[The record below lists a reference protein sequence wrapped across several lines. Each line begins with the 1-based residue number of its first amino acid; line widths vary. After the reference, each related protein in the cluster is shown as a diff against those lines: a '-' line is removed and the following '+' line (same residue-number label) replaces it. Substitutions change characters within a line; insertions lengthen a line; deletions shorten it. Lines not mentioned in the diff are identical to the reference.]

1 MKENDIIL
9 NMLAN
14 PKFTLED
21 FQAVGLNSDNTGL
34 QSEDKY
40 LQSDKIKSISAFQDS
55 NGQFDKNKFHNFY
68 QSAGQFY
75 NQMSNDDYEKA
86 ILEQAQ
92 YSKDNIWVNPKKR
105 TIDYKPTLV
114 KRANPTLVTNSLEQ
128 MGQMGKR
135 TLSTSE
141 IAQTQAVVNPITG
154 EKSASPNDSF
164 FSNLF
169 NTLVLASYDNDIVD
183 PKTGE
188 VLHKKGDLKYNEDG
202 LPYYETLSGRDVH
215 DKQVL
220 NKMNTLTTD
229 GSVWNKFDFFD
240 SDDLDQKGVGSSLL
254 KNAALVGSMFIPYV
268 GPVIT
273 GLSVATQTAG
283 LLATLGKLV
292 AGNDSPTLNN
302 IQGWAKSVNRQ
313 SATEYAQQHTWCA
326 ENFINMI
333 GDTIGQLAEQRWIFK
348 AAPVLFEGKDA
359 WKVMSKEGYDA
370 LKKSKFAELQ
380 KASNLTT
387 DKLLQDAVSE
397 KNVPLLQQYM
407 TELNAINET
416 KAAKYVDDL
425 VRKANNIGSPLSKA
439 YMTGIT
445 VQDTYG
451 DAKAAGASDLEAA
464 LLTLGYAGGEAW
476 ILNTGL
482 GEWILPE
489 LHIDKFKNKAIAEA
503 LVKPVKD
510 AKKVLE
516 QTGDKQGFV
525 KNLLNIGRNVATNVY
540 AEKAMAKKS
549 AEVIGAHALGEAF
562 EETSEELLADAS
574 KAIFNVTRWLRGK
587 DALNFWDGDNAL
599 DRYTMSAL
607 GGLFGGGLTSAA
619 TNFSQ
624 VKSLAGMDNSAA
636 MQQLLYMANNNQLGD
651 FLKQVDKMTLGDKN
665 KSATKTIYDSEQ
677 GVIFA
682 EGTKDDNQDL
692 AAKQAIHNQVK
703 FIDNILTTNGAKI
716 STDSLLSKLAMEDQ
730 QDVLRNLKIGNLKN
744 TNVIGMYAQDYQ
756 NLQADLITAS
766 AQLKAIDDE
775 IGDEIGDVKS
785 AATPEQQKA
794 RTDKAAEIDGIRGR
808 LQEYLNGTISPDFIR
823 DAVFEIN
830 PLINDGFVITSLE
843 QYTKAKV
850 GKLPNQLS
858 DTELT
863 KLTKEF
869 KNYMNSDGKKY
880 THTAAAAYQNMMEL
894 GSPIVQQYQEIIK
907 QANAN
912 NNSQF
917 IQDFNQFITNYL
929 IKLDSIDTTDQ
940 EAYQTKAQLLNDSLA
955 YGALRQMAQP
965 YLSEDQRSRLQSIAD
980 STETDPN
987 IMAQLNQEA
996 NNILMETISTNI
1008 DNLVKPVLQQGF
1020 IHPEARKAL
1029 LQGLSKLKDLIVTK
1043 ADKDLM
1049 EAFPITDE
1057 VRKRHKES
1065 VEKTKQIDD
1074 LQEQIEKLPTTP
1086 ALEFIDKFKI
1096 GATNSQLKFT
1106 DHWQQTMDLLDNN
1119 KDDISEFGTD
1129 EVWEA
1134 NNQEALRL
1142 AKAFRSVLNGMK
1154 VDNADINNP
1163 TGYSRMLNL
1172 VYQKSAQKNY
1182 VPLAEIS
1189 TQEANMM
1196 LEDVNKIIARLE
1208 FADTLAKM
1216 NRGQKL
1222 KEQNKVAARKNQL
1235 LYNGTKRLI
1244 DTLSDSDW
1252 KDTSIADLK
1261 NTFNN
1266 ITVEVKDALEGDGV
1280 KQSKETRAA
1289 VDKYMMQL
1297 DNAIYDFFQAN
1308 KDSKGELSVEKIGK
1322 LLKKFAGN
1330 AGFFQK
1336 TNNILN
1342 ESTKSLSDN
1351 SYIWYLASRAAVKAS
1366 DFYGSYK
1373 KAVNDKVAP
1382 IASQELATYLG
1393 VAAIANMNTLNKFVD
1408 AYRNTV
1414 VQEFNNL
1421 SEKERTDL
1429 LNQFD
1434 NSGEAYSKD
1443 LLKYFG
1449 AHDVLPQYKN
1459 MIFIEGIAGSGKS
1472 KAVFRNVINTI
1483 NHIDPEYLKNA
1494 YYVHET
1500 SDSAQKTAEDLELQG
1515 QTFGRVDFLKHLSSE
1530 WKDIRDNSK
1539 DRKNYLYKDSYKF
1552 DPLTGKLEN
1561 TWKLN
1566 KIANAPKVIF
1576 IDEISHYNQ
1585 QEVSMIEQWAKEHG
1599 TIVLTAGDFDQ
1610 DTSIAFIDDVKYKGN
1625 PVSVTLNRN
1634 NFIRSPKLGVSLRTL
1649 NKQLTN
1655 CTKMMQL
1662 AIQNLN
1668 EGKDVDLNFTYL
1680 DNDPDHL
1687 GLFGVKIAK
1696 PVNVL
1701 KGLSKEELDRVVPTI
1716 DLMVSTSGD
1725 EKIGYI
1731 YHDTNTEL
1739 YKLLTTKYKD
1749 KIIPYKDSD
1758 AQGLEG
1764 KYYIV
1769 ENDIHSNVPD
1779 SVYLRSLYTGITRAS
1794 QGVLAIT
1801 PTTTKGIKTIGTS
1814 QDKKFQLETIGA
1826 EAIKHA
1832 SKERLEQLEDM
1843 VDDNDAITK
1852 LEAPTNTPTPTKP
1865 PVSGGLLPI
1874 LAPASVPP
1882 ASTKTSQA
1890 DANIKVEEFKKLIY
1904 NPDGTTN
1911 SIAKKLDQ
1919 EFDIIGV
1926 EAKEDNGNWIPTV
1939 NLKNGDDE
1947 FSIPLVDFNKEY
1959 TLQKKDDKTTVP
1971 LYTVGQTFLLQTGPT
1986 DTQITIDEVLS
1997 GEPLTYKVHDKEGKS
2012 FEITQ
2017 ESIQKLYKGE
2027 VPTEPITPEV
2037 TTITTG
2043 MENTSEEEYESAI
2056 SQSNIE
2062 DTVETPKSVG
2072 TLYTMNTYLPGMKND
2087 NGKAV
2092 FDDNTPESQTRHDAR
2107 IDGFIGLSR
2116 ILKTDDWKQLDDY
2129 FAYCR
2134 NVLFT
2139 NESNADIAKNLA
2151 NILGL
2156 TGNVNI
2162 RYALKSSAGRINSSD
2177 PRYYRYDQGENEECS
2192 YLHSDSNDA
2201 NDAMRK
2207 KVVAIIFDDSKP
2219 VLEIPVAS
2227 LNSPISLIYYTD
2239 PEGNL
2244 LHPELN
2250 KAYTE
2255 ALNKYEGN
2263 KNQSDLAVQE
2273 VINQFDKSGIDQD
2286 IVDLFKVYR
2295 FTGNGIFFFDK
2306 SFNLAKQSPTGIILT
2321 GEKGKL
2327 QQNGSYQTSNKFI
2340 DVAEL
2345 DRNPQ
2350 FRISRILTSRDGLV
2364 NGTHAVNPGHSF
2376 ILVGNS
2382 NEFADTTDLV
2392 NQYERQIADPNKPKK
2407 VSLYYVMPPKT
2418 TISAWL
2424 TNQHNLY
2431 LNTLGQGKQVYN
2443 IGNDFTAYRVLDC
2456 LDKQGLLDSIPSIG
2470 STAQGY
2476 KSGQDVLDSIKTIL
2490 SNVRAIESKWKG
2502 DLALDNS
2509 NQIEGRGEEEYYQML
2524 INQGMKESDARR
2536 VMSIKEVNQY
2546 LRQDSP
2552 LLFQEGRTNNKVLN
2566 TYLTCMVW
2574 NKTKAIGQK
2583 EVITYHPEVLD
2594 QIQQACENAEE
2605 PLKDIFY
2612 KTQYTDKT
2620 HGSFLEIQQRDNWQ
2634 LEGINGD
2641 AAFRI
2646 NARID
2651 TTNFTSDE
2659 LPIARIAEE
2668 IEQKAIRTKDGR
2680 EVKVWS
2686 MTPDAKQKYE
2696 AVYLDQKKLEN
2707 KPDLIDEFAPY
2718 IKRIGISEKEL
2729 AGIISMDKGDKSA
2742 IQKDI
2747 VMWFNSQDTH
2757 NFGFTYN
2764 GNVYLFNNSEYSLIS
2779 APTSLTTTDN
2789 LVLKGVDNNGAHDI
2803 TITFNVDG
2811 NGNITSIQGNVTTFK
2826 QVSAR
2831 RQIPDYMESMEEQ
2844 LKDKRSSWEI
2854 YRDDIQRED
2863 HGITY
2868 TTGISY
2874 QSTIE
2879 PSINLAVDSGILPKK
2894 YLKYLNKDRPRSI
2907 ALEDLQEIID
2917 IFKKKGINGPTDL
2930 LSYIKNDGITV
2941 SKEEWEEAQNGIRSH
2956 LMSNALG
2963 KNSSLL
2969 HDYSALLNANT
2980 RQHIINA
2987 RRTAVGYKNVAMRRN
3002 DTKLVEAWDRMI
3014 KIIDSLKSENIP
3026 TISLENGDTVTQNG
3040 KRYTI
3045 IDKENLIGEDEVTKE
3060 QVTLTTDN
3068 LIKEET
3074 QCIPVKFK
3082 MI

>member
-40 LQSDKIKSISAFQDS
+40 LQSDKIKSVSAFQDS

-105 TIDYKPTLV
+105 TVDYKPTLV

-169 NTLVLASYDNDIVD
+169 NTLVLASYDNDVVD

-220 NKMNTLTTD
+220 NKMNTLTAD

-240 SDDLDQKGVGSSLL
+240 SDDLDQKGIGSSLL

-292 AGNDSPTLNN
+292 AGNDNPTLNN

-370 LKKSKFAELQ
+370 LKKSKLAELQ
-380 KASNLTT
+380 KTSNLTT

-425 VRKANNIGSPLSKA
+425 VRKANSIGSPLSKA

-476 ILNTGL
+476 VLNTGL

-503 LVKPVKD
+503 LVKPVND
-510 AKKVLE
+510 AKKALE

-525 KNLLNIGRNVATNVY
+525 KKLLNIGRNIATNVY

-574 KAIFNVTRWLRGK
+574 KAILNITRWLRGK

-607 GGLFGGGLTSAA
+607 GGLLGGGITSAA

-624 VKSLAGMDNSAA
+624 VRSLAGMDNSAA

-692 AAKQAIHNQVK
+692 AAKQAIRNQVK

-730 QDVLRNLKIGNLKN
+730 QDVLKNLKIGNLKN

-756 NLQADLITAS
+756 KLQADLITAS
-766 AQLKAIDDE
+766 AQLKAID
-775 IGDEIGDVKS
+775 DEIGDVKS

-858 DTELT
+858 DTELA
-863 KLTKEF
+863 KLTEEF
-869 KNYMNSDGKKY
+869 KDYMNSDGKQY

-907 QANAN
+907 QANVN
-912 NNSQF
+912 NNAQF

-965 YLSEDQRSRLQSIAD
+965 YLSEDQRNRLQSIAD

-987 IMAQLNQEA
+987 VIAQLNQEA
-996 NNILMETISTNI
+996 NNILMETISTNV

-1029 LQGLSKLKDLIVTK
+1029 LQGLSKLKDLIATK
-1043 ADKDLM
+1043 ADNDFM
-1049 EAFPITDE
+1049 EVYPGHPDYEEAK
-1057 VRKRHKES
+1057 KRRKES
-1065 VEKTKQIDD
+1065 VENIHQIDD
-1074 LQEQIEKLPTTP
+1074 LQKKIEKLPTTP

-1096 GATNSQLKFT
+1096 GATNSQLKFS

-1119 KDDISEFGTD
+1119 KDDMSEFGTD

-1196 LEDVNKIIARLE
+1196 LEDVSKIIARLE
-1208 FADTLAKM
+1208 FADTLTKM

-1266 ITVEVKDALEGDGV
+1266 ITTEVKDALEGEGV

-1289 VDKYMMQL
+1289 VEKYMMQL

-1552 DPLTGKLEN
+1552 DPFTGKLEN

-1566 KIANAPKVIF
+1566 KIADAPKVIF

-1668 EGKDVDLNFTYL
+1668 DGKDVDLNFTYL
-1680 DNDPDHL
+1680 DNDPEHL

-1701 KGLSKEELDRVVPTI
+1701 KGLSKEELDRIVPTI

-1801 PTTTKGIKTIGTS
+1801 PTTTKGIRTIGTS
-1814 QDKKFQLETIGA
+1814 QDKRFQLETIGA

-1843 VDDNDAITK
+1843 VDDNNAITK

-1865 PVSGGLLPI
+1865 PVPGGLPPVP
-1874 LAPASVPP
+1874 APASVPP
-1882 ASTKTSQA
+1882 ANTITSQA
-1890 DANIKVEEFKKLIY
+1890 DANIEVENFKKLIY
-1904 NPDGTTN
+1904 NLDGTTN

-1919 EFDIIGV
+1919 EFDIMGV
-1926 EAKEDNGNWIPTV
+1926 EAKEDNGNWIPIV

-1947 FSIPLVDFNKEY
+1947 FGVPLVDFNKEY

-2027 VPTEPITPEV
+2027 IPTEPITPEV
-2037 TTITTG
+2037 ATITTG
-2043 MENTSEEEYESAI
+2043 MENSSEEEYESAI

-2092 FDDNTPESQTRHDAR
+2092 FDDDSPESQARHDAR
-2107 IDGFIGLSR
+2107 IDGFVGLSR
-2116 ILKTDDWKQLDDY
+2116 ILKTDDWKELDDY

-2134 NVLFT
+2134 NALFT
-2139 NESNADIAKNLA
+2139 SERNADAAKYLA

-2177 PRYYRYDQGENEECS
+2177 PRYYRYDQGENEKCE
-2192 YLHSDSNDA
+2192 YLHSDSKDA

-2207 KVVAIIFDDSKP
+2207 KVVAILFNDGKP

-2239 PEGNL
+2239 EEGNL
-2244 LHPELN
+2244 LHPDLN
-2250 KAYTE
+2250 KAYTD
-2255 ALNKYEGN
+2255 ALIKYQGN

-2273 VINQFDKSGIDQD
+2273 VINQFDKSGTDQD

-2295 FTGNGIFFFDK
+2295 FTGNGIFFFDE

-2327 QQNGSYQTSNKFI
+2327 QQNGSYRTSNKFI
-2340 DVAEL
+2340 NVSEL
-2345 DRNPQ
+2345 AKNPQ
-2350 FRISRILTSRDGLV
+2350 FRVSKILTSRDGLV

-2376 ILVGNS
+2376 ILVGNPK
-2382 NEFADTTDLV
+2382 EFAGTTDLV
-2392 NQYERQIADPNKPKK
+2392 NQYERQIADPKAPKK

-2418 TISAWL
+2418 TVSAWL

-2431 LNTLGQGKQVYN
+2431 LNTLGQNKQVYN

-2476 KSGQDVLDSIKTIL
+2476 KSGKDVLDSVKTIL
-2490 SNVRAIESKWKG
+2490 DNVRAIESKWRG
-2502 DLALDNS
+2502 GG
-2509 NQIEGRGEEEYYQML
+2509 EGEEEP
-2524 INQGMKESDARR
+2524 DARR

-2546 LRQDSP
+2546 LRQPSQ
-2552 LLFQEGRTNNKVLN
+2552 LIFQEGRTNKDILN
-2566 TYLTCMVW
+2566 AYITCMVW
-2574 NKTKAIGQK
+2574 NRTKAIGQK

-2612 KTQYTDKT
+2612 KTQYTNKA
-2620 HGSFLEIQQRDNWQ
+2620 HGSFLEIQQRANWQ

-2659 LPIARIAEE
+2659 LPIARIAGE

-2680 EVKVWS
+2680 EVRVWS

-2696 AVYLDQKKLEN
+2696 EVYLDQKKLEN
-2707 KPDLIDEFAPY
+2707 KPDPIDEYAPY
-2718 IKRIGISEKEL
+2718 ISRIGISKEEL
-2729 AGIISMDKGDKSA
+2729 ATIVAKGNRADIQQGI
-2742 IQKDI
+2742 
-2747 VMWFNSQDTH
+2747 VEWFNSQDAH

-2764 GNVYLFNNSEYSLIS
+2764 GNIYLFNNSEYSLIS
-2779 APTSLTTTDN
+2779 RPTSLVTTDN

-2811 NGNITSIQGNVTTFK
+2811 NGNITSMQGNVTTFK
-2826 QVSAR
+2826 QIKA
-2831 RQIPDYMESMEEQ
+2831 ESN
-2844 LKDKRSSWEI
+2844 K
-2854 YRDDIQRED
+2854 
-2863 HGITY
+2863 IT
-2868 TTGISY
+2868 I
-2874 QSTIE
+2874 
-2879 PSINLAVDSGILPKK
+2879 
-2894 YLKYLNKDRPRSI
+2894 
-2907 ALEDLQEIID
+2907 
-2917 IFKKKGINGPTDL
+2917 
-2930 LSYIKNDGITV
+2930 
-2941 SKEEWEEAQNGIRSH
+2941 SKEEWEEAQNGIRDSIPP
-2956 LMSNALG
+2956 LLA
-2963 KNSSLL
+2963 KNSVFLREYDKSITAQGKRDLKRNLGTAKKLL
-2969 HDYSALLNANT
+2969 ATVRKKGDK
-2980 RQHIINA
+2980 
-2987 RRTAVGYKNVAMRRN
+2987 VKE
-3002 DTKLVEAWDRMI
+3002 EAWSKMI
-3014 KIIDSLKSENIP
+3014 SYIESISSESTP

>member
-40 LQSDKIKSISAFQDS
+40 LQSDKIKSVSAFQDS

-105 TIDYKPTLV
+105 TVDYKPTLV

-169 NTLVLASYDNDIVD
+169 NTLVLASYDNDVVD
-183 PKTGE
+183 SKTGE

-240 SDDLDQKGVGSSLL
+240 SDDLDQKGIGSSLL

-348 AAPVLFEGKDA
+348 AAPVLFKGKNA

-370 LKKSKFAELQ
+370 LKKSKLAELQ
-380 KASNLTT
+380 KTSSLTT

-407 TELNAINET
+407 TELNTINET

-439 YMTGIT
+439 YMIGIT

-451 DAKAAGASDLEAA
+451 NAKAAGASDLEAA

-489 LHIDKFKNKAIAEA
+489 LHINKFKNKAIAEA
-503 LVKPVKD
+503 LVKPVND
-510 AKKVLE
+510 AKERLE

-525 KNLLNIGRNVATNVY
+525 KELLKIGRNVATNVY

-587 DALNFWDGDNAL
+587 DALNFWEGDNAL

-607 GGLFGGGLTSAA
+607 GGLFGGGITSAA

-624 VKSLAGMDNSAA
+624 VRSLAGMDNSAA
-636 MQQLLYMANNNQLGD
+636 MQQLLYMANNNQLGN

-692 AAKQAIHNQVK
+692 AAKQAIRNQVK

-744 TNVIGMYAQDYQ
+744 TNVIGTYAQDYL

-766 AQLKAIDDE
+766 AQLKAID
-775 IGDEIGDVKS
+775 DEIGDVKS

-858 DTELT
+858 DTELA
-863 KLTKEF
+863 KLTEEF
-869 KNYMNSDGKKY
+869 KNYMNSDGKQY

-894 GSPIVQQYQEIIK
+894 GSPIVQEYWRLLIKQQYQELIK
-907 QANAN
+907 QDNTN
-912 NNSQF
+912 NNTQF
-917 IQDFNQFITNYL
+917 IQDFNQFIANYL
-929 IKLDSIDTTDQ
+929 IKLDSIDTSDQ
-940 EAYQTKAQLLNDSLA
+940 EAYQTRAQLLNDSLA
-955 YGALRQMAQP
+955 YGVLRQMAQP
-965 YLSEDQRSRLQSIAD
+965 YLSEDQRNRLQSIAD

-987 IMAQLNQEA
+987 VIAQLNQEA

-1008 DNLVKPVLQQGF
+1008 NNLVEPVLQQGF

-1029 LQGLSKLKDLIVTK
+1029 SQGLSKLKDLIVTK
-1043 ADKDLM
+1043 ADNDFM
-1049 EAFPITDE
+1049 GVYPGHPDYEEAK
-1057 VRKRHKES
+1057 KRRKES
-1065 VEKTKQIDD
+1065 VENIHQIDD

-1086 ALEFIDKFKI
+1086 ALEFIDKFRI
-1096 GATNSQLKFT
+1096 GATNSQLKFS

-1119 KDDISEFGTD
+1119 KDDMSEFGTD

-1182 VPLAEIS
+1182 VHLAEID
-1189 TQEANMM
+1189 TQEANVM
-1196 LEDVNKIIARLE
+1196 LEDVSKIIARLE
-1208 FADTLAKM
+1208 FADTLTKM

-1266 ITVEVKDALEGDGV
+1266 ITTEVKDALEGEGV

-1289 VDKYMMQL
+1289 VEKYMMQL

-1351 SYIWYLASRAAVKAS
+1351 SYIWYLASRAAVRAS

-1483 NHIDPEYLKNA
+1483 NHINPEYLKNA

-1552 DPLTGKLEN
+1552 DPFTGKLEN

-1566 KIANAPKVIF
+1566 KIADAPKVIF

-1668 EGKDVDLNFTYL
+1668 DGKDVDLNFTYL
-1680 DNDPDHL
+1680 DNDPDHV

-1701 KGLSKEELDRVVPTI
+1701 KGLSKEELDRIVPTI

-1731 YHDTNTEL
+1731 YHNTNTEL

-1801 PTTTKGIKTIGTS
+1801 PTTTKGIRTIGTS
-1814 QDKKFQLETIGA
+1814 QDKRFQLETIGA

-1843 VDDNDAITK
+1843 VDDNNAITK

-1865 PVSGGLLPI
+1865 PVPGGLPPVP
-1874 LAPASVPP
+1874 APASVPP
-1882 ASTKTSQA
+1882 ANTITSQA
-1890 DANIKVEEFKKLIY
+1890 DANIEVENFKKLIY
-1904 NPDGTTN
+1904 NLDGTTN

-1919 EFDIIGV
+1919 EFDIMGV
-1926 EAKEDNGNWIPTV
+1926 EAKEDNGNWIPIV

-1947 FSIPLVDFNKEY
+1947 FGVPLVDFNKEY

-1997 GEPLTYKVHDKEGKS
+1997 GEPPTYKVHDKEGKS

-2037 TTITTG
+2037 TTIITG

-2092 FDDNTPESQTRHDAR
+2092 FDDDSPESQARHDAR
-2107 IDGFIGLSR
+2107 IDGFVGLSR
-2116 ILKTDDWKQLDDY
+2116 ILKTDDWKELDDY

-2134 NVLFT
+2134 SALFT
-2139 NESNADIAKNLA
+2139 SERNADAAKYLA

-2177 PRYYRYDQGENEECS
+2177 PHYYRYDQGENEKCE
-2192 YLHSDSNDA
+2192 YLHSDSKDA
-2201 NDAMRK
+2201 NDAMKK
-2207 KVVAIIFDDSKP
+2207 KVVAILFNDGKP

-2239 PEGNL
+2239 EEGNL
-2244 LHPELN
+2244 LHPDLN
-2250 KAYTE
+2250 KAYTD
-2255 ALNKYEGN
+2255 ALIKYQGN

-2273 VINQFDKSGIDQD
+2273 VINQFDKSGTDQD

-2295 FTGNGIFFFDK
+2295 FTGNGIFFFDE

-2327 QQNGSYQTSNKFI
+2327 QQNGSYRTSNKFI
-2340 DVAEL
+2340 DVSEL
-2345 DRNPQ
+2345 AKNPQ
-2350 FRISRILTSRDGLV
+2350 FRVSKILTSRDGLV

-2376 ILVGNS
+2376 ILVGNPK
-2382 NEFADTTDLV
+2382 EFAGTTDLV
-2392 NQYERQIADPNKPKK
+2392 NQYERQIADPKAPKK

-2418 TISAWL
+2418 TVSAWL

-2476 KSGQDVLDSIKTIL
+2476 KSGKDVLDSVKTIL
-2490 SNVRAIESKWKG
+2490 DNVRAIESKW
-2502 DLALDNS
+2502 
-2509 NQIEGRGEEEYYQML
+2509 RGEEEP
-2524 INQGMKESDARR
+2524 DARR

-2546 LRQDSP
+2546 LRQPSQ
-2552 LLFQEGRTNNKVLN
+2552 LIFQEGRTNKDILN
-2566 TYLTCMVW
+2566 AYITCMVW
-2574 NKTKAIGQK
+2574 NRTKAIGQK

-2612 KTQYTDKT
+2612 KTQYTNKA
-2620 HGSFLEIQQRDNWQ
+2620 HGSFLEIQQRANWQ

-2659 LPIARIAEE
+2659 LPIARIAGE
-2668 IEQKAIRTKDGR
+2668 IEQKTIRTKDGR

-2707 KPDLIDEFAPY
+2707 KPDLIDAPY
-2718 IKRIGISEKEL
+2718 INRIGISKEEL
-2729 AGIISMDKGDKSA
+2729 SA
-2742 IQKDI
+2742 IAAKGNRADI
-2747 VMWFNSQDTH
+2747 QQGIVEWFNSQNPH

-2764 GNVYLFNNSEYSLIS
+2764 GDVYLFNNSEYSLTS
-2779 APTSLTTTDN
+2779 KPTSLATTDN
-2789 LVLKGVDNNGAHDI
+2789 LVLKGVDNNGEHDI

-2811 NGNITSIQGNVTTFK
+2811 KGNITSMQGNVTTFK
-2826 QVSAR
+2826 QIKA
-2831 RQIPDYMESMEEQ
+2831 ESN
-2844 LKDKRSSWEI
+2844 
-2854 YRDDIQRED
+2854 
-2863 HGITY
+2863 GV
-2868 TTGISY
+2868 
-2874 QSTIE
+2874 TI
-2879 PSINLAVDSGILPKK
+2879 
-2894 YLKYLNKDRPRSI
+2894 
-2907 ALEDLQEIID
+2907 
-2917 IFKKKGINGPTDL
+2917 
-2930 LSYIKNDGITV
+2930 
-2941 SKEEWEEAQNGIRSH
+2941 SKEEWEEAQNGIRDSIPP
-2956 LMSNALG
+2956 LLA
-2963 KNSSLL
+2963 KNSVFLREYDKSITAQGKRDLKRNLGTAKKLL
-2969 HDYSALLNANT
+2969 ATVRKKGDK
-2980 RQHIINA
+2980 
-2987 RRTAVGYKNVAMRRN
+2987 VKE
-3002 DTKLVEAWDRMI
+3002 EAWSKMI
-3014 KIIDSLKSENIP
+3014 SYIESISSESTP

-3045 IDKENLIGEDEVTKE
+3045 IDKENLIGEDEATKE

>member
-40 LQSDKIKSISAFQDS
+40 LQSDKIKSVSAFQDS

-105 TIDYKPTLV
+105 TVDYKPTLV

-169 NTLVLASYDNDIVD
+169 NTLVLASYDNDVVD

-240 SDDLDQKGVGSSLL
+240 SDDLDQKGIGSSLL

-333 GDTIGQLAEQRWIFK
+333 GDTVGQLAEQRWIFK

-380 KASNLTT
+380 KTSNLTT

-510 AKKVLE
+510 AKKALE

-525 KNLLNIGRNVATNVY
+525 KKLLNIGRNVATNVY

-607 GGLFGGGLTSAA
+607 GGLFGGGITSAA

-692 AAKQAIHNQVK
+692 AAKQAIRNQVK

-744 TNVIGMYAQDYQ
+744 TNVIGTYAQDYQ

-766 AQLKAIDDE
+766 AQLKAID
-775 IGDEIGDVKS
+775 DEIGDVKS

-858 DTELT
+858 DTELA
-863 KLTKEF
+863 KLTEEF
-869 KNYMNSDGKKY
+869 KDYMNGDGKQY

-894 GSPIVQQYQEIIK
+894 GSPIVQQYQELIK
-907 QANAN
+907 QANTN
-912 NNSQF
+912 NNAQF
-917 IQDFNQFITNYL
+917 IQDFNQFVTNYL

-940 EAYQTKAQLLNDSLA
+940 EAYQTRAQLLNDSLA
-955 YGALRQMAQP
+955 YGTLRQMAQP
-965 YLSEDQRSRLQSIAD
+965 YLSEDQRNRLQSIAD

-987 IMAQLNQEA
+987 IIAQLNQEA
-996 NNILMETISTNI
+996 NNILMETISTNV

-1043 ADKDLM
+1043 ADNDFR
-1049 EAFPITDE
+1049 EAPPGDE
-1057 VRKRHKES
+1057 EARKRYKES
-1065 VEKTKQIDD
+1065 VENTNQINK
-1074 LQEQIEKLPTTP
+1074 LQKKIEELPTTP

-1096 GATNSQLKFT
+1096 GATNSQLKFS

-1196 LEDVNKIIARLE
+1196 LEDVSKIIARLE
-1208 FADTLAKM
+1208 FADTLTKM

-1289 VDKYMMQL
+1289 VEKYMMQL

-1373 KAVNDKVAP
+1373 KAVNGKVAP

-1414 VQEFNNL
+1414 IQEFNNL

-1500 SDSAQKTAEDLELQG
+1500 SDSAQKAAEDLELQG

-1566 KIANAPKVIF
+1566 KIADAPKVIF

-1610 DTSIAFIDDVKYKGN
+1610 DTSVAFIDDVKYKGN

-1668 EGKDVDLNFTYL
+1668 EGKDVNLNFTYL
-1680 DNDPDHL
+1680 DDDPEHL
-1687 GLFGVKIAK
+1687 GLFGVKIAQ

-1701 KGLSKEELDRVVPTI
+1701 KGLNKEELDRIIPTI

-1801 PTTTKGIKTIGTS
+1801 PTTTKGIRTIGTS
-1814 QDKKFQLETIGA
+1814 QDKRFQLETIGA

-1843 VDDNDAITK
+1843 VDDNNAITK

-1865 PVSGGLLPI
+1865 PVPGGLPPI
-1874 LAPASVPP
+1874 PAPASVPP
-1882 ASTKTSQA
+1882 ASTTTSQA
-1890 DANIKVEEFKKLIY
+1890 DANIEVEEFKKLIY

-1919 EFDIIGV
+1919 EFDIISV

-1947 FSIPLVDFNKEY
+1947 FGVPLVDFNKEY
-1959 TLQKKDDKTTVP
+1959 TLQTKDDKKTVP
-1971 LYTVGQTFLLQTGPT
+1971 LYKEGQTFLINDGSK
-1986 DTQITIDEVLS
+1986 DKQITIDEVLS
-1997 GEPLTYKVHDKEGKS
+1997 GEPLMYKIHDKDGKS
-2012 FEITQ
+2012 AEVTQ
-2017 ESIQKLYKGE
+2017 EALQRLYKGE
-2027 VPTEPITPEV
+2027 IPTEPITPEV

-2092 FDDNTPESQTRHDAR
+2092 FDDDTPESQARHDAR
-2107 IDGFIGLSR
+2107 IDGFVGLSR
-2116 ILKTDDWKQLDDY
+2116 ILNTDNWKELDDY

-2134 NVLFT
+2134 NALFT
-2139 NESNADIAKNLA
+2139 NENNADVVKYLA

-2177 PRYYRYDQGENEECS
+2177 PRYYRYDQGENEKCQ
-2192 YLHSDSNDA
+2192 YLHSDSKDA

-2207 KVVAIIFDDSKP
+2207 KVVAILFNDGKP

-2239 PEGNL
+2239 EEGNL
-2244 LHPELN
+2244 LHPDLN
-2250 KAYTE
+2250 KAYTD
-2255 ALNKYEGN
+2255 ALIKYEGN

-2340 DVAEL
+2340 DVSEL
-2345 DRNPQ
+2345 AKNPQ
-2350 FRISRILTSRDGLV
+2350 FRVSKILTSRDGLV

-2376 ILVGNS
+2376 ILVGNPK
-2382 NEFADTTDLV
+2382 EFAGTTDLV
-2392 NQYERQIADPNKPKK
+2392 NQYERQIADPKAPKR

-2418 TISAWL
+2418 TVSAWL

-2431 LNTLGQGKQVYN
+2431 LNTLGQNKQVYN
-2443 IGNDFTAYRVLDC
+2443 IGNDFTGYRVLDC

-2476 KSGQDVLDSIKTIL
+2476 KSGKDVLDSVKTIL
-2490 SNVRAIESKWKG
+2490 ANVRAIESKWRG

-2524 INQGMKESDARR
+2524 INQGMKEPDARR

-2546 LRQDSP
+2546 LRQLP
-2552 LLFQEGRTNNKVLN
+2552 RLTFQEGRTNKDILN
-2566 TYLTCMVW
+2566 AYLTCMVW
-2574 NKTKAIGQK
+2574 NRTKANGQK
-2583 EVITYHPEVLD
+2583 EVITYHKEVFD

-2612 KTQYTDKT
+2612 KTQYTDKA

-2659 LPIARIAEE
+2659 LPIARIAGE

-2707 KPDLIDEFAPY
+2707 KPDPIDEY
-2718 IKRIGISEKEL
+2718 TLYMNRIGISKEEL
-2729 AGIISMDKGDKSA
+2729 AAIVAKGNRASIQQGI
-2742 IQKDI
+2742 
-2747 VMWFNSQDTH
+2747 VEWFNSQDAH

-2764 GNVYLFNNSEYSLIS
+2764 GNVYLFNNSEYSLTS
-2779 APTSLTTTDN
+2779 RPTSLATTDN
-2789 LVLKGVDNNGAHDI
+2789 LVLKGVDNNGEHDI

-2811 NGNITSIQGNVTTFK
+2811 NGNITSMQGNVTTFK
-2826 QVSAR
+2826 QIKA
-2831 RQIPDYMESMEEQ
+2831 ESN
-2844 LKDKRSSWEI
+2844 
-2854 YRDDIQRED
+2854 
-2863 HGITY
+2863 GV
-2868 TTGISY
+2868 
-2874 QSTIE
+2874 TI
-2879 PSINLAVDSGILPKK
+2879 
-2894 YLKYLNKDRPRSI
+2894 
-2907 ALEDLQEIID
+2907 
-2917 IFKKKGINGPTDL
+2917 
-2930 LSYIKNDGITV
+2930 
-2941 SKEEWEEAQNGIRSH
+2941 SKEEWEEAQNGIRDSIPP
-2956 LMSNALG
+2956 LLA
-2963 KNSSLL
+2963 KNSVFLREYDKSISAQGKRDLKRSLGT
-2969 HDYSALLNANT
+2969 AKKLLAT
-2980 RQHIINA
+2980 VRKKGDK
-2987 RRTAVGYKNVAMRRN
+2987 VKE
-3002 DTKLVEAWDRMI
+3002 EAWSKMI
-3014 KIIDSLKSENIP
+3014 SYIESISSESTP

-3045 IDKENLIGEDEVTKE
+3045 IDKENLIGEDEVTEE

-3074 QCIPVKFK
+3074 QCIPVKFN

>member
-105 TIDYKPTLV
+105 TVDYKPTLV
-114 KRANPTLVTNSLEQ
+114 KKANPTLVTNSLEQ

-169 NTLVLASYDNDIVD
+169 NTLVLASYDNDVVD

-240 SDDLDQKGVGSSLL
+240 SDDLDQKGIGSSLL

-348 AAPVLFEGKDA
+348 AAPVLFEGKNA

-370 LKKSKFAELQ
+370 LKKSKLAELQ
-380 KASNLTT
+380 KTSNLTT

-425 VRKANNIGSPLSKA
+425 VKKANSIGSPLSKA

-525 KNLLNIGRNVATNVY
+525 KKLLNIGRNVATNVY
-540 AEKAMAKKS
+540 AEKALAKKS

-607 GGLFGGGLTSAA
+607 GGLFGGGITSAA

-744 TNVIGMYAQDYQ
+744 TNVIGTYAQDYQ
-756 NLQADLITAS
+756 NLQADLIKAS
-766 AQLKAIDDE
+766 AELKAID
-775 IGDEIGDVKS
+775 DEIGDVKS

-863 KLTKEF
+863 KLTEEF
-869 KNYMNSDGKKY
+869 KNYMNSDGKQY

-907 QANAN
+907 QANVN

-955 YGALRQMAQP
+955 YGALKQMAQP

-987 IMAQLNQEA
+987 IIAQLNQEA
-996 NNILMETISTNI
+996 NNILMETISTNV

-1020 IHPEARKAL
+1020 VHPEARKAL

-1043 ADKDLM
+1043 ADNDFM
-1049 EAFPITDE
+1049 EVYPGHPDYEEAK
-1057 VRKRHKES
+1057 KRRKES
-1065 VEKTKQIDD
+1065 VENIHQIDD

-1106 DHWQQTMDLLDNN
+1106 DHWQQTIDLLDNN

-1289 VDKYMMQL
+1289 VEKYMMQL

-1500 SDSAQKTAEDLELQG
+1500 SDSAQKAAKDLELQG

-1566 KIANAPKVIF
+1566 KIADAPKVIF

-1668 EGKDVDLNFTYL
+1668 DGKDVDLNFTYL
-1680 DNDPDHL
+1680 DNDPDHV
-1687 GLFGVKIAK
+1687 GLFGVKIAQ

-1701 KGLSKEELDRVVPTI
+1701 KGLSKEELDRIVPTI

-1749 KIIPYKDSD
+1749 KVIPYKDSD

-1801 PTTTKGIKTIGTS
+1801 PTTTKSIKTIGTS

-1843 VDDNDAITK
+1843 VNDNDAITK

-1865 PVSGGLLPI
+1865 PVTGGLLPI

-1882 ASTKTSQA
+1882 ASTTTSQA

-1919 EFDIIGV
+1919 EFDIMGV

-1939 NLKNGDDE
+1939 KLKNGDDE
-1947 FSIPLVDFNKEY
+1947 FSVSLVDFNKEY
-1959 TLQKKDDKTTVP
+1959 TLQKKNDKTTVP

-2037 TTITTG
+2037 NTITTG

-2062 DTVETPKSVG
+2062 GTVETPKSVG

-2092 FDDNTPESQTRHDAR
+2092 FDDNTPESQARHDAR

-2116 ILKTDDWKQLDDY
+2116 ILKTDNWKELDDY
-2129 FAYCR
+2129 FAHCR

-2139 NESNADIAKNLA
+2139 NESNADVAKDLA
-2151 NILGL
+2151 NVLGL

-2207 KVVAIIFDDSKP
+2207 KVVAIIFNDGKP

-2239 PEGNL
+2239 SEGNL
-2244 LHPELN
+2244 LHYDMY
-2250 KAYTE
+2250 KVYTN
-2255 ALNKYEGN
+2255 ALIKYAN
-2263 KNQSDLAVQE
+2263 DKNQSDLAVQE

-2345 DRNPQ
+2345 AKNPQ
-2350 FRISRILTSRDGLV
+2350 FRVSKILTSRDGLV

-2382 NEFADTTDLV
+2382 NEFAGTTDLV
-2392 NQYERQIADPNKPKK
+2392 NQYEKQIADPNEPKK

-2418 TISAWL
+2418 TVSTWL

-2431 LNTLGQGKQVYN
+2431 LNTLGQNKQVYN
-2443 IGNDFTAYRVLDC
+2443 IGNDFTGYRVLDC

-2476 KSGQDVLDSIKTIL
+2476 KSGKDVLDSIKTIL
-2490 SNVRAIESKWKG
+2490 SNIRAIESKWKG

-2509 NQIEGRGEEEYYQML
+2509 NQIEGKGEEEYYQML
-2524 INQGMKESDARR
+2524 INQGMKELDARR

-2546 LRQDSP
+2546 LRQPSS
-2552 LLFQEGRTNNKVLN
+2552 LLFQEGRTNNQVLN
-2566 TYLTCMVW
+2566 AYLTCMVW

-2659 LPIARIAEE
+2659 LPIARIAGE

-2696 AVYLDQKKLEN
+2696 TVYLDQKKLEN
-2707 KPDLIDEFAPY
+2707 KPDLINEFAPY
-2718 IKRIGISEKEL
+2718 IQKIGISEKEL
-2729 AGIISMDKGDKSA
+2729 ASMISLDKGDKSA
-2742 IQKDI
+2742 IQRDI
-2747 VMWFNSQDTH
+2747 VRWFNSQDAH

-2764 GNVYLFNNSEYSLIS
+2764 GNVYLFNNSEYLLTSR
-2779 APTSLTTTDN
+2779 PTNLTSTDN
-2789 LVLKGVDNNGAHDI
+2789 LVLKGLANNGTHDI

-2811 NGNITSIQGNVTTFK
+2811 KGNITSIQGNVTTFK
-2826 QVSAR
+2826 WVKA
-2831 RQIPDYMESMEEQ
+2831 ES
-2844 LKDKRSSWEI
+2844 
-2854 YRDDIQRED
+2854 
-2863 HGITY
+2863 
-2868 TTGISY
+2868 
-2874 QSTIE
+2874 
-2879 PSINLAVDSGILPKK
+2879 
-2894 YLKYLNKDRPRSI
+2894 NK
-2907 ALEDLQEIID
+2907 
-2917 IFKKKGINGPTDL
+2917 
-2930 LSYIKNDGITV
+2930 ITV
-2941 SKEEWEEAQNGIRSH
+2941 SKKEWEEAQNGIRDSIPP
-2956 LMSNALG
+2956 LLA
-2963 KNSSLL
+2963 KNSVFLRDYDKSISAQGKRDLKRSLG
-2969 HDYSALLNANT
+2969 
-2980 RQHIINA
+2980 
-2987 RRTAVGYKNVAMRRN
+2987 TAKKVLATVKKKGDKV
-3002 DTKLVEAWDRMI
+3002 KEEAWSKMI
-3014 KIIDSLKSENIP
+3014 SYIESITSPSTP

>member
-40 LQSDKIKSISAFQDS
+40 LQSDKIKSVSAFQDS

-92 YSKDNIWVNPKKR
+92 YSKDNIWVNPRKR
-105 TIDYKPTLV
+105 TVDYKPTLV

-169 NTLVLASYDNDIVD
+169 NTLVLASYDNDVVD

-188 VLHKKGDLKYNEDG
+188 VLHKKGDLKYNDDG

-240 SDDLDQKGVGSSLL
+240 SDDLDQKGIGSSLL

-333 GDTIGQLAEQRWIFK
+333 GDTVGQLAEQRWIFK

-370 LKKSKFAELQ
+370 LKKSKLAELQ
-380 KASNLTT
+380 KTSNLTT
-387 DKLLQDAVSE
+387 EQLIKDALSPE
-397 KNVPLLQQYM
+397 NTIHLEQYAA
-407 TELNAINET
+407 ELNAINET

-510 AKKVLE
+510 AKKALE

-525 KNLLNIGRNVATNVY
+525 KKLLNIGRNVATNVY
-540 AEKAMAKKS
+540 AEKAIAKKS

-607 GGLFGGGLTSAA
+607 GGLFGGGITSAA

-624 VKSLAGMDNSAA
+624 VRSLAGMDNSAA

-692 AAKQAIHNQVK
+692 AAKQAIRNQVK

-744 TNVIGMYAQDYQ
+744 TNVIGTYAQDYQ

-766 AQLKAIDDE
+766 AQLKAID
-775 IGDEIGDVKS
+775 DEIGDVKS

-863 KLTKEF
+863 KLTEEF
-869 KNYMNSDGKKY
+869 KDYMNGDGKQY

-894 GSPIVQQYQEIIK
+894 GSPIVQQYQELIK
-907 QANAN
+907 QANTN
-912 NNSQF
+912 NNAQF

-929 IKLDSIDTTDQ
+929 IKLDSIDTSDQ

-965 YLSEDQRSRLQSIAD
+965 YLSEDQRNRLQSIAD

-987 IMAQLNQEA
+987 IIAQLNQEA
-996 NNILMETISTNI
+996 NNILMETISTNV

-1029 LQGLSKLKDLIVTK
+1029 LQGLSKLKDLIATK
-1043 ADKDLM
+1043 AYKDLM
-1049 EAFPITDE
+1049 EASPGDAE
-1057 VRKRHKES
+1057 ARKRYKES
-1065 VEKTKQIDD
+1065 VKNTNQIND
-1074 LQEQIEKLPTTP
+1074 LQKQIEKLSTTP

-1096 GATNSQLKFT
+1096 GATNSQLKFS

-1119 KDDISEFGTD
+1119 KDDMSEFGTD

-1208 FADTLAKM
+1208 FADTLTKM

-1266 ITVEVKDALEGDGV
+1266 ITTEVKDTLESDGV

-1289 VDKYMMQL
+1289 VEKYMMQL

-1308 KDSKGELSVEKIGK
+1308 KDPKGELSTEKIGK

-1414 VQEFNNL
+1414 IQEFNNL

-1434 NSGEAYSKD
+1434 DSGEAYSKD

-1515 QTFGRVDFLKHLSSE
+1515 QTFGRADFLKHLSSE
-1530 WKDIRDNSK
+1530 WKDIRDNSR

-1566 KIANAPKVIF
+1566 KIADAPKVIF

-1668 EGKDVDLNFTYL
+1668 EGKDVNLNFTYL
-1680 DNDPDHL
+1680 DDDPEHL
-1687 GLFGVKIAK
+1687 GLFGVKIAQ

-1801 PTTTKGIKTIGTS
+1801 PTTTRSIKTIGTS

-1843 VDDNDAITK
+1843 VDDNNAITK

-1865 PVSGGLLPI
+1865 PVPGGLPPI
-1874 LAPASVPP
+1874 PAPANVPP
-1882 ASTKTSQA
+1882 ASTTTSQA
-1890 DANIKVEEFKKLIY
+1890 DANIEVEKFKKLIY

-1911 SIAKKLDQ
+1911 SIAKKLDK
-1919 EFDIIGV
+1919 EFDIMGV

-1947 FSIPLVDFNKEY
+1947 FSVPLVDFNKKY
-1959 TLQKKDDKTTVP
+1959 TLQTKDDKKTVP
-1971 LYTVGQTFLLQTGPT
+1971 LYKEGQTFLISDGSK
-1986 DTQITIDEVLS
+1986 DKQITIDEVLS
-1997 GEPLTYKVHDKEGKS
+1997 GEPLMYKIHDKDGNASEV
-2012 FEITQ
+2012 TQ
-2017 ESIQKLYKGE
+2017 EYLQRQYKGE
-2027 VPTEPITPEV
+2027 VPTEPIIPE
-2037 TTITTG
+2037 TNTITTG

-2072 TLYTMNTYLPGMKND
+2072 TLYTMNTYLPGMEND

-2092 FDDNTPESQTRHDAR
+2092 FDDDTPESQARHDAR
-2107 IDGFIGLSR
+2107 IDGFVGLSR
-2116 ILKTDDWKQLDDY
+2116 ILNTDDWKELDDY

-2134 NVLFT
+2134 NALFT
-2139 NESNADIAKNLA
+2139 NESNADVAKYLA

-2156 TGNVNI
+2156 TDNVNI

-2177 PRYYRYDQGENEECS
+2177 PRYYRYDQGENEKCQ
-2192 YLHSDSNDA
+2192 YLHSDSKDA
-2201 NDAMRK
+2201 NNATRK
-2207 KVVAIIFDDSKP
+2207 KVVAILFNGGKP

-2239 PEGNL
+2239 EEGNL
-2244 LHPELN
+2244 LHPDLN
-2250 KAYTE
+2250 KAYTD
-2255 ALNKYEGN
+2255 ALIKYQGN
-2263 KNQSDLAVQE
+2263 KNQSDLAIQE
-2273 VINQFDKSGIDQD
+2273 VINQFDKKGIDQD

-2295 FTGNGIFFFDK
+2295 FTGNGIFFFDE

-2327 QQNGSYQTSNKFI
+2327 QQNGSYRTSNKFI
-2340 DVAEL
+2340 DVSEL
-2345 DRNPQ
+2345 AKNPQ
-2350 FRISRILTSRDGLV
+2350 FRVSKILTSRDGLV

-2376 ILVGNS
+2376 ILVGNPK
-2382 NEFADTTDLV
+2382 EFAGTTDLV
-2392 NQYERQIADPNKPKK
+2392 NQYERQITDPKEPKK

-2418 TISAWL
+2418 TVSAWL

-2431 LNTLGQGKQVYN
+2431 LNTLGQNKQVYN
-2443 IGNDFTAYRVLDC
+2443 IGNDFTGYRVLDC
-2456 LDKQGLLDSIPSIG
+2456 LDKQGLLDSIESVG

-2476 KSGQDVLDSIKTIL
+2476 KSGKDVLDSVKAIL
-2490 SNVRAIESKWKG
+2490 DNVRAIENKWKG

-2524 INQGMKESDARR
+2524 INQGMKEPDARR

-2546 LRQDSP
+2546 LRQPSS
-2552 LLFQEGRTNNKVLN
+2552 LLFQEGRTNNQVLN
-2566 TYLTCMVW
+2566 AYLTCMVW
-2574 NKTKAIGQK
+2574 NRTKAIGQK

-2594 QIQQACENAEE
+2594 QIQQACENAEV

-2612 KTQYTDKT
+2612 KTQYTDKA

-2641 AAFRI
+2641 TAFRI

-2659 LPIARIAEE
+2659 LPIARIAGE

-2707 KPDLIDEFAPY
+2707 KPDPIDEYAPY
-2718 IKRIGISEKEL
+2718 INRIGISIEEL
-2729 AGIISMDKGDKSA
+2729 AAIIAKGNRANIQQGI
-2742 IQKDI
+2742 
-2747 VMWFNSQDTH
+2747 VEWFNSQDAH

-2764 GNVYLFNNSEYSLIS
+2764 GNVYLFNNSEYSLTS
-2779 APTSLTTTDN
+2779 RPTSLATTDN
-2789 LVLKGVDNNGAHDI
+2789 LVLKGVDNNGEHDI

-2811 NGNITSIQGNVTTFK
+2811 KGNITSMQGNVTTFK
-2826 QVSAR
+2826 QIKA
-2831 RQIPDYMESMEEQ
+2831 ESN
-2844 LKDKRSSWEI
+2844 
-2854 YRDDIQRED
+2854 
-2863 HGITY
+2863 GV
-2868 TTGISY
+2868 
-2874 QSTIE
+2874 TI
-2879 PSINLAVDSGILPKK
+2879 
-2894 YLKYLNKDRPRSI
+2894 
-2907 ALEDLQEIID
+2907 
-2917 IFKKKGINGPTDL
+2917 
-2930 LSYIKNDGITV
+2930 
-2941 SKEEWEEAQNGIRSH
+2941 SKEEWEEAQNGIRDSIPP
-2956 LMSNALG
+2956 LLA
-2963 KNSSLL
+2963 KNSVFLREYDKSISAQGKRDLKRSLGT
-2969 HDYSALLNANT
+2969 AKKLLAT
-2980 RQHIINA
+2980 
-2987 RRTAVGYKNVAMRRN
+2987 VKKKGDKV
-3002 DTKLVEAWDRMI
+3002 KEEAWSKMI
-3014 KIIDSLKSENIP
+3014 SYIESISSESTP
-3026 TISLENGDTVTQNG
+3026 TISLENEDTVIWNG

>member
-40 LQSDKIKSISAFQDS
+40 LQSDKIKSVSAFQDS

-105 TIDYKPTLV
+105 TVDYKPTLV
-114 KRANPTLVTNSLEQ
+114 KKANPTLVTNSLEQ

-169 NTLVLASYDNDIVD
+169 NTLVLASYDNDVVD

-202 LPYYETLSGRDVH
+202 LPYYETLSGRDVY

-240 SDDLDQKGVGSSLL
+240 SDDLDQKGIGSSLL

-333 GDTIGQLAEQRWIFK
+333 GDTVGQLAEQRWIFK

-359 WKVMSKEGYDA
+359 WKVMSKKGYDA

-397 KNVPLLQQYM
+397 KNIPLLQQYM

-510 AKKVLE
+510 AKRVLE

-525 KNLLNIGRNVATNVY
+525 KKLLNIGRNIATNVY
-540 AEKAMAKKS
+540 AEKALAKKS

-587 DALNFWDGDNAL
+587 DSLNFWDGDNAL

-607 GGLFGGGLTSAA
+607 GGLFGGGITSAA

-624 VKSLAGMDNSAA
+624 VRSLAGMDNSAA

-677 GVIFA
+677 GAIFA

-692 AAKQAIHNQVK
+692 AAKQAIRNQVK

-766 AQLKAIDDE
+766 AQLKAID
-775 IGDEIGDVKS
+775 DEIGDVKS

-863 KLTKEF
+863 KLTEEF
-869 KNYMNSDGKKY
+869 KNYMNSDGKEY

-907 QANAN
+907 QANTN
-912 NNSQF
+912 NNAQF
-917 IQDFNQFITNYL
+917 IQDFNQFISDYL
-929 IKLDSIDTTDQ
+929 IKLDSIDTADQ

-965 YLSEDQRSRLQSIAD
+965 YLSEDQRNRLQSIAD

-987 IMAQLNQEA
+987 VIAQLNQEA
-996 NNILMETISTNI
+996 NNILMETISTNV

-1043 ADKDLM
+1043 ADNDFM
-1049 EAFPITDE
+1049 EVYPGHPDYEEAK
-1057 VRKRHKES
+1057 KRRKES

-1106 DHWQQTMDLLDNN
+1106 DHWQQTIDLLDNN
-1119 KDDISEFGTD
+1119 KDDMSEFGTD

-1208 FADTLAKM
+1208 FADTLTKM

-1261 NTFNN
+1261 NAFNN

-1289 VDKYMMQL
+1289 VEKYMMQL

-1308 KDSKGELSVEKIGK
+1308 KDSKGELSAEKIGK

-1459 MIFIEGIAGSGKS
+1459 IIFIEGIAGSGKS

-1500 SDSAQKTAEDLELQG
+1500 SDSAQKAAEDLELQG
-1515 QTFGRVDFLKHLSSE
+1515 QTFGRVDFLKYLSSE

-1566 KIANAPKVIF
+1566 KIADAPKVIF

-1599 TIVLTAGDFDQ
+1599 TVVLTAGDFDQ

-1668 EGKDVDLNFTYL
+1668 DGKDIDLNFTYL
-1680 DNDPDHL
+1680 DNDPDHV

-1801 PTTTKGIKTIGTS
+1801 PTTTKGIRTIGTS
-1814 QDKKFQLETIGA
+1814 QDKRFQLETIGA

-1852 LEAPTNTPTPTKP
+1852 LEAPTNTPTPTKSQ
-1865 PVSGGLLPI
+1865 VSGGLLPI
-1874 LAPASVPP
+1874 LAPASVSL
-1882 ASTKTSQA
+1882 ANTKTSQA

-1947 FSIPLVDFNKEY
+1947 FSVPLVDFNKEY

-1971 LYTVGQTFLLQTGPT
+1971 LYTVGQTFLINDGSN
-1986 DTQITIDEVLS
+1986 DKKITIDEVLS
-1997 GEPLTYKVHDKEGKS
+1997 GEPLTYKVHDNEGKS

-2037 TTITTG
+2037 NTITTG
-2043 MENTSEEEYESAI
+2043 MENVSEEEYESAI
-2056 SQSNIE
+2056 SQSNI
-2062 DTVETPKSVG
+2062 DGTVESPKSVG

-2092 FDDNTPESQTRHDAR
+2092 FDDDTPESQTRHDAR

-2139 NESNADIAKNLA
+2139 NESNADIAKDLA
-2151 NILGL
+2151 NVLGL

-2192 YLHSDSNDA
+2192 YLHSDSKDA

-2207 KVVAIIFDDSKP
+2207 KVVAIVFNDGKP

-2239 PEGNL
+2239 SEGNL

-2340 DVAEL
+2340 DVSEL
-2345 DRNPQ
+2345 AKNPQ
-2350 FRISRILTSRDGLV
+2350 FMVSRILTSRDGLV

-2382 NEFADTTDLV
+2382 NEFAGTTDLV
-2392 NQYERQIADPNKPKK
+2392 NQYERQIADPNEPKK

-2418 TISAWL
+2418 TVSAWL

-2431 LNTLGQGKQVYN
+2431 LNTLGQNKQVYN
-2443 IGNDFTAYRVLDC
+2443 IGNDFTGYRVLDC

-2476 KSGQDVLDSIKTIL
+2476 KSGQDVVDSIKTIL

-2524 INQGMKESDARR
+2524 INQGMKESDAKR

-2546 LRQDSP
+2546 LRQPSS
-2552 LLFQEGRTNNKVLN
+2552 LLFQEGRTNNQVLN
-2566 TYLTCMVW
+2566 AYLTCMVW
-2574 NKTKAIGQK
+2574 NRLRDINQN
-2583 EVITYHPEVLD
+2583 EVIVYLDIALD

-2612 KTQYTDKT
+2612 KTQYTDKA

-2659 LPIARIAEE
+2659 LPIARIAGE

-2707 KPDLIDEFAPY
+2707 KPDLIDEYAPY
-2718 IKRIGISEKEL
+2718 ISRIGISEKEL
-2729 AGIISMDKGDKSA
+2729 ANIIAKGNRADIQQGI
-2742 IQKDI
+2742 
-2747 VMWFNSQDTH
+2747 VEWFNSQDAH

-2779 APTSLTTTDN
+2779 RPTSLATTDN
-2789 LVLKGVDNNGAHDI
+2789 LVLKGVDNNGEHDI

-2811 NGNITSIQGNVTTFK
+2811 NGNITSMQGNVTTFK
-2826 QVSAR
+2826 QIKA
-2831 RQIPDYMESMEEQ
+2831 ESN
-2844 LKDKRSSWEI
+2844 K
-2854 YRDDIQRED
+2854 
-2863 HGITY
+2863 IT
-2868 TTGISY
+2868 I
-2874 QSTIE
+2874 
-2879 PSINLAVDSGILPKK
+2879 
-2894 YLKYLNKDRPRSI
+2894 
-2907 ALEDLQEIID
+2907 
-2917 IFKKKGINGPTDL
+2917 
-2930 LSYIKNDGITV
+2930 
-2941 SKEEWEEAQNGIRSH
+2941 SKEEWEEAQDGIRDSIPP
-2956 LMSNALG
+2956 LLA
-2963 KNSSLL
+2963 KNSVFLRDYDKSISAQGKKDLKRSLGT
-2969 HDYSALLNANT
+2969 AKKLLST
-2980 RQHIINA
+2980 
-2987 RRTAVGYKNVAMRRN
+2987 VKKKGDKV
-3002 DTKLVEAWDRMI
+3002 KEEAWSKMI
-3014 KIIDSLKSENIP
+3014 SYIESIISESTP
-3026 TISLENGDTVTQNG
+3026 TISLENGDTVIQNG

-3045 IDKENLIGEDEVTKE
+3045 IDKENLIGEDKVTKE

>member
-40 LQSDKIKSISAFQDS
+40 LQSDKIKSVSAFQDS

-105 TIDYKPTLV
+105 TVDYKPTLV

-169 NTLVLASYDNDIVD
+169 NTLVLASYDNDVVD

-240 SDDLDQKGVGSSLL
+240 SDDLDQKGIGSSLL

-292 AGNDSPTLNN
+292 AGNDNPTLNN

-348 AAPVLFEGKDA
+348 AAPILFEGKDA

-370 LKKSKFAELQ
+370 LKKSKLAELQ
-380 KASNLTT
+380 KTSSLTT

-439 YMTGIT
+439 YMIGIT

-451 DAKAAGASDLEAA
+451 NAKAAGASDLEAA

-503 LVKPVKD
+503 LVKPVND
-510 AKKVLE
+510 AKERLE

-525 KNLLNIGRNVATNVY
+525 KELLKIGRNVATNVY

-574 KAIFNVTRWLRGK
+574 KAILNITRWLRGK

-607 GGLFGGGLTSAA
+607 GGLLGGGITSAA

-624 VKSLAGMDNSAA
+624 VRSLAGMDNSAA

-692 AAKQAIHNQVK
+692 AAKQAIRNQVK

-744 TNVIGMYAQDYQ
+744 TNVIGTYAQDYL

-766 AQLKAIDDE
+766 AQLKAID
-775 IGDEIGDVKS
+775 DEIGDVKS

-858 DTELT
+858 DTELA
-863 KLTKEF
+863 KLTEEF
-869 KNYMNSDGKKY
+869 KNYMNSDGKQY

-894 GSPIVQQYQEIIK
+894 GSPIVQQYQELIK
-907 QANAN
+907 QANTN
-912 NNSQF
+912 NNAQF

-929 IKLDSIDTTDQ
+929 IKLDSIDTSDQ
-940 EAYQTKAQLLNDSLA
+940 EAYQTRAQLLNDSLA
-955 YGALRQMAQP
+955 YGVLRQMAQP
-965 YLSEDQRSRLQSIAD
+965 YLSEDQRNRLQSIAD

-987 IMAQLNQEA
+987 VIAQLNQEA
-996 NNILMETISTNI
+996 NNILIETISTNV

-1029 LQGLSKLKDLIVTK
+1029 SQGLSKLKDLIVTK
-1043 ADKDLM
+1043 ADNDFM
-1049 EAFPITDE
+1049 GVYPGHPDYEEAK
-1057 VRKRHKES
+1057 KRRKES
-1065 VEKTKQIDD
+1065 VENIHQIDD

-1096 GATNSQLKFT
+1096 GATNSQLKFS

-1119 KDDISEFGTD
+1119 KDDMSEFGTD

-1196 LEDVNKIIARLE
+1196 LEDVSKIIARLE
-1208 FADTLAKM
+1208 FADTLTKM

-1266 ITVEVKDALEGDGV
+1266 ITTEVKDALEGDGV
-1280 KQSKETRAA
+1280 KQSKETRA
-1289 VDKYMMQL
+1289 VVEKYIMQL

-1483 NHIDPEYLKNA
+1483 NHINPEYLKNA

-1500 SDSAQKTAEDLELQG
+1500 SDSAQKAAEDLELQG

-1552 DPLTGKLEN
+1552 DPSTGKLEN

-1566 KIANAPKVIF
+1566 KIADAPKVIF

-1668 EGKDVDLNFTYL
+1668 DGKDVDLNFTYL
-1680 DNDPDHL
+1680 DNDPEHL

-1701 KGLSKEELDRVVPTI
+1701 KGLSKEELDRIVPTI

-1814 QDKKFQLETIGA
+1814 QDKRFQLETIGA

-1843 VDDNDAITK
+1843 VDDNNAITK

-1865 PVSGGLLPI
+1865 QVSGGLLPI

-1882 ASTKTSQA
+1882 ANTATSQA
-1890 DANIKVEEFKKLIY
+1890 DANIEVENFKKLIY
-1904 NPDGTTN
+1904 NLDGTTN

-1919 EFDIIGV
+1919 EFDIISV

-1939 NLKNGDDE
+1939 KLKNGDDE
-1947 FSIPLVDFNKEY
+1947 FGVPLVDFNKEY

-2027 VPTEPITPEV
+2027 VPTEPITPQI

-2092 FDDNTPESQTRHDAR
+2092 FDDDSPESQARHDAR
-2107 IDGFIGLSR
+2107 IDGFVGLSR
-2116 ILKTDDWKQLDDY
+2116 ILKTDDWKELDDY

-2134 NVLFT
+2134 NALFT
-2139 NESNADIAKNLA
+2139 SERNADAAKYLA

-2177 PRYYRYDQGENEECS
+2177 PRYYRYDQGENEKCE
-2192 YLHSDSNDA
+2192 YLHSDSKDA

-2207 KVVAIIFDDSKP
+2207 KVVAILFNDGKP

-2239 PEGNL
+2239 EEGNL
-2244 LHPELN
+2244 LHPDLN
-2250 KAYTE
+2250 KAYTD
-2255 ALNKYEGN
+2255 ALIKYQGN

-2273 VINQFDKSGIDQD
+2273 VINQFDKSGTDQD

-2295 FTGNGIFFFDK
+2295 FTGNGIFFFDE

-2327 QQNGSYQTSNKFI
+2327 QQNGSYRTSNKFI
-2340 DVAEL
+2340 DVSEL
-2345 DRNPQ
+2345 AKNPQ
-2350 FRISRILTSRDGLV
+2350 FRVSKILTSRDGLV

-2376 ILVGNS
+2376 ILVGNPK
-2382 NEFADTTDLV
+2382 EFAGTTDLV
-2392 NQYERQIADPNKPKK
+2392 NQYERQIADPKAPKK

-2418 TISAWL
+2418 TVSAWL

-2476 KSGQDVLDSIKTIL
+2476 KSGKDVLDSVKTIL
-2490 SNVRAIESKWKG
+2490 DNVRAIESKWRG
-2502 DLALDNS
+2502 
-2509 NQIEGRGEEEYYQML
+2509 EGEGEEEP
-2524 INQGMKESDARR
+2524 DARR

-2546 LRQDSP
+2546 LRQPSQ
-2552 LLFQEGRTNNKVLN
+2552 LIFQEGRTNKDILN
-2566 TYLTCMVW
+2566 AYITCMVW
-2574 NKTKAIGQK
+2574 NRTKAIGQK

-2612 KTQYTDKT
+2612 KTQYTNKA
-2620 HGSFLEIQQRDNWQ
+2620 HGSFLEIQQRANWQ

-2659 LPIARIAEE
+2659 LPIARIAGE
-2668 IEQKAIRTKDGR
+2668 IEQKTIRTKDGR

-2707 KPDLIDEFAPY
+2707 KPDLIDEYAPY
-2718 IKRIGISEKEL
+2718 INRIGISKEEL
-2729 AGIISMDKGDKSA
+2729 SA
-2742 IQKDI
+2742 IAAKGNRADI
-2747 VMWFNSQDTH
+2747 QQGIVEWFNSQNPH

-2764 GNVYLFNNSEYSLIS
+2764 GDVYLFNNSEYSLTS
-2779 APTSLTTTDN
+2779 KPTSLATTDN
-2789 LVLKGVDNNGAHDI
+2789 LVLKGVDNNGEHDI

-2811 NGNITSIQGNVTTFK
+2811 KGNITSMQGNVTTFK
-2826 QVSAR
+2826 QIKA
-2831 RQIPDYMESMEEQ
+2831 ESN
-2844 LKDKRSSWEI
+2844 
-2854 YRDDIQRED
+2854 
-2863 HGITY
+2863 GV
-2868 TTGISY
+2868 
-2874 QSTIE
+2874 TI
-2879 PSINLAVDSGILPKK
+2879 
-2894 YLKYLNKDRPRSI
+2894 
-2907 ALEDLQEIID
+2907 
-2917 IFKKKGINGPTDL
+2917 
-2930 LSYIKNDGITV
+2930 
-2941 SKEEWEEAQNGIRSH
+2941 SKEEWEEAQNGIRDSIPP
-2956 LMSNALG
+2956 LLA
-2963 KNSSLL
+2963 KNSVFLREYDKSITAQGKRDLKRNLGTAKKLL
-2969 HDYSALLNANT
+2969 ATVRKKGDK
-2980 RQHIINA
+2980 
-2987 RRTAVGYKNVAMRRN
+2987 VKE
-3002 DTKLVEAWDRMI
+3002 EAWSKMI
-3014 KIIDSLKSENIP
+3014 SYIESISSESTP

>member
-40 LQSDKIKSISAFQDS
+40 LQSDKIKSVSAFQDS

-105 TIDYKPTLV
+105 TVDYKPTLV
-114 KRANPTLVTNSLEQ
+114 KKANPTLVTNSLEQ

-169 NTLVLASYDNDIVD
+169 NTLVLASYDNDVVD

-240 SDDLDQKGVGSSLL
+240 SDDLDQKGIGSSLL

-348 AAPVLFEGKDA
+348 AAPVLFEGKNA

-370 LKKSKFAELQ
+370 LKKSKLAELQ
-380 KASNLTT
+380 KTSNLTT

-425 VRKANNIGSPLSKA
+425 VKKANSIGSPLSKA

-510 AKKVLE
+510 AKKALE

-525 KNLLNIGRNVATNVY
+525 KKLLNIGRNVATNVY
-540 AEKAMAKKS
+540 AEKALAKKS

-607 GGLFGGGLTSAA
+607 GGLFGGGITSAA

-692 AAKQAIHNQVK
+692 AAKQAIRNQVK

-756 NLQADLITAS
+756 KLQADLIKAS
-766 AQLKAIDDE
+766 AELKAID
-775 IGDEIGDVKS
+775 DEIGDVKS

-863 KLTKEF
+863 KLTEEF
-869 KNYMNSDGKKY
+869 KNYMNSDGKQY

-907 QANAN
+907 QANVN

-955 YGALRQMAQP
+955 YGALKQMAQP
-965 YLSEDQRSRLQSIAD
+965 YLSEAQRNRLQSISD
-980 STETDPN
+980 NTETDPN
-987 IMAQLNQEA
+987 IIAQLNQEA
-996 NNILMETISTNI
+996 NNILMETISTNV

-1020 IHPEARKAL
+1020 VHPEARKAL

-1043 ADKDLM
+1043 ADNDFM
-1049 EAFPITDE
+1049 EVYPGHPDYEEAK
-1057 VRKRHKES
+1057 KRRKES
-1065 VEKTKQIDD
+1065 VENIHQIDD

-1096 GATNSQLKFT
+1096 GATNSQLKFS
-1106 DHWQQTMDLLDNN
+1106 DHWQQTIDLLDNN
-1119 KDDISEFGTD
+1119 KDDMSEFGTD
-1129 EVWEA
+1129 EVWED

-1261 NTFNN
+1261 NAFNN
-1266 ITVEVKDALEGDGV
+1266 ITVEVKDALEGDEV

-1289 VDKYMMQL
+1289 VEKYMMQL

-1351 SYIWYLASRAAVKAS
+1351 SYIWYLASRAAVRAS

-1500 SDSAQKTAEDLELQG
+1500 SDSAQKAAEDLELQG

-1566 KIANAPKVIF
+1566 KIADAPKVIF

-1668 EGKDVDLNFTYL
+1668 DGKDVDLNFTYL
-1680 DNDPDHL
+1680 DNDPDHV
-1687 GLFGVKIAK
+1687 GLFGVKIAQ

-1701 KGLSKEELDRVVPTI
+1701 KGLSKEELDRIVPTI

-1749 KIIPYKDSD
+1749 KVIPYKDSD

-1801 PTTTKGIKTIGTS
+1801 PTTTKSIKTIGTS

-1843 VDDNDAITK
+1843 VNDNDAITK

-1865 PVSGGLLPI
+1865 QVSGGLLPI

-1882 ASTKTSQA
+1882 ASTTTSQA

-1947 FSIPLVDFNKEY
+1947 FSVPLVDFNKEY

-1971 LYTVGQTFLLQTGPT
+1971 LYTVGQTFLINDGSN
-1986 DTQITIDEVLS
+1986 DKKITIDEVLQ
-1997 GEPLTYKVHDKEGKS
+1997 GEPLMYKIYDEDGKAS
-2012 FEITQ
+2012 EVTQ
-2017 ESIQKLYKGE
+2017 EYLQRQYKGE

-2037 TTITTG
+2037 NTITTG

-2087 NGKAV
+2087 NGKAI
-2092 FDDNTPESQTRHDAR
+2092 FDDNTPESQARHDAR

-2116 ILKTDDWKQLDDY
+2116 MLKTDDWKELDDY
-2129 FAYCR
+2129 FAHCR

-2139 NESNADIAKNLA
+2139 NESNADIAKDLA
-2151 NILGL
+2151 NVLGL

-2177 PRYYRYDQGENEECS
+2177 PRYYRYDQGENEECN

-2207 KVVAIIFDDSKP
+2207 KVVAIIFNDGKP

-2239 PEGNL
+2239 SEGNL
-2244 LHPELN
+2244 LHPDLN
-2250 KAYTE
+2250 KIYTN
-2255 ALNKYEGN
+2255 ALIKYAN
-2263 KNQSDLAVQE
+2263 DKNQSDLAVQE

-2295 FTGNGIFFFDK
+2295 FTGNGIFFFDE

-2345 DRNPQ
+2345 AKNPQ
-2350 FRISRILTSRDGLV
+2350 FRVSKILTSRDGLV
-2364 NGTHAVNPGHSF
+2364 NGIHAVNPGHSF

-2382 NEFADTTDLV
+2382 NEFTGTTDLV
-2392 NQYERQIADPNKPKK
+2392 NQYERQIADPNEPKK

-2418 TISAWL
+2418 TVSTWL

-2431 LNTLGQGKQVYN
+2431 LNTLGQNKQVYN
-2443 IGNDFTAYRVLDC
+2443 IGNDFTGYRVLDC
-2456 LDKQGLLDSIPSIG
+2456 LEKQGLLDSIPSIG

-2502 DLALDNS
+2502 NLALDNS

-2524 INQGMKESDARR
+2524 ISQGMKEPDARR

-2546 LRQDSP
+2546 LRQPSS
-2552 LLFQEGRTNNKVLN
+2552 LLFQEGRTNNQVLN
-2566 TYLTCMVW
+2566 AYLTCMVW
-2574 NKTKAIGQK
+2574 NRTKANGQK

-2659 LPIARIAEE
+2659 LPIARIAGE

-2707 KPDLIDEFAPY
+2707 KPDPIDEYASY
-2718 IKRIGISEKEL
+2718 ISRIGISEKEL
-2729 AGIISMDKGDKSA
+2729 SNIIALNHGDKSA

-2747 VMWFNSQDTH
+2747 VKWFNSQDAH

-2764 GNVYLFNNSEYSLIS
+2764 GNVYLFNNSEYSLTS
-2779 APTSLTTTDN
+2779 RPTNLTTTDN
-2789 LVLKGVDNNGAHDI
+2789 LVLKGVDNNGTHDI
-2803 TITFNVDG
+2803 TITFSVDG
-2811 NGNITSIQGNVTTFK
+2811 NGNIISMQGNVTTFK
-2826 QVSAR
+2826 QVKA
-2831 RQIPDYMESMEEQ
+2831 ES
-2844 LKDKRSSWEI
+2844 
-2854 YRDDIQRED
+2854 
-2863 HGITY
+2863 
-2868 TTGISY
+2868 
-2874 QSTIE
+2874 
-2879 PSINLAVDSGILPKK
+2879 
-2894 YLKYLNKDRPRSI
+2894 NK
-2907 ALEDLQEIID
+2907 
-2917 IFKKKGINGPTDL
+2917 
-2930 LSYIKNDGITV
+2930 ITV
-2941 SKEEWEEAQNGIRSH
+2941 SEKEWKEAQDGIRSH
-2956 LMSNALG
+2956 LTSNALG

-2987 RRTAVGYKNVAMRRN
+2987 LRTAVGYKSVAMRRK

-3074 QCIPVKFK
+3074 QCIPVKFTLK
-3082 MI
+3082 

>member
-40 LQSDKIKSISAFQDS
+40 LQSDKIKSVSAFQDS

-105 TIDYKPTLV
+105 TVDYKPTLV

-141 IAQTQAVVNPITG
+141 IAQTQAVVNPITS

-169 NTLVLASYDNDIVD
+169 NTLVLASYDNDVVD

-348 AAPVLFEGKDA
+348 AAPVLFEGKNA

-370 LKKSKFAELQ
+370 LKKSKLAELQ

-425 VRKANNIGSPLSKA
+425 VKKANNIGSPLSKA

-503 LVKPVKD
+503 LVKPVND

-525 KNLLNIGRNVATNVY
+525 KKLLNIGRNVATNVY

-624 VKSLAGMDNSAA
+624 VRSLAGMDNSAA

-756 NLQADLITAS
+756 KLQADLIKAS
-766 AQLKAIDDE
+766 AELKAID
-775 IGDEIGDVKS
+775 DEIGDVKS

-863 KLTKEF
+863 KLTEEF
-869 KNYMNSDGKKY
+869 KNYMNSDGKEY

-907 QANAN
+907 QANTN
-912 NNSQF
+912 NNFQF

-965 YLSEDQRSRLQSIAD
+965 YLSEDQRNRLQSIAD

-987 IMAQLNQEA
+987 IIAQLNQEA

-1106 DHWQQTMDLLDNN
+1106 DHWQQTIDLLDNN
-1119 KDDISEFGTD
+1119 KDDMSEFGTD

-1208 FADTLAKM
+1208 FADTLTKM

-1289 VDKYMMQL
+1289 VEKYMMQL

-1483 NHIDPEYLKNA
+1483 NNIDPEYLKNA

-1566 KIANAPKVIF
+1566 KIADAPKVIF

-1701 KGLSKEELDRVVPTI
+1701 KGLSKEELDRIVPTI

-1801 PTTTKGIKTIGTS
+1801 PTTTKSIKTIGTS

-1882 ASTKTSQA
+1882 ASTTTNQA

-1904 NPDGTTN
+1904 NSDGTTN

-1947 FSIPLVDFNKEY
+1947 FSVPLVDFNKEY

-1971 LYTVGQTFLLQTGPT
+1971 LYTKGQTFLINDGSN
-1986 DTQITIDEVLS
+1986 DKKITIDEVLQ
-1997 GEPLTYKVHDKEGKS
+1997 GEPLMYKIHDEDGKAS
-2012 FEITQ
+2012 EVTQ
-2017 ESIQKLYKGE
+2017 EYLQRQYKGE
-2027 VPTEPITPEV
+2027 IPTEPITPEV

-2092 FDDNTPESQTRHDAR
+2092 FDDNTPESQARHDAR

-2139 NESNADIAKNLA
+2139 NESNADVAKNLA
-2151 NILGL
+2151 NILEL

-2192 YLHSDSNDA
+2192 YLHSDSKDA

-2207 KVVAIIFDDSKP
+2207 KVVAIIFDDGKP

-2239 PEGNL
+2239 SEGNL

-2327 QQNGSYQTSNKFI
+2327 QQNSSYQTSNKFI
-2340 DVAEL
+2340 DIAEL

-2364 NGTHAVNPGHSF
+2364 NGTHTVNPGHSF

-2382 NEFADTTDLV
+2382 SEFADTTDLV
-2392 NQYERQIADPNKPKK
+2392 NQYERQIADPNEPKK
-2407 VSLYYVMPPKT
+2407 VSLYYVIPPKT
-2418 TISAWL
+2418 TVSAWL

-2431 LNTLGQGKQVYN
+2431 LNTLGQNKQVYN
-2443 IGNDFTAYRVLDC
+2443 IGNDFTGYRVLDC

-2490 SNVRAIESKWKG
+2490 SNVRAIESKWKSN
-2502 DLALDNS
+2502 LALDNS

-2574 NKTKAIGQK
+2574 NKTKANGQK
-2583 EVITYHPEVLD
+2583 EVITYHKKVLD
-2594 QIQQACENAEE
+2594 QISEACENAEE

-2612 KTQYTDKT
+2612 KTQYTDKA

-2659 LPIARIAEE
+2659 LPIARIAGE

-2707 KPDLIDEFAPY
+2707 KPDLIDEYAPY
-2718 IKRIGISEKEL
+2718 ISRIGISEKEL
-2729 AGIISMDKGDKSA
+2729 ANIIALNHGDKSA

-2747 VMWFNSQDTH
+2747 VTWFNSQDAH

-2779 APTSLTTTDN
+2779 RPTSLATTDN
-2789 LVLKGVDNNGAHDI
+2789 LVLKGVDNNGEHDV

-2826 QVSAR
+2826 QIKA
-2831 RQIPDYMESMEEQ
+2831 ESN
-2844 LKDKRSSWEI
+2844 K
-2854 YRDDIQRED
+2854 
-2863 HGITY
+2863 IT
-2868 TTGISY
+2868 IS
-2874 QSTIE
+2874 
-2879 PSINLAVDSGILPKK
+2879 KK
-2894 YLKYLNKDRPRSI
+2894 
-2907 ALEDLQEIID
+2907 
-2917 IFKKKGINGPTDL
+2917 
-2930 LSYIKNDGITV
+2930 
-2941 SKEEWEEAQNGIRSH
+2941 EWEEAQNGIRGSFIKKEEQ
-2956 LMSNALG
+2956 G
-2963 KNSSLL
+2963 SLFL
-2969 HDYSALLNANT
+2969 KDYSFITDSENRLGLKRSLGTGGLKLNAAK
-2980 RQHIINA
+2980 RNA
-2987 RRTAVGYKNVAMRRN
+2987 KRAKDPEEKAKYN
-3002 DTKLVEAWDRMI
+3002 KLVEAWEKVI
-3014 KIIDSLKSENIP
+3014 SIVESITSIP

-3040 KRYTI
+3040 KRYII
-3045 IDKENLIGEDEVTKE
+3045 IDKENLIGKDEVTGE

>member
-40 LQSDKIKSISAFQDS
+40 LQSDKIKSVSAFQDS

-105 TIDYKPTLV
+105 TVDYKPTLV
-114 KRANPTLVTNSLEQ
+114 KKANPTLVTNSLEQ

-169 NTLVLASYDNDIVD
+169 NTLVLASYDNDVVD

-240 SDDLDQKGVGSSLL
+240 SDDLDQKGIGSSLL

-333 GDTIGQLAEQRWIFK
+333 GDTVGQLAEQRWIFK

-359 WKVMSKEGYDA
+359 WKVMSKKGYDA

-525 KNLLNIGRNVATNVY
+525 KKLINIGRNVATNVY
-540 AEKAMAKKS
+540 AEKALAKKS

-587 DALNFWDGDNAL
+587 DTLNFWDGDNAL

-607 GGLFGGGLTSAA
+607 GGLFGGGITSAA

-692 AAKQAIHNQVK
+692 AAKQAIRNQVK

-775 IGDEIGDVKS
+775 IGDVKS

-830 PLINDGFVITSLE
+830 PLINDSFVITSLE

-858 DTELT
+858 DTELA
-863 KLTKEF
+863 KLTEEF
-869 KNYMNSDGKKY
+869 KDYMNSDGKKY

-894 GSPIVQQYQEIIK
+894 GSPIIQQYQEIIK
-907 QANAN
+907 QANVN
-912 NNSQF
+912 NNAQF
-917 IQDFNQFITNYL
+917 IQDFNQFITDYL

-965 YLSEDQRSRLQSIAD
+965 YLSEDQRNRLQSIAD
-980 STETDPN
+980 NTETDPN
-987 IMAQLNQEA
+987 IIAQLNQEA
-996 NNILMETISTNI
+996 NNILMETISTNV

-1043 ADKDLM
+1043 ADNDFM
-1049 EAFPITDE
+1049 EVYPGHPDYEEAK
-1057 VRKRHKES
+1057 KRRKES
-1065 VEKTKQIDD
+1065 VENIHQIDD
-1074 LQEQIEKLPTTP
+1074 LQDQIEKLPTTP

-1119 KDDISEFGTD
+1119 KDDMSEFGTD

-1196 LEDVNKIIARLE
+1196 LEDVSKIIARLE

-1289 VDKYMMQL
+1289 VEKYMMQL

-1500 SDSAQKTAEDLELQG
+1500 SDSAQKAAEDLGLQG

-1566 KIANAPKVIF
+1566 KIADAPKVIF

-1668 EGKDVDLNFTYL
+1668 DGKDVDLNFTYL
-1680 DNDPDHL
+1680 DNDPDHV

-1701 KGLSKEELDRVVPTI
+1701 KGLSKEELDRIVPTI

-1801 PTTTKGIKTIGTS
+1801 PTTTKGIRTIGTS
-1814 QDKKFQLETIGA
+1814 QDKRFQLEIIGA

-1865 PVSGGLLPI
+1865 PVPGGLPPI
-1874 LAPASVPP
+1874 PAPASVPP
-1882 ASTKTSQA
+1882 ASTTTSQA
-1890 DANIKVEEFKKLIY
+1890 DANIEVENFKKLIY

-1919 EFDIIGV
+1919 EFDIMGV

-1947 FSIPLVDFNKEY
+1947 FSVSLVDFNKEY
-1959 TLQKKDDKTTVP
+1959 TLQKKDDKTTVS
-1971 LYTVGQTFLLQTGPT
+1971 LYTVGQTFLINDGSK
-1986 DTQITIDEVLS
+1986 DIKVTIDEVLS

-2062 DTVETPKSVG
+2062 STVETPKSVG

-2092 FDDNTPESQTRHDAR
+2092 FDDDSPESQARYNAR
-2107 IDGFIGLSR
+2107 IDGFVGLSR
-2116 ILKTDDWKQLDDY
+2116 ILKTDDWNDLDRT

-2134 NVLFT
+2134 NALFT
-2139 NESNADIAKNLA
+2139 NESNAGVVKDLVQA
-2151 NILGL
+2151 LGL

-2177 PRYYRYDQGENEECS
+2177 PRYYRYDQGENEKCE

-2207 KVVAIIFDDSKP
+2207 KVVAIIFNDGKP

-2239 PEGNL
+2239 SEGNL

-2250 KAYTE
+2250 KTYTE
-2255 ALNKYEGN
+2255 ALNKYEGE

-2340 DVAEL
+2340 DVSEL
-2345 DRNPQ
+2345 AKNPQ
-2350 FRISRILTSRDGLV
+2350 FRVSKILTSRDGLV

-2382 NEFADTTDLV
+2382 NEFTGTTDLV
-2392 NQYERQIADPNKPKK
+2392 NQYEKQIADPNEPKK

-2418 TISAWL
+2418 TVSAWL

-2431 LNTLGQGKQVYN
+2431 LNNFGQNKQVYN
-2443 IGNDFTAYRVLDC
+2443 IGNDFTGYRVLDC

-2476 KSGQDVLDSIKTIL
+2476 KSGQDVLDSINTIL
-2490 SNVRAIESKWKG
+2490 SNVRAIESKWNG

-2524 INQGMKESDARR
+2524 INQGMKEPDARR

-2546 LRQDSP
+2546 LRQPSS
-2552 LLFQEGRTNNKVLN
+2552 LLFQEGRTNNQVLN
-2566 TYLTCMVW
+2566 AYLTCMVW
-2574 NKTKAIGQK
+2574 NRTKAIGQK
-2583 EVITYHPEVLD
+2583 EVITYHPEVLN

-2612 KTQYTDKT
+2612 KTQYTDKA

-2634 LEGINGD
+2634 LEGINGN

-2659 LPIARIAEE
+2659 LPIARIAGE

-2686 MTPDAKQKYE
+2686 MTPDAKQEYE

-2707 KPDLIDEFAPY
+2707 KPDPIDEYAPY
-2718 IKRIGISEKEL
+2718 ISRIGISEKEL
-2729 AGIISMDKGDKSA
+2729 AAIIAKGNKADIQQGI
-2742 IQKDI
+2742 
-2747 VMWFNSQDTH
+2747 VEWFNSQDSH

-2764 GNVYLFNNSEYSLIS
+2764 GNIYLFNNSEYSLIS
-2779 APTSLTTTDN
+2779 RPTNLTTTDN
-2789 LVLKGVDNNGAHDI
+2789 LVLKGVDNNGEHDI

-2811 NGNITSIQGNVTTFK
+2811 NGNITSMQGNVTTFK
-2826 QVSAR
+2826 QIKA
-2831 RQIPDYMESMEEQ
+2831 ES
-2844 LKDKRSSWEI
+2844 
-2854 YRDDIQRED
+2854 
-2863 HGITY
+2863 
-2868 TTGISY
+2868 
-2874 QSTIE
+2874 
-2879 PSINLAVDSGILPKK
+2879 
-2894 YLKYLNKDRPRSI
+2894 NKV
-2907 ALEDLQEIID
+2907 A
-2917 IFKKKGINGPTDL
+2917 
-2930 LSYIKNDGITV
+2930 V
-2941 SKEEWEEAQNGIRSH
+2941 SKEEWEAAQNGIRDSIPP
-2956 LMSNALG
+2956 LLA
-2963 KNSSLL
+2963 KNSVFLREYDKSITAQGKRDLKRNLGTAKKLL
-2969 HDYSALLNANT
+2969 A
-2980 RQHIINA
+2980 
-2987 RRTAVGYKNVAMRRN
+2987 TAKKKRDKVKE
-3002 DTKLVEAWDRMI
+3002 EAWSKMI
-3014 KIIDSLKSENIP
+3014 SYIESIISESTP

>member
-40 LQSDKIKSISAFQDS
+40 LQSDKIKSVSAFQDS

-105 TIDYKPTLV
+105 TVDYKPTLV

-169 NTLVLASYDNDIVD
+169 NTLVLASYDNDVVD

-380 KASNLTT
+380 KKSNLTA

-525 KNLLNIGRNVATNVY
+525 KKLLNIGKNVATNVY

-562 EETSEELLADAS
+562 EETSEELLADAF
-574 KAIFNVTRWLRGK
+574 KAILNVTRWLRGK

-607 GGLFGGGLTSAA
+607 GGLFGGGITSAA

-756 NLQADLITAS
+756 KLQADLITAS
-766 AQLKAIDDE
+766 AQLKAID
-775 IGDEIGDVKS
+775 DEIGDVKS

-863 KLTKEF
+863 KLTEEF
-869 KNYMNSDGKKY
+869 KNYMNSDGKQY

-965 YLSEDQRSRLQSIAD
+965 YLSEDQRNRLQSIAD

-987 IMAQLNQEA
+987 IIAQLNQEA
-996 NNILMETISTNI
+996 NNILMETISTNV

-1043 ADKDLM
+1043 ADNDFM
-1049 EAFPITDE
+1049 EVYPGHPDYEEAK
-1057 VRKRHKES
+1057 KRRKES
-1065 VEKTKQIDD
+1065 VENIHQIDD

-1106 DHWQQTMDLLDNN
+1106 DHWQQTIDLLDNN
-1119 KDDISEFGTD
+1119 KDDMSEFGTD

-1280 KQSKETRAA
+1280 KWSKETRAA
-1289 VDKYMMQL
+1289 VEKYMMQL

-1351 SYIWYLASRAAVKAS
+1351 SYIWYLASRASVRAS

-1500 SDSAQKTAEDLELQG
+1500 SDSAQKAAKDLELQG

-1566 KIANAPKVIF
+1566 KIADAPKVIF

-1668 EGKDVDLNFTYL
+1668 DGKDVDLNFTYL
-1680 DNDPDHL
+1680 DNDSEHL
-1687 GLFGVKIAK
+1687 GLFGVKIAQ

-1852 LEAPTNTPTPTKP
+1852 LEAPTNTPTPTKSQ
-1865 PVSGGLLPI
+1865 VSGGLLPI
-1874 LAPASVPP
+1874 LAPASVSL
-1882 ASTKTSQA
+1882 ANTKTSQA

-1947 FSIPLVDFNKEY
+1947 FSVPLVDFNKEY

-1971 LYTVGQTFLLQTGPT
+1971 LYTVGQTFLINDGSN
-1986 DTQITIDEVLS
+1986 DKKITIDEVLS
-1997 GEPLTYKVHDKEGKS
+1997 GEPLTYKVHDNEGKS

-2056 SQSNIE
+2056 SQSNI
-2062 DTVETPKSVG
+2062 DGTVETPKSVG

-2092 FDDNTPESQTRHDAR
+2092 FDDDTSESQARHDAR

-2139 NESNADIAKNLA
+2139 NESNADIAKDLA
-2151 NILGL
+2151 NVLGL

-2192 YLHSDSNDA
+2192 YLHSDSKDA

-2207 KVVAIIFDDSKP
+2207 KVVAIIFDDGKP

-2345 DRNPQ
+2345 AKNPQ
-2350 FRISRILTSRDGLV
+2350 FRVSKILTSRDGLV

-2382 NEFADTTDLV
+2382 NEFTGTTDLV
-2392 NQYERQIADPNKPKK
+2392 NQYERQIADPNEPKK

-2418 TISAWL
+2418 TVSAWL

-2431 LNTLGQGKQVYN
+2431 LNTLGQNKQVYN
-2443 IGNDFTAYRVLDC
+2443 IGNDFTGYRVLDC

-2502 DLALDNS
+2502 DLALNNS

-2524 INQGMKESDARR
+2524 INQGMKEPDARR

-2546 LRQDSP
+2546 LRQPSS
-2552 LLFQEGRTNNKVLN
+2552 LLFQEGRTNNQVLN
-2566 TYLTCMVW
+2566 AYLTCMVW
-2574 NKTKAIGQK
+2574 NRTKTIGQK

-2594 QIQQACENAEE
+2594 QIQQECENAEE

-2641 AAFRI
+2641 VAFRI

-2686 MTPDAKQKYE
+2686 MTLDAKQKYE

-2707 KPDLIDEFAPY
+2707 KPDPIDEYAPY
-2718 IKRIGISEKEL
+2718 ISRIGISKKEL
-2729 AGIISMDKGDKSA
+2729 ANIIALNHGDKSA
-2742 IQKDI
+2742 IQRDI
-2747 VMWFNSQDTH
+2747 VTWFNSQDTH

-2779 APTSLTTTDN
+2779 APTSLDTTDN
-2789 LVLKGVDNNGAHDI
+2789 LVLKGVDNNGTHDI

-2826 QVSAR
+2826 QVKA
-2831 RQIPDYMESMEEQ
+2831 ES
-2844 LKDKRSSWEI
+2844 
-2854 YRDDIQRED
+2854 
-2863 HGITY
+2863 
-2868 TTGISY
+2868 
-2874 QSTIE
+2874 
-2879 PSINLAVDSGILPKK
+2879 
-2894 YLKYLNKDRPRSI
+2894 NK
-2907 ALEDLQEIID
+2907 
-2917 IFKKKGINGPTDL
+2917 
-2930 LSYIKNDGITV
+2930 ITV
-2941 SKEEWEEAQNGIRSH
+2941 SEKEWKEAQDGIRSH

-2987 RRTAVGYKNVAMRRN
+2987 LRTAVGYKSVAMRRN

-3014 KIIDSLKSENIP
+3014 KIINSLKSENIP

-3074 QCIPVKFK
+3074 QCIPVKFTLK
-3082 MI
+3082 

>member
-169 NTLVLASYDNDIVD
+169 NTLVLASYDNDVVD

-359 WKVMSKEGYDA
+359 WKVMSKEGYNA

-503 LVKPVKD
+503 LVKPVND
-510 AKKVLE
+510 AKKTLE

-525 KNLLNIGRNVATNVY
+525 KKLLNIGRNVATNVY

-607 GGLFGGGLTSAA
+607 GGLFGGGITSAV

-692 AAKQAIHNQVK
+692 AAKQAIRNQVK

-744 TNVIGMYAQDYQ
+744 TNVIGMYAQDYL

-766 AQLKAIDDE
+766 AQLKAID
-775 IGDEIGDVKS
+775 DEIGDVKS

-863 KLTKEF
+863 KLTEEF
-869 KNYMNSDGKKY
+869 KNYMNSDGKEY

-907 QANAN
+907 QANTN
-912 NNSQF
+912 NNAQF

-965 YLSEDQRSRLQSIAD
+965 YLSEDQRNRLQSIAD

-987 IMAQLNQEA
+987 IIAQLNQEA
-996 NNILMETISTNI
+996 NNILMETISTNV

-1065 VEKTKQIDD
+1065 VEKTNQIDD

-1106 DHWQQTMDLLDNN
+1106 DHWQQTIDLLDNN
-1119 KDDISEFGTD
+1119 KDDMSEFGTD

-1208 FADTLAKM
+1208 FADTLTKM

-1261 NTFNN
+1261 NAFNN

-1289 VDKYMMQL
+1289 VEKYMMQL

-1566 KIANAPKVIF
+1566 KIADAPKVIF

-1687 GLFGVKIAK
+1687 GLFGVKIAQ

-1701 KGLSKEELDRVVPTI
+1701 KGLSKEELDRIVPTI

-1801 PTTTKGIKTIGTS
+1801 PTTTKGIRTIGTS
-1814 QDKKFQLETIGA
+1814 QDKRFQLETIGA

-1865 PVSGGLLPI
+1865 SVTGGLLPI
-1874 LAPASVPP
+1874 LAPTSVLS
-1882 ASTKTSQA
+1882 ASTTTSQA

-2056 SQSNIE
+2056 SQSNIG

-2092 FDDNTPESQTRHDAR
+2092 FDDDTPESQARYNAR

-2116 ILKTDDWKQLDDY
+2116 ILKTDDWKELDDY

-2134 NVLFT
+2134 NALFT
-2139 NESNADIAKNLA
+2139 NESNADIAKDLA
-2151 NILGL
+2151 NILEL

-2177 PRYYRYDQGENEECS
+2177 PRYYRYDQGENEKCE
-2192 YLHSDSNDA
+2192 YLHSDSDDA

-2207 KVVAIIFDDSKP
+2207 KVVAIIFDNGKP

-2239 PEGNL
+2239 SEGNL

-2295 FTGNGIFFFDK
+2295 FTGNGIFFFDE

-2350 FRISRILTSRDGLV
+2350 FRISKILTSRDGLV
-2364 NGTHAVNPGHSF
+2364 NGIHAVNPGHSF
-2376 ILVGNS
+2376 ILVGNPK
-2382 NEFADTTDLV
+2382 EFTGTTDLV
-2392 NQYERQIADPNKPKK
+2392 NQYERQIADPKEPKK

-2418 TISAWL
+2418 TVSAWL

-2476 KSGQDVLDSIKTIL
+2476 KSGQGVLDSVKTIL
-2490 SNVRAIESKWKG
+2490 DNVRAIESK
-2502 DLALDNS
+2502 
-2509 NQIEGRGEEEYYQML
+2509 QRGEEEP
-2524 INQGMKESDARR
+2524 DARR

-2546 LRQDSP
+2546 LRQPSQ
-2552 LLFQEGRTNNKVLN
+2552 LIFQEGRTNKDILN
-2566 TYLTCMVW
+2566 AYITCMVW
-2574 NKTKAIGQK
+2574 NRTKAIGQK

-2612 KTQYTDKT
+2612 KTQYTNKA

-2634 LEGINGD
+2634 LEGISGD

-2659 LPIARIAEE
+2659 LPIARIAGE

-2729 AGIISMDKGDKSA
+2729 ADIISIDKGDKSA
-2742 IQKDI
+2742 IQRDI
-2747 VMWFNSQDTH
+2747 VTWFNLKDAH
-2757 NFGFTYN
+2757 NFGFIYN
-2764 GNVYLFNNSEYSLIS
+2764 GNTYFFTNSEYRL
-2779 APTSLTTTDN
+2779 ATRPTSLNTTDN
-2789 LVLKGVDNNGAHDI
+2789 LVLKGVDNNGEHDI

-2811 NGNITSIQGNVTTFK
+2811 NGNITSMQGNVTTFK
-2826 QVSAR
+2826 QVKA
-2831 RQIPDYMESMEEQ
+2831 ES
-2844 LKDKRSSWEI
+2844 
-2854 YRDDIQRED
+2854 
-2863 HGITY
+2863 
-2868 TTGISY
+2868 
-2874 QSTIE
+2874 
-2879 PSINLAVDSGILPKK
+2879 
-2894 YLKYLNKDRPRSI
+2894 NK
-2907 ALEDLQEIID
+2907 
-2917 IFKKKGINGPTDL
+2917 
-2930 LSYIKNDGITV
+2930 ITV
-2941 SKEEWEEAQNGIRSH
+2941 SEKEWKEAQDGIRSH
-2956 LMSNALG
+2956 LMSNVLG

-2987 RRTAVGYKNVAMRRN
+2987 RRTAVSYHSVAMRCN

>member
-105 TIDYKPTLV
+105 TVDYKPTLV

-154 EKSASPNDSF
+154 KKSASPNDSF

-169 NTLVLASYDNDIVD
+169 NTLVLASYDNDVVD

-348 AAPVLFEGKDA
+348 AAPVLFEGKNA

-370 LKKSKFAELQ
+370 LKKSKLAELQ
-380 KASNLTT
+380 KTSNLTT

-510 AKKVLE
+510 AKKALE

-525 KNLLNIGRNVATNVY
+525 KKLLNIGKNVATNVY
-540 AEKAMAKKS
+540 AEKALAKKS

-692 AAKQAIHNQVK
+692 AAKQAIRNQVK

-756 NLQADLITAS
+756 KLQADLITAS

-775 IGDEIGDVKS
+775 IGNEIGDVKS

-863 KLTKEF
+863 KLTEEF
-869 KNYMNSDGKKY
+869 KNYMNSDGKQY

-907 QANAN
+907 QANTN
-912 NNSQF
+912 NNAQF

-955 YGALRQMAQP
+955 YGALKQMAQP
-965 YLSEDQRSRLQSIAD
+965 YLSEDQRNRLQSITD
-980 STETDPN
+980 NTETDPN
-987 IMAQLNQEA
+987 IIAQLNQEA
-996 NNILMETISTNI
+996 NNILMETISTNV

-1020 IHPEARKAL
+1020 VHPEARKAL

-1043 ADKDLM
+1043 ADNDFM
-1049 EAFPITDE
+1049 EVYPGHPDYEEAK
-1057 VRKRHKES
+1057 KRRKES
-1065 VEKTKQIDD
+1065 VENIHQIDN

-1106 DHWQQTMDLLDNN
+1106 DHWQQTIDLLDNN
-1119 KDDISEFGTD
+1119 KDDMSEFGTD

-1261 NTFNN
+1261 NAFNN

-1289 VDKYMMQL
+1289 VEKYMMQL

-1308 KDSKGELSVEKIGK
+1308 KDSKGELSIEKIGK

-1351 SYIWYLASRAAVKAS
+1351 SYIWYLASRAAVRAS

-1566 KIANAPKVIF
+1566 KIADAPKVIF

-1610 DTSIAFIDDVKYKGN
+1610 DTSIAFVDDVKYKGN

-1668 EGKDVDLNFTYL
+1668 DGKDVDLNFTYL

-1801 PTTTKGIKTIGTS
+1801 PTTTKSIKTIGTS

-1852 LEAPTNTPTPTKP
+1852 LEAPTNTPTPTKSS
-1865 PVSGGLLPI
+1865 VTGGLLPI

-1919 EFDIIGV
+1919 EFDIMGV

-1947 FSIPLVDFNKEY
+1947 FSIPLIDFNKEY

-2027 VPTEPITPEV
+2027 VPTEPITPKV

-2062 DTVETPKSVG
+2062 GTIETPKSAG

-2207 KVVAIIFDDSKP
+2207 KVVAIIFNDGKP

-2239 PEGNL
+2239 SEGNL
-2244 LHPELN
+2244 LHYDMY
-2250 KAYTE
+2250 KIYTN
-2255 ALNKYEGN
+2255 ALIKYAN
-2263 KNQSDLAVQE
+2263 DKNQSDLAVQE

-2345 DRNPQ
+2345 AKNPQ
-2350 FRISRILTSRDGLV
+2350 FRVSKILTSRDGLV

-2382 NEFADTTDLV
+2382 NEFAGTTDLV
-2392 NQYERQIADPNKPKK
+2392 NQYERQIADPNEPKK

-2418 TISAWL
+2418 TVSTWL

-2431 LNTLGQGKQVYN
+2431 LNTLGQNKQVYN
-2443 IGNDFTAYRVLDC
+2443 IGNDFTGYRVLDC
-2456 LDKQGLLDSIPSIG
+2456 LEKQGLLDSIPSIG

-2476 KSGQDVLDSIKTIL
+2476 KSGKDVLDSVKTIL

-2524 INQGMKESDARR
+2524 ISQGMKEPDARR

-2552 LLFQEGRTNNKVLN
+2552 LLFQEGRTNNKILN

-2659 LPIARIAEE
+2659 LPIARIAGE

-2707 KPDLIDEFAPY
+2707 KPDPIDEYAPY
-2718 IKRIGISEKEL
+2718 ISRIGISEKEL
-2729 AGIISMDKGDKSA
+2729 ANIIALNHGDKSA
-2742 IQKDI
+2742 TQRDI
-2747 VMWFNSQDTH
+2747 VTWFNSQDTH

-2811 NGNITSIQGNVTTFK
+2811 NGNITSMQGNVTTFK
-2826 QVSAR
+2826 QIKA
-2831 RQIPDYMESMEEQ
+2831 ESN
-2844 LKDKRSSWEI
+2844 K
-2854 YRDDIQRED
+2854 
-2863 HGITY
+2863 IT
-2868 TTGISY
+2868 I
-2874 QSTIE
+2874 
-2879 PSINLAVDSGILPKK
+2879 
-2894 YLKYLNKDRPRSI
+2894 
-2907 ALEDLQEIID
+2907 
-2917 IFKKKGINGPTDL
+2917 
-2930 LSYIKNDGITV
+2930 
-2941 SKEEWEEAQNGIRSH
+2941 SKEEWEEAQDGIRGSFTK
-2956 LMSNALG
+2956 
-2963 KNSSLL
+2963 KNEQSSLFL
-2969 HDYSALLNANT
+2969 KDYSFISDSENRLGLKRSLGTGRLKLNAAK
-2980 RQHIINA
+2980 RNA
-2987 RRTAVGYKNVAMRRN
+2987 ERAKDPEEKAKYN
-3002 DTKLVEAWDRMI
+3002 KLVEAWEKVI
-3014 KIIDSLKSENIP
+3014 SIVESITSLSIP

-3060 QVTLTTDN
+3060 QVTLTIDN

>member
-14 PKFTLED
+14 PEFTLED

-40 LQSDKIKSISAFQDS
+40 LQSDKIKSVSAFQDS

-68 QSAGQFY
+68 QSAGEFY

-105 TIDYKPTLV
+105 TVDYKPTLV
-114 KRANPTLVTNSLEQ
+114 KKANPTLVTNSLEQ

-141 IAQTQAVVNPITG
+141 IAQTQAIVNPITG

-169 NTLVLASYDNDIVD
+169 NTLVLASYDNDVVD

-240 SDDLDQKGVGSSLL
+240 SDDLDQKGIGSSLL

-348 AAPVLFEGKDA
+348 AAPVLFEGKNA

-370 LKKSKFAELQ
+370 LKKSKLAELQ
-380 KASNLTT
+380 KTSNLTT

-425 VRKANNIGSPLSKA
+425 VKKANSIGSPLSKA

-525 KNLLNIGRNVATNVY
+525 KKLLNIGRNVATNVY
-540 AEKAMAKKS
+540 AEKALAKKS

-607 GGLFGGGLTSAA
+607 GGLFGGGITSAA

-692 AAKQAIHNQVK
+692 AAKQAIRNQVK

-756 NLQADLITAS
+756 KLQADLIKAS
-766 AQLKAIDDE
+766 AKLKAIDN
-775 IGDEIGDVKS
+775 EIGDVKS

-863 KLTKEF
+863 KLTEEF
-869 KNYMNSDGKKY
+869 KNYMNSDGKQY

-907 QANAN
+907 QANIN

-955 YGALRQMAQP
+955 YGALKQMAQP
-965 YLSEDQRSRLQSIAD
+965 YLSEDQRNRLQSIAD
-980 STETDPN
+980 NTETDPN
-987 IMAQLNQEA
+987 IIAQLNQEA
-996 NNILMETISTNI
+996 NNILMETISTNV

-1020 IHPEARKAL
+1020 VHPEARKAL

-1043 ADKDLM
+1043 ADNDFM
-1049 EAFPITDE
+1049 EVYPGHPDYEEAK
-1057 VRKRHKES
+1057 KRRKES
-1065 VEKTKQIDD
+1065 VENIHQIDD
-1074 LQEQIEKLPTTP
+1074 LQKQIEKLPTTP

-1106 DHWQQTMDLLDNN
+1106 DHWQQTIDLLDNN
-1119 KDDISEFGTD
+1119 KDDMSEFGTD
-1129 EVWEA
+1129 EVWED

-1163 TGYSRMLNL
+1163 TGYSRILNL

-1289 VDKYMMQL
+1289 VEKYMMQL

-1351 SYIWYLASRAAVKAS
+1351 SYIWYLASRASVRAS

-1373 KAVNDKVAP
+1373 KVVNDKVAP

-1393 VAAIANMNTLNKFVD
+1393 VTAIANMNTLNKFVD

-1500 SDSAQKTAEDLELQG
+1500 SDSAQKAAKDLELQG

-1566 KIANAPKVIF
+1566 KIADAPKVIF

-1585 QEVSMIEQWAKEHG
+1585 QEVSMIEQWAKEYG

-1668 EGKDVDLNFTYL
+1668 DGKDVDLNFTYL
-1680 DNDPDHL
+1680 DNDPDHV

-1701 KGLSKEELDRVVPTI
+1701 KGLSKEELDRIVPTI

-1749 KIIPYKDSD
+1749 KVIPYKDSD

-1801 PTTTKGIKTIGTS
+1801 PTTTKSIKTIGTS

-1832 SKERLEQLEDM
+1832 SKERLEQLEDI
-1843 VDDNDAITK
+1843 VNDNDAITK
-1852 LEAPTNTPTPTKP
+1852 LEAPTNTPTPTKSS
-1865 PVSGGLLPI
+1865 VSGGLLPI
-1874 LAPASVPP
+1874 LAPANVPP

-1919 EFDIIGV
+1919 EFDIMGV

-1939 NLKNGDDE
+1939 KLKNGDDE
-1947 FSIPLVDFNKEY
+1947 FSVSLVDFNKEY

-1971 LYTVGQTFLLQTGPT
+1971 LYTVGQTFLINDGSR
-1986 DTQITIDEVLS
+1986 DKQITIDEVLS

-2037 TTITTG
+2037 NTITTG

-2062 DTVETPKSVG
+2062 DTVETPKSAG

-2092 FDDNTPESQTRHDAR
+2092 FDDDTPESQARYNAR

-2151 NILGL
+2151 NVLGL

-2207 KVVAIIFDDSKP
+2207 KVVAIIFDNGKP

-2239 PEGNL
+2239 SEGNL
-2244 LHPELN
+2244 LHPDLN
-2250 KAYTE
+2250 KIYTN
-2255 ALNKYEGN
+2255 ALIKYAN
-2263 KNQSDLAVQE
+2263 DKNQSDLAVQE

-2295 FTGNGIFFFDK
+2295 FTGNGIFFFDE

-2345 DRNPQ
+2345 AKNPQ
-2350 FRISRILTSRDGLV
+2350 FRVSKILTSRDGLV

-2382 NEFADTTDLV
+2382 NEFAGTTDLV
-2392 NQYERQIADPNKPKK
+2392 NQYERQIADPNEPKK

-2418 TISAWL
+2418 TVSAWL

-2431 LNTLGQGKQVYN
+2431 LNTLGQNKQVYN
-2443 IGNDFTAYRVLDC
+2443 IGNDFTGYRVLDC

-2476 KSGQDVLDSIKTIL
+2476 KSGKDVLDSIKTIL
-2490 SNVRAIESKWKG
+2490 SNIRAIESKWKG

-2509 NQIEGRGEEEYYQML
+2509 NQIEGKGEEEYYQML
-2524 INQGMKESDARR
+2524 INQGMKEPDARR

-2546 LRQDSP
+2546 LRQPSS
-2552 LLFQEGRTNNKVLN
+2552 LLFQEGRTNNQVLN
-2566 TYLTCMVW
+2566 AYLTCMVW
-2574 NKTKAIGQK
+2574 NRLRDLNQK
-2583 EVITYHPEVLD
+2583 EVIVYLDIALD

-2659 LPIARIAEE
+2659 LPIARIAGE
-2668 IEQKAIRTKDGR
+2668 IEQKAIRTKNGR

-2707 KPDLIDEFAPY
+2707 KPDSIDEFAPY

-2729 AGIISMDKGDKSA
+2729 SNIIALNHGDKST
-2742 IQKDI
+2742 IQRDI
-2747 VMWFNSQDTH
+2747 VTWFNLKDAH
-2757 NFGFTYN
+2757 NFGFIYN
-2764 GNVYLFNNSEYSLIS
+2764 GNTYFFTNSEYRL
-2779 APTSLTTTDN
+2779 AARPTSLDTTDN
-2789 LVLKGVDNNGAHDI
+2789 LDLVGVANNGTHNI

-2811 NGNITSIQGNVTTFK
+2811 KGNIISMQGNVTTFK
-2826 QVSAR
+2826 QIKA
-2831 RQIPDYMESMEEQ
+2831 ES
-2844 LKDKRSSWEI
+2844 
-2854 YRDDIQRED
+2854 
-2863 HGITY
+2863 
-2868 TTGISY
+2868 
-2874 QSTIE
+2874 
-2879 PSINLAVDSGILPKK
+2879 
-2894 YLKYLNKDRPRSI
+2894 NK
-2907 ALEDLQEIID
+2907 
-2917 IFKKKGINGPTDL
+2917 
-2930 LSYIKNDGITV
+2930 ITV
-2941 SKEEWEEAQNGIRSH
+2941 SKEEWEEAQNGIRDSIPP
-2956 LMSNALG
+2956 LLA
-2963 KNSSLL
+2963 KNSVFLRDYDKSISAQGKKDLKRSLGT
-2969 HDYSALLNANT
+2969 AKKLLVT
-2980 RQHIINA
+2980 
-2987 RRTAVGYKNVAMRRN
+2987 VKKKGDKV
-3002 DTKLVEAWDRMI
+3002 KEEAWSKMI
-3014 KIIDSLKSENIP
+3014 SYIESIISESTP

>member
-14 PKFTLED
+14 PQFTLED

-40 LQSDKIKSISAFQDS
+40 LQSDKIKSVSAFQDS

-105 TIDYKPTLV
+105 TVDYKPTLV

-169 NTLVLASYDNDIVD
+169 NTLVLASYDNDVVD

-240 SDDLDQKGVGSSLL
+240 SDDLEQKGIGSSLL

-292 AGNDSPTLNN
+292 ARNDSPTLNN

-370 LKKSKFAELQ
+370 LKKSKLAELQ
-380 KASNLTT
+380 KTSNLTT

-397 KNVPLLQQYM
+397 QNVPLLQKYM

-425 VRKANNIGSPLSKA
+425 VRKANSIGSPLSKA

-503 LVKPVKD
+503 LVKPVED

-525 KNLLNIGRNVATNVY
+525 KKLINIGRNVATNVY

-587 DALNFWDGDNAL
+587 DTLNFWDGDNAL

-607 GGLFGGGLTSAA
+607 GGLFGGGITSAA

-624 VKSLAGMDNSAA
+624 VRSLAGMDNSAA

-692 AAKQAIHNQVK
+692 AAKQAIRNQVK

-756 NLQADLITAS
+756 KLQAKLIKAS
-766 AQLKAIDDE
+766 AELKAID
-775 IGDEIGDVKS
+775 DEIGDVKS

-863 KLTKEF
+863 KLAEEF

-907 QANAN
+907 QANVN
-912 NNSQF
+912 NNAQF

-965 YLSEDQRSRLQSIAD
+965 YLSEDQRNRLQSIAD

-987 IMAQLNQEA
+987 IIAQLNQEA

-1008 DNLVKPVLQQGF
+1008 DDLVKPVLQQGF

-1043 ADKDLM
+1043 ADNDFM
-1049 EAFPITDE
+1049 EVYPGHPDYEEAK
-1057 VRKRHKES
+1057 KRRKES
-1065 VEKTKQIDD
+1065 IENIHQIED
-1074 LQEQIEKLPTTP
+1074 LQDQIEKLPTTP
-1086 ALEFIDKFKI
+1086 ALQFIDKFKI

-1119 KDDISEFGTD
+1119 KDDMSEFGTD

-1208 FADTLAKM
+1208 FADTLTKM

-1289 VDKYMMQL
+1289 VEKYMMQL

-1500 SDSAQKTAEDLELQG
+1500 SDSAQKAAEDLELQG

-1539 DRKNYLYKDSYKF
+1539 DGKNYLYKDSYKF
-1552 DPLTGKLEN
+1552 DPLTGRLEN

-1566 KIANAPKVIF
+1566 KIADAPKVIF

-1599 TIVLTAGDFDQ
+1599 TVVLTAGDFDQ
-1610 DTSIAFIDDVKYKGN
+1610 DTSIAFVDDVKYKGN

-1668 EGKDVDLNFTYL
+1668 DGKDVDLNFTYL
-1680 DNDPDHL
+1680 DNDPDHV
-1687 GLFGVKIAK
+1687 GLFGVKIAQ

-1769 ENDIHSNVPD
+1769 ENNIHSNVPD

-1801 PTTTKGIKTIGTS
+1801 PTTTKGIRTIGTS
-1814 QDKKFQLETIGA
+1814 QDKRFQLETIGA

-1843 VDDNDAITK
+1843 VDDNNAITK

-1865 PVSGGLLPI
+1865 PVTGGLLPI
-1874 LAPASVPP
+1874 LAPVNVPP
-1882 ASTKTSQA
+1882 ASTTTSQA
-1890 DANIKVEEFKKLIY
+1890 DANIEVEEFKKLIY

-1919 EFDIIGV
+1919 EFDIMGV

-1947 FSIPLVDFNKEY
+1947 FSVPLVDFNKEY

-1971 LYTVGQTFLLQTGPT
+1971 LYTVGQTFLINDGSNNKE
-1986 DTQITIDEVLS
+1986 ITIDEILS
-1997 GEPLTYKVHDKEGKS
+1997 GEPLTYRVHDKEGKS

-2017 ESIQKLYKGE
+2017 EALQRQYKGE
-2027 VPTEPITPEV
+2027 VPTESITPEV

-2062 DTVETPKSVG
+2062 STVETPKSVG

-2087 NGKAV
+2087 NGRAV
-2092 FDDNTPESQTRHDAR
+2092 FDDDSPESQARYNAR

-2116 ILKTDDWKQLDDY
+2116 ILNTDNWDTLDRT

-2134 NVLFT
+2134 NALFT
-2139 NESNADIAKNLA
+2139 NESNADIAKDLVQV
-2151 NILGL
+2151 LGL

-2177 PRYYRYDQGENEECS
+2177 PRYYRYDQGENEKCE
-2192 YLHSDSNDA
+2192 YLHSDSKDA

-2207 KVVAIIFDDSKP
+2207 KVVAIVFNDGKP

-2239 PEGNL
+2239 AEGNL

-2250 KAYTE
+2250 KAYTD
-2255 ALNKYEGN
+2255 ALNKYAN
-2263 KNQSDLAVQE
+2263 DKNQSDLAVQE

-2295 FTGNGIFFFDK
+2295 FTGNGIFFFDE

-2321 GEKGKL
+2321 EEKGKV

-2340 DVAEL
+2340 DISEL
-2345 DRNPQ
+2345 AKNPQ
-2350 FRISRILTSRDGLV
+2350 FRVSRILTSRDGLV
-2364 NGTHAVNPGHSF
+2364 NGIHAINPGHSF

-2382 NEFADTTDLV
+2382 NEFTGTTDLV
-2392 NQYERQIADPNKPKK
+2392 NQYEKQIADSNEPKK
-2407 VSLYYVMPPKT
+2407 VSLYYVMPPRT
-2418 TISAWL
+2418 TVSTWL

-2431 LNTLGQGKQVYN
+2431 LNNFGQNKQVYN
-2443 IGNDFTAYRVLDC
+2443 IGNDFTGYRVLDC

-2476 KSGQDVLDSIKTIL
+2476 KSGQDVLDSVKTIL

-2524 INQGMKESDARR
+2524 INQGMKEPDARR

-2546 LRQDSP
+2546 LRQPSS
-2552 LLFQEGRTNNKVLN
+2552 LLFQEGRTNNQVLN
-2566 TYLTCMVW
+2566 AYLTCMVW
-2574 NKTKAIGQK
+2574 NRTKAIGQK
-2583 EVITYHPEVLD
+2583 EVVTYHPEVLN

-2605 PLKDIFY
+2605 PLEDIFY
-2612 KTQYTDKT
+2612 KTQYTDKAQ
-2620 HGSFLEIQQRDNWQ
+2620 GSFLEVQQRDNWQ
-2634 LEGINGD
+2634 LDGINGD

-2659 LPIARIAEE
+2659 LPIARIVGE

-2686 MTPDAKQKYE
+2686 MTPDAKQRYE
-2696 AVYLDQKKLEN
+2696 VVYLDQKKLEN
-2707 KPDLIDEFAPY
+2707 KPDPIDEYAPY
-2718 IKRIGISEKEL
+2718 ISRIGISEKEL
-2729 AGIISMDKGDKSA
+2729 SNIIVLNHGDKSA

-2747 VMWFNSQDTH
+2747 VKWFNSQDAH
-2757 NFGFTYN
+2757 NFGFIYN
-2764 GNVYLFNNSEYSLIS
+2764 GNTYFFTNSEYRLG
-2779 APTSLTTTDN
+2779 ARPTSLDTTDN
-2789 LVLKGVDNNGAHDI
+2789 LDLVGVANNGAHNI

-2826 QVSAR
+2826 QVKA
-2831 RQIPDYMESMEEQ
+2831 ES
-2844 LKDKRSSWEI
+2844 
-2854 YRDDIQRED
+2854 
-2863 HGITY
+2863 
-2868 TTGISY
+2868 
-2874 QSTIE
+2874 
-2879 PSINLAVDSGILPKK
+2879 
-2894 YLKYLNKDRPRSI
+2894 NK
-2907 ALEDLQEIID
+2907 
-2917 IFKKKGINGPTDL
+2917 
-2930 LSYIKNDGITV
+2930 ITV
-2941 SKEEWEEAQNGIRSH
+2941 SKEEWEEAQNGIRDSIPP
-2956 LMSNALG
+2956 LLA
-2963 KNSSLL
+2963 KNSVFLRDYDKSMSAQGKKDLKRSLGT
-2969 HDYSALLNANT
+2969 AKKLLA
-2980 RQHIINA
+2980 I
-2987 RRTAVGYKNVAMRRN
+2987 VKKKGDKV
-3002 DTKLVEAWDRMI
+3002 KEEAWNKMI
-3014 KIIDSLKSENIP
+3014 SYIESISSESTP

-3045 IDKENLIGEDEVTKE
+3045 VDKENLIGEDEVTGE

>member
-40 LQSDKIKSISAFQDS
+40 LQSDKIKSVSAFQDS

-169 NTLVLASYDNDIVD
+169 NTLVLASYDNDVVD

-370 LKKSKFAELQ
+370 LKKSKLAELQ

-525 KNLLNIGRNVATNVY
+525 KKLLNIGRNVATNVY

-651 FLKQVDKMTLGDKN
+651 FLKQVNKMTLGDKN

-756 NLQADLITAS
+756 KLQADLITAS
-766 AQLKAIDDE
+766 AQLKAID
-775 IGDEIGDVKS
+775 DEIGDVKS

-863 KLTKEF
+863 KLTEEF

-880 THTAAAAYQNMMEL
+880 THTAATAYQNMMEL

-907 QANAN
+907 QANTN

-965 YLSEDQRSRLQSIAD
+965 YLSEDQRNRLQSIAD

-987 IMAQLNQEA
+987 IIAQLNQEA
-996 NNILMETISTNI
+996 DNILMETISTNV

-1043 ADKDLM
+1043 ADNDFM
-1049 EAFPITDE
+1049 EVYPGHPNYEEAK
-1057 VRKRHKES
+1057 KRRKES
-1065 VEKTKQIDD
+1065 VENIHQIDD

-1208 FADTLAKM
+1208 FADTLTKM

-1289 VDKYMMQL
+1289 VEKYMMQL

-1680 DNDPDHL
+1680 DNDPEHL

-1749 KIIPYKDSD
+1749 KVIPYKDSD

-1814 QDKKFQLETIGA
+1814 QDKRFQLETIGA

-1882 ASTKTSQA
+1882 ASTTTSQA

-1926 EAKEDNGNWIPTV
+1926 EAKEDNGNWISTV

-1947 FSIPLVDFNKEY
+1947 FSVPLVDFNKEY
-1959 TLQKKDDKTTVP
+1959 TLQKKDNKTTVP

-2092 FDDNTPESQTRHDAR
+2092 FDDDSPESQARHDAR
-2107 IDGFIGLSR
+2107 IDGFVGLSR
-2116 ILKTDDWKQLDDY
+2116 ILNTDDWKELDDY

-2134 NVLFT
+2134 NALFT
-2139 NESNADIAKNLA
+2139 NESNADIAKDLA

-2156 TGNVNI
+2156 TGNINI

-2192 YLHSDSNDA
+2192 YLHSDSDDA

-2207 KVVAIIFDDSKP
+2207 KVVAIIFDNGKP

-2239 PEGNL
+2239 SEGNL

-2250 KAYTE
+2250 KTYIE
-2255 ALNKYEGN
+2255 ALNKYEGE

-2345 DRNPQ
+2345 DKNPQ

-2382 NEFADTTDLV
+2382 SEFADTTDLV
-2392 NQYERQIADPNKPKK
+2392 NQYERQIADPKVSKK

-2418 TISAWL
+2418 TVSAWL

-2476 KSGQDVLDSIKTIL
+2476 KSGQGVLDSVKTIL
-2490 SNVRAIESKWKG
+2490 NNVRAIESKWKG
-2502 DLALDNS
+2502 
-2509 NQIEGRGEEEYYQML
+2509 EGEGKEEP
-2524 INQGMKESDARR
+2524 DTRR

-2546 LRQDSP
+2546 LRQPSQ
-2552 LLFQEGRTNNKVLN
+2552 LIFQEGRTNKDILN
-2566 TYLTCMVW
+2566 AYITCMVW
-2574 NKTKAIGQK
+2574 NRTKANGQK
-2583 EVITYHPEVLD
+2583 ETITYHKEVLD
-2594 QIQQACENAEE
+2594 QIEQACENAEE
-2605 PLKDIFY
+2605 PLKYIFY
-2612 KTQYTDKT
+2612 KTQYTNKA

-2659 LPIARIAEE
+2659 LPIARIAGE

-2707 KPDLIDEFAPY
+2707 KPDPIDEYAPY

-2729 AGIISMDKGDKSA
+2729 ANIIALSHGDKST
-2742 IQKDI
+2742 IQKVI
-2747 VMWFNSQDTH
+2747 VRWFNSQNAH
-2757 NFGFTYN
+2757 NFGFIYN
-2764 GNVYLFNNSEYSLIS
+2764 GNTYFFTNSEYRLAARPASLD
-2779 APTSLTTTDN
+2779 TTDN
-2789 LVLKGVDNNGAHDI
+2789 LVLKGVDNDGEHDI

-2811 NGNITSIQGNVTTFK
+2811 KGNITSMQGNVTTFK
-2826 QVSAR
+2826 QIKA
-2831 RQIPDYMESMEEQ
+2831 ES
-2844 LKDKRSSWEI
+2844 
-2854 YRDDIQRED
+2854 
-2863 HGITY
+2863 
-2868 TTGISY
+2868 
-2874 QSTIE
+2874 
-2879 PSINLAVDSGILPKK
+2879 
-2894 YLKYLNKDRPRSI
+2894 NK
-2907 ALEDLQEIID
+2907 
-2917 IFKKKGINGPTDL
+2917 
-2930 LSYIKNDGITV
+2930 ITV
-2941 SKEEWEEAQNGIRSH
+2941 SKEEWEEAQNGIRDSIPP
-2956 LMSNALG
+2956 LLA
-2963 KNSSLL
+2963 KNSVFLREYDKSISAQGKKDLKRNLGTAKKLL
-2969 HDYSALLNANT
+2969 ATVKKKGDK
-2980 RQHIINA
+2980 
-2987 RRTAVGYKNVAMRRN
+2987 VKE
-3002 DTKLVEAWDRMI
+3002 EAWSKMI
-3014 KIIDSLKSENIP
+3014 SCIESMISESTP

>member
-40 LQSDKIKSISAFQDS
+40 LQSDKIKSVSAFQDS

-92 YSKDNIWVNPKKR
+92 YSKNNIWVNPKKR
-105 TIDYKPTLV
+105 TVDYKPTLV

-128 MGQMGKR
+128 MGQMRKR

-169 NTLVLASYDNDIVD
+169 NTLVLASYDNDVVD
-183 PKTGE
+183 PKTGK

-240 SDDLDQKGVGSSLL
+240 SDDLDQKGIGSSLL

-397 KNVPLLQQYM
+397 KNILLLQQYM

-425 VRKANNIGSPLSKA
+425 VKKANSIGSPLSKA

-503 LVKPVKD
+503 LVKPVND
-510 AKKVLE
+510 AKKTLE

-525 KNLLNIGRNVATNVY
+525 KELLKIGRNVATNVY

-587 DALNFWDGDNAL
+587 DALNFWEGDNAL

-607 GGLFGGGLTSAA
+607 GGLFGGGITSAA

-624 VKSLAGMDNSAA
+624 VRSLARMDNSAA

-692 AAKQAIHNQVK
+692 AAKQAIRNQVK

-730 QDVLRNLKIGNLKN
+730 QDVLKNLKIGNLKN
-744 TNVIGMYAQDYQ
+744 TNVIGTYAQDYL

-766 AQLKAIDDE
+766 AQLKAID
-775 IGDEIGDVKS
+775 DEIGDVKS

-858 DTELT
+858 DTELA
-863 KLTKEF
+863 KLTEEF
-869 KNYMNSDGKKY
+869 KNYMNRDGKQY

-894 GSPIVQQYQEIIK
+894 GSPIIQQYQELIK
-907 QANAN
+907 QANTN
-912 NNSQF
+912 NNAQF
-917 IQDFNQFITNYL
+917 IQDFNQFVTNYL

-940 EAYQTKAQLLNDSLA
+940 EAYQTRAQLLNDSLA
-955 YGALRQMAQP
+955 YGTLMQMAQP
-965 YLSEDQRSRLQSIAD
+965 YLSEDQRNRLQSIAD

-987 IMAQLNQEA
+987 VIAQLNQEA
-996 NNILMETISTNI
+996 NNILMETISTNV

-1029 LQGLSKLKDLIVTK
+1029 SQGLSKLKDLIVTK
-1043 ADKDLM
+1043 ADNDFMKVYPGHPDYE
-1049 EAFPITDE
+1049 EAK
-1057 VRKRHKES
+1057 KRRKES
-1065 VEKTKQIDD
+1065 VENIHQIDD
-1074 LQEQIEKLPTTP
+1074 LQDQIEKLPTTP

-1096 GATNSQLKFT
+1096 GATNSQLKFS

-1196 LEDVNKIIARLE
+1196 LEDVSKIIARLE
-1208 FADTLAKM
+1208 FADTLTKM

-1289 VDKYMMQL
+1289 VEKYMMQL

-1373 KAVNDKVAP
+1373 KAVNDRVAP

-1566 KIANAPKVIF
+1566 KIADAPKVIF

-1668 EGKDVDLNFTYL
+1668 DGKDVDLNFTYL
-1680 DNDPDHL
+1680 DNDPEHL
-1687 GLFGVKIAK
+1687 GLFGVKIAQ

-1779 SVYLRSLYTGITRAS
+1779 SVYLKSLYTGITRAS

-1801 PTTTKGIKTIGTS
+1801 PTTTKGIRTIGTS
-1814 QDKKFQLETIGA
+1814 QDKRFQLETIGA

-1843 VDDNDAITK
+1843 VGDNDAITK
-1852 LEAPTNTPTPTKP
+1852 LEKPTNTPTPVKP

-1874 LAPASVPP
+1874 LAPASVSP
-1882 ASTKTSQA
+1882 ANTTTSQA
-1890 DANIKVEEFKKLIY
+1890 DANIEVEKFKKLIY

-1911 SIAKKLDQ
+1911 SIAKKEDQ
-1919 EFDIIGV
+1919 EYEIISV

-1947 FSIPLVDFNKEY
+1947 FSISLTDFNKEY
-1959 TLQKKDDKTTVP
+1959 TLQKKDDNSVVP
-1971 LYTVGQTFLLQTGPT
+1971 IYSIGQSFIINDGSA
-1986 DTQITIDEVLS
+1986 DTQITIDEILS
-1997 GEPLTYKVHDKEGKS
+1997 GDPLTYKVLDKEGKS
-2012 FEITQ
+2012 YDYTQ
-2017 ESIQKLYKGE
+2017 EELQQMYKGE
-2027 VPTEPITPEV
+2027 VPTEPLTPAT

-2043 MENTSEEEYESAI
+2043 MENDPEEEYESAI
-2056 SQSNIE
+2056 TQSNME

-2072 TLYTMNTYLPGMKND
+2072 TLYTMNTYLPGMKNV
-2087 NGKAV
+2087 NGNAV
-2092 FDDNTPESQTRHDAR
+2092 FDDDTPESQKRRDAR
-2107 IDGFIGLSR
+2107 IDGFVGLSR
-2116 ILKTDDWKQLDDY
+2116 ILKTDEWETLDKY

-2139 NESNADIAKNLA
+2139 NENNAEVVKDLA
-2151 NILGL
+2151 DTLGL
-2156 TGNVNI
+2156 TENVNI

-2177 PRYYRYDQGENEECS
+2177 PRYYRYDQGENEKCQ
-2192 YLHSDSNDA
+2192 YLHSDSEDA

-2207 KVVAIIFDDSKP
+2207 KIVAILFNGEKP

-2239 PEGNL
+2239 EEGNL
-2244 LHPELN
+2244 LHPDLN
-2250 KAYTE
+2250 RAYTN
-2255 ALNKYEGN
+2255 ALNTYKNEKN
-2263 KNQSDLAVQE
+2263 KSDLAVQE
-2273 VINQFDKSGIDQD
+2273 VIKLFDGSGTDQD

-2295 FTGNGIFFFDK
+2295 FTGNGIFFFDEQ
-2306 SFNLAKQSPTGIILT
+2306 FNLAKQSPTGIILT

-2345 DRNPQ
+2345 AKNPQ
-2350 FRISRILTSRDGLV
+2350 FKISRILTSRDGLV
-2364 NGTHAVNPGHSF
+2364 NGVHAVNPGHSF
-2376 ILVGNS
+2376 VLVGNS
-2382 NEFADTTDLV
+2382 KDFTTTDELV
-2392 NQYERQIADPNKPKK
+2392 RQYEKQVLDKNEPKK
-2407 VSLYYVMPPKT
+2407 VSLYYVIPPKT
-2418 TISAWL
+2418 TVSKWIE
-2424 TNQHNLY
+2424 NQHNLY
-2431 LNTLGQGKQVYN
+2431 LNTLGESHTVYN
-2443 IGNDFTAYRVLDC
+2443 IGNDFTGYRILDC
-2456 LDKQGLLDSIPSIG
+2456 LDKEGLLDSIQSVG

-2476 KSGQDVLDSIKTIL
+2476 RTGPDVLKSVKNIL
-2490 SNVRAIESKWKG
+2490 DDVRAIESKWKEG
-2502 DLALDNS
+2502 WKGKSTLDNS
-2509 NQIEGRGEEEYYQML
+2509 NQIDDKGEREYYDEL
-2524 INQGMKESDARR
+2524 KNSGMEEPDIRR
-2536 VMSIKEVNQY
+2536 ALSIREVNQY
-2546 LRQDSP
+2546 LKQRSS
-2552 LLFQEGRTNNKVLN
+2552 LFSQEGRTNNQILN
-2566 TYLTCMVW
+2566 AYLTCMVW
-2574 NKTKAIGQK
+2574 NRTKAIDQSV
-2583 EVITYHPEVLD
+2583 VITYKEDVLN
-2594 QIQQACENAEE
+2594 QIQKACNTAKE
-2605 PLKDIFY
+2605 PIKDIFY
-2612 KTQYTDKT
+2612 KTQYTNIE
-2620 HGSFLEIQQRDNWQ
+2620 HGSFIEVQQDNWQ
-2634 LEGINGD
+2634 IEGVPGD

-2651 TTNFTSDE
+2651 TTNFVSSE
-2659 LPIARIAEE
+2659 LPIARIAGE
-2668 IEQKAIRTKDGR
+2668 IEQKTINTKDGR
-2680 EVKVWS
+2680 EVKVWG
-2686 MTPDAKQKYE
+2686 MTQTAKDEYE
-2696 AVYLDQKKLEN
+2696 TVYLGDKKLEDQ
-2707 KPDLIDEFAPY
+2707 PDLIKEFAPY
-2718 IKRIGISEKEL
+2718 MPKIKMSENDL
-2729 AGIISMDKGDKSA
+2729 TSIIAGSNGDKSA
-2742 IQKDI
+2742 IQEGI
-2747 VMWFNSQDTH
+2747 VKWFNSQDTH
-2757 NFGFTYN
+2757 NFGFVYN
-2764 GNVYLFNNSEYSLIS
+2764 GDVYLFNNSEYSLVDR
-2779 APTSLTTTDN
+2779 PTTLSSTDD
-2789 LVLKGVDNNGAHDI
+2789 LVLKATNNNGEHDI
-2803 TITFNVDG
+2803 TITFDVDG
-2811 NGNITSIQGNVTTFK
+2811 KGNIASMKGNVTTFK
-2826 QVSAR
+2826 QVGVTSNGTTVTKDDWEKAQKGIEGAIYTPFPKNSVFSQKWDVLTSPQGR
-2831 RQIPDYMESMEEQ
+2831 KR
-2844 LKDKRSSWEI
+2844 LKDNLETAIAYKGRAKRE
-2854 YRDDIQRED
+2854 
-2863 HGITY
+2863 
-2868 TTGISY
+2868 
-2874 QSTIE
+2874 
-2879 PSINLAVDSGILPKK
+2879 
-2894 YLKYLNKDRPRSI
+2894 
-2907 ALEDLQEIID
+2907 
-2917 IFKKKGINGPTDL
+2917 
-2930 LSYIKNDGITV
+2930 
-2941 SKEEWEEAQNGIRSH
+2941 
-2956 LMSNALG
+2956 G
-2963 KNSSLL
+2963 KQ
-2969 HDYSALLNANT
+2969 D
-2980 RQHIINA
+2980 
-2987 RRTAVGYKNVAMRRN
+2987 K
-3002 DTKLVEAWDRMI
+3002 VEAWEKMI
-3014 KIIDSLKSENIP
+3014 SLINSITPSSTP
-3026 TISLENGDTVTQNG
+3026 TTSLENGDTVIQNG

-3074 QCIPVKFK
+3074 QCTSIEFK
-3082 MI
+3082 NII

>member
-169 NTLVLASYDNDIVD
+169 NTLVLASYDNDVVD

-407 TELNAINET
+407 TELNAINKT

-425 VRKANNIGSPLSKA
+425 VRKANSIGSPLSKA

-489 LHIDKFKNKAIAEA
+489 LHIDKFKYKAIAEA

-525 KNLLNIGRNVATNVY
+525 KKLLNIGRNVATNVY

-744 TNVIGMYAQDYQ
+744 TNVIGTYAQDYQ

-766 AQLKAIDDE
+766 AQLKAID
-775 IGDEIGDVKS
+775 DEIGDVKS

-863 KLTKEF
+863 KLTEEF
-869 KNYMNSDGKKY
+869 KNYMNSDGKQY

-965 YLSEDQRSRLQSIAD
+965 YLSEDQRNRLQSIAD

-1043 ADKDLM
+1043 ADNDFM
-1049 EAFPITDE
+1049 EVYPGHPDYEEAK
-1057 VRKRHKES
+1057 KRRKES
-1065 VEKTKQIDD
+1065 VENIHQIDD

-1106 DHWQQTMDLLDNN
+1106 DHWQQTIDLLDNN
-1119 KDDISEFGTD
+1119 KDDMSEFGTD

-1261 NTFNN
+1261 NAFNN

-1289 VDKYMMQL
+1289 VEKYMMQL

-1351 SYIWYLASRAAVKAS
+1351 SYIWYLASRASVRAS

-1566 KIANAPKVIF
+1566 KIADAPKVIF

-1680 DNDPDHL
+1680 DNDPEHL
-1687 GLFGVKIAK
+1687 GLFGVKIAQ

-1814 QDKKFQLETIGA
+1814 QDKRFQLETIGA

-1843 VDDNDAITK
+1843 VGDNDAITK

-1882 ASTKTSQA
+1882 ASTTTSQA
-1890 DANIKVEEFKKLIY
+1890 DANIEVEEFKKLIY

-1926 EAKEDNGNWIPTV
+1926 EAKEDNSNWIPTV

-2092 FDDNTPESQTRHDAR
+2092 FDDDTPESQARHDAR

-2139 NESNADIAKNLA
+2139 NESNADIAKNLS

-2192 YLHSDSNDA
+2192 YLHSDSKDA

-2207 KVVAIIFDDSKP
+2207 KVVAIIFNDGKP

-2239 PEGNL
+2239 SEGNL
-2244 LHPELN
+2244 LHYDMY
-2250 KAYTE
+2250 KTYTN
-2255 ALNKYEGN
+2255 ALIKYAN
-2263 KNQSDLAVQE
+2263 DKNQSDLAVQE

-2345 DRNPQ
+2345 AKNPQ
-2350 FRISRILTSRDGLV
+2350 FRVSKILTSRDGLV

-2382 NEFADTTDLV
+2382 NEFAGTTDLV
-2392 NQYERQIADPNKPKK
+2392 NQYERQIADPNEPKK

-2418 TISAWL
+2418 TVSTWL

-2431 LNTLGQGKQVYN
+2431 LNTLGQNKQVYN
-2443 IGNDFTAYRVLDC
+2443 IGNDFTGYRVLDC

-2476 KSGQDVLDSIKTIL
+2476 KSGQDVLDSVKTIL

-2574 NKTKAIGQK
+2574 NRTKANGQK

-2594 QIQQACENAEE
+2594 QIEQACKNAEE

-2686 MTPDAKQKYE
+2686 MTLDAKQKYE

-2707 KPDLIDEFAPY
+2707 KPDPIDEYAPY
-2718 IKRIGISEKEL
+2718 ISRIGISEKEL
-2729 AGIISMDKGDKSA
+2729 ANIIALNHGDKSA

-2826 QVSAR
+2826 QIKA
-2831 RQIPDYMESMEEQ
+2831 ES
-2844 LKDKRSSWEI
+2844 
-2854 YRDDIQRED
+2854 
-2863 HGITY
+2863 
-2868 TTGISY
+2868 
-2874 QSTIE
+2874 
-2879 PSINLAVDSGILPKK
+2879 
-2894 YLKYLNKDRPRSI
+2894 NK
-2907 ALEDLQEIID
+2907 
-2917 IFKKKGINGPTDL
+2917 
-2930 LSYIKNDGITV
+2930 ITV
-2941 SKEEWEEAQNGIRSH
+2941 SKEEWEEAQNGIRDSIPP
-2956 LMSNALG
+2956 LLA
-2963 KNSSLL
+2963 KNSVFLREYDKSISAQGKRDLKRSLGT
-2969 HDYSALLNANT
+2969 AKKLLAT
-2980 RQHIINA
+2980 VRKKGDK
-2987 RRTAVGYKNVAMRRN
+2987 VKE
-3002 DTKLVEAWDRMI
+3002 EAWSKMI
-3014 KIIDSLKSENIP
+3014 SYIESISSESTP

>member
-21 FQAVGLNSDNTGL
+21 FQAVGLNSNNTGL

-40 LQSDKIKSISAFQDS
+40 LQSDKIKSVSAFQDS

-105 TIDYKPTLV
+105 TVDYKPTLV

-169 NTLVLASYDNDIVD
+169 NTLVLASYDNDVVD

-240 SDDLDQKGVGSSLL
+240 SDDLDQKGIGSSLL

-302 IQGWAKSVNRQ
+302 IYGWAKSVNRQ

-348 AAPVLFEGKDA
+348 AAPVLFEGKNA

-370 LKKSKFAELQ
+370 LKKSKLAELQ
-380 KASNLTT
+380 KTSNLTT

-425 VRKANNIGSPLSKA
+425 VKKANSIGSPLSKA

-510 AKKVLE
+510 AKKALE

-525 KNLLNIGRNVATNVY
+525 KKLLNIGRNVATNVY
-540 AEKAMAKKS
+540 AEKALAKKS

-607 GGLFGGGLTSAA
+607 GGLFGGGITSAA

-692 AAKQAIHNQVK
+692 AAKQAIRNQVK

-756 NLQADLITAS
+756 KLQADLITAS
-766 AQLKAIDDE
+766 AQLKAID
-775 IGDEIGDVKS
+775 DEIGDVKS

-863 KLTKEF
+863 KLTEEF
-869 KNYMNSDGKKY
+869 KNYMNSDGKQY

-907 QANAN
+907 QANVN

-965 YLSEDQRSRLQSIAD
+965 YLSEDQRNRLQSIAD
-980 STETDPN
+980 NTETDPN
-987 IMAQLNQEA
+987 IIAQLNQEA
-996 NNILMETISTNI
+996 NNILMETISTNV

-1043 ADKDLM
+1043 ADNDFM
-1049 EAFPITDE
+1049 EVYPGHPDYEEAK
-1057 VRKRHKES
+1057 KRRKES
-1065 VEKTKQIDD
+1065 VENIHQIDD
-1074 LQEQIEKLPTTP
+1074 LQKQIEKLPTTP

-1106 DHWQQTMDLLDNN
+1106 DHWQQTIDLLDNN
-1119 KDDISEFGTD
+1119 KDDMSEFGTD

-1261 NTFNN
+1261 NAFNN

-1289 VDKYMMQL
+1289 VEKYMMQL

-1351 SYIWYLASRAAVKAS
+1351 SYIWYLASRASVRAS

-1500 SDSAQKTAEDLELQG
+1500 SDSAQKAAEDLELQG

-1566 KIANAPKVIF
+1566 KIADAPKVIF

-1668 EGKDVDLNFTYL
+1668 DGKDVDLNFTYL
-1680 DNDPDHL
+1680 DNDQDHV
-1687 GLFGVKIAK
+1687 GLFGVKIAQ

-1701 KGLSKEELDRVVPTI
+1701 KGLSKEELDRIVPTI

-1749 KIIPYKDSD
+1749 KVIPYKDSD

-1801 PTTTKGIKTIGTS
+1801 PTTTKSIKTIGTS

-1843 VDDNDAITK
+1843 VNDNDAITK
-1852 LEAPTNTPTPTKP
+1852 LEAPTNTPTPTKS

-1874 LAPASVPP
+1874 LAPANVPP
-1882 ASTKTSQA
+1882 ASTTTSQA

-1919 EFDIIGV
+1919 EFDIMGV

-1939 NLKNGDDE
+1939 KLKNGDDE
-1947 FSIPLVDFNKEY
+1947 FSVPLVDFNKEY
-1959 TLQKKDDKTTVP
+1959 TLQKKDDKTTIP

-2062 DTVETPKSVG
+2062 GTVETPKSVG

-2092 FDDNTPESQTRHDAR
+2092 FDDNTPESQARHDAR

-2129 FAYCR
+2129 FAHCR

-2139 NESNADIAKNLA
+2139 NESNTDIAKDLA

-2207 KVVAIIFDDSKP
+2207 KVVAIIFDDGKP

-2239 PEGNL
+2239 SEGNL
-2244 LHPELN
+2244 LHYDMY
-2250 KAYTE
+2250 KIYTN
-2255 ALNKYEGN
+2255 ALIKYAN
-2263 KNQSDLAVQE
+2263 DKNQSDLAVQE
-2273 VINQFDKSGIDQD
+2273 VINYFDKSGIDQD

-2295 FTGNGIFFFDK
+2295 FTGNGIFFFDE

-2327 QQNGSYQTSNKFI
+2327 QQNGKYQTSNKFI

-2382 NEFADTTDLV
+2382 NEFAGTTDLV
-2392 NQYERQIADPNKPKK
+2392 NQYERQIADPNEPKK

-2418 TISAWL
+2418 TVSTWL

-2431 LNTLGQGKQVYN
+2431 LNTLGQNKQVYN
-2443 IGNDFTAYRVLDC
+2443 IGNDFTGCRVLDC

-2476 KSGQDVLDSIKTIL
+2476 KSGKDVLDSIKTIL

-2509 NQIEGRGEEEYYQML
+2509 NQIEGKGEEEYYQML
-2524 INQGMKESDARR
+2524 INQGMKEPDARR

-2546 LRQDSP
+2546 LRQPSS
-2552 LLFQEGRTNNKVLN
+2552 LLFQEGRTNNQVLN
-2566 TYLTCMVW
+2566 AYLTCMVW
-2574 NKTKAIGQK
+2574 NRTRANGQK
-2583 EVITYHPEVLD
+2583 ETIIYHKEVLD
-2594 QIQQACENAEE
+2594 QIEQACKNAEE

-2659 LPIARIAEE
+2659 LPIARIAGE

-2686 MTPDAKQKYE
+2686 MTLDAKQKYE

-2707 KPDLIDEFAPY
+2707 KPDPIDEFAPY

-2729 AGIISMDKGDKSA
+2729 AGIISIDKGDKSA
-2742 IQKDI
+2742 IQRDI
-2747 VMWFNSQDTH
+2747 VTWFNLKDDH
-2757 NFGFTYN
+2757 NFGFIYN
-2764 GNVYLFNNSEYSLIS
+2764 GNTYFFTNSEYRL
-2779 APTSLTTTDN
+2779 AARPTSLTTTDN
-2789 LVLKGVDNNGAHDI
+2789 LVLVGLANNGTHNI

-2811 NGNITSIQGNVTTFK
+2811 NGNIISMQGNVTTFK
-2826 QVSAR
+2826 QVKA
-2831 RQIPDYMESMEEQ
+2831 ESN
-2844 LKDKRSSWEI
+2844 
-2854 YRDDIQRED
+2854 
-2863 HGITY
+2863 GV
-2868 TTGISY
+2868 
-2874 QSTIE
+2874 TI
-2879 PSINLAVDSGILPKK
+2879 
-2894 YLKYLNKDRPRSI
+2894 
-2907 ALEDLQEIID
+2907 
-2917 IFKKKGINGPTDL
+2917 
-2930 LSYIKNDGITV
+2930 
-2941 SKEEWEEAQNGIRSH
+2941 SKEEWEEAQNGIRDSIPP
-2956 LMSNALG
+2956 LLA
-2963 KNSSLL
+2963 KNSVFLREYDKSISAQGKRDLKRNLGTAKKLL
-2969 HDYSALLNANT
+2969 ATVKKKGDK
-2980 RQHIINA
+2980 
-2987 RRTAVGYKNVAMRRN
+2987 VKE
-3002 DTKLVEAWDRMI
+3002 EAWSKMI
-3014 KIIDSLKSENIP
+3014 SYIESMISESTP

-3060 QVTLTTDN
+3060 QATLTTDN

>member
-40 LQSDKIKSISAFQDS
+40 LQSDKIKSVSAFQDS

-154 EKSASPNDSF
+154 KKSASPNDSF

-169 NTLVLASYDNDIVD
+169 NTLVLASYDNDVVD

-188 VLHKKGDLKYNEDG
+188 VLHKKGDLKYNDDG

-240 SDDLDQKGVGSSLL
+240 SDDLDQKGIGSSLL

-292 AGNDSPTLNN
+292 TGNDSPTLNN

-333 GDTIGQLAEQRWIFK
+333 GDTVGQLAEQRWIFK
-348 AAPVLFEGKDA
+348 AAPVLFEGKNA

-370 LKKSKFAELQ
+370 LKKSKLAELQ
-380 KASNLTT
+380 KTSNLTT

-425 VRKANNIGSPLSKA
+425 VRKANSIGSPLSKA

-503 LVKPVKD
+503 LVKPVED

-516 QTGDKQGFV
+516 QTGDKRGFV
-525 KNLLNIGRNVATNVY
+525 KKLLNIGRNVATNVY

-599 DRYTMSAL
+599 DRYAMSAL
-607 GGLFGGGLTSAA
+607 GGLFGGGITSAA

-624 VKSLAGMDNSAA
+624 VRSLAGMDNSAA

-692 AAKQAIHNQVK
+692 AAKQAIRNQVK

-730 QDVLRNLKIGNLKN
+730 QDVLKNLKIGNLKN
-744 TNVIGMYAQDYQ
+744 TNVIGTYAQDYQ
-756 NLQADLITAS
+756 NLQADLIKAS
-766 AQLKAIDDE
+766 AQLKAID
-775 IGDEIGDVKS
+775 DEIGDVKS

-858 DTELT
+858 DTELA
-863 KLTKEF
+863 KLTEEF
-869 KNYMNSDGKKY
+869 KNYMNSDGKQY

-894 GSPIVQQYQEIIK
+894 GSPIVQQYQELIK
-907 QANAN
+907 QANTN
-912 NNSQF
+912 NNAQF
-917 IQDFNQFITNYL
+917 IQDFNQFVTNYL

-955 YGALRQMAQP
+955 YGALKQMAQP
-965 YLSEDQRSRLQSIAD
+965 YLSEDQRNRLQSIAD

-987 IMAQLNQEA
+987 VIAQLNQEA

-1008 DNLVKPVLQQGF
+1008 ENLVKPVLQQGF

-1029 LQGLSKLKDLIVTK
+1029 LQGVSKLKDLIVTK

-1065 VEKTKQIDD
+1065 VENIHQIDD
-1074 LQEQIEKLPTTP
+1074 LQDQIEKLPTTP

-1096 GATNSQLKFT
+1096 GATNSQLKFS
-1106 DHWQQTMDLLDNN
+1106 DHWQQTIDLLDNN

-1196 LEDVNKIIARLE
+1196 LEDVSKIIARLE
-1208 FADTLAKM
+1208 FADTLTKM

-1289 VDKYMMQL
+1289 VEKYMMQL

-1414 VQEFNNL
+1414 IQEFNNL

-1434 NSGEAYSKD
+1434 DSGEAYSKD

-1566 KIANAPKVIF
+1566 KIADAPKVIF

-1668 EGKDVDLNFTYL
+1668 EGKDVNLNFTYL
-1680 DNDPDHL
+1680 DDDPEHL
-1687 GLFGVKIAK
+1687 GLFGVKIAQ

-1701 KGLSKEELDRVVPTI
+1701 KGLSKEELDRVIPTI

-1749 KIIPYKDSD
+1749 KIIPFKDSD

-1801 PTTTKGIKTIGTS
+1801 PTNTKGIRTIGTTK
-1814 QDKKFQLETIGA
+1814 DKRFQLETIGA

-1843 VDDNDAITK
+1843 VSDNDAITK
-1852 LEAPTNTPTPTKP
+1852 LEKPTNTPTPVKP
-1865 PVSGGLLPI
+1865 PVPGGLPPI
-1874 LAPASVPP
+1874 PAPANVPP
-1882 ASTKTSQA
+1882 ANTTTSQA
-1890 DANIKVEEFKKLIY
+1890 DANIEVEEFKKLIY

-1919 EFDIIGV
+1919 EFDIMGV
-1926 EAKEDNGNWIPTV
+1926 EAKEDNGNWVPTV

-1947 FSIPLVDFNKEY
+1947 FSVPLVDFNKEY
-1959 TLQKKDDKTTVP
+1959 TLQTKDDKKTVQ
-1971 LYTVGQTFLLQTGPT
+1971 LYKEGQTFLINDGSK
-1986 DTQITIDEVLS
+1986 DKQITIDEVLS
-1997 GEPLTYKVHDKEGKS
+1997 GEPLMYKIHDKDGKS
-2012 FEITQ
+2012 AQVTQ
-2017 ESIQKLYKGE
+2017 EALQRLYKGE
-2027 VPTEPITPEV
+2027 IPTEPITPETKV
-2037 TTITTG
+2037 ITTG
-2043 MENTSEEEYESAI
+2043 LENTSEKEYGSAI

-2092 FDDNTPESQTRHDAR
+2092 FDDDSPESQARHDAR
-2107 IDGFIGLSR
+2107 IDGFVGLSR
-2116 ILKTDDWKQLDDY
+2116 ILNTDDWKNLDDY

-2134 NVLFT
+2134 NALFT
-2139 NESNADIAKNLA
+2139 NESNADVAKYLA

-2177 PRYYRYDQGENEECS
+2177 SRYYRYDQGDNEECS
-2192 YLHSDSNDA
+2192 YLHSDSKDA

-2207 KVVAIIFDDSKP
+2207 KVVAIVFNDGKP

-2227 LNSPISLIYYTD
+2227 LNSPKTIIQYTD
-2239 PEGNL
+2239 LEGNL
-2244 LHPELN
+2244 LHPELHD
-2250 KAYTE
+2250 AYE
-2255 ALNKYEGN
+2255 RAYESYKGL
-2263 KNQSDLAVQE
+2263 KDREYLARE
-2273 VINQFDKSGIDQD
+2273 KVIEDFDGKGIDQD
-2286 IVDLFKVYR
+2286 VVDLFKVYR
-2295 FTGNGIFFFDK
+2295 FTGNGIFFFDNN
-2306 SFNLAKQSPTGIILT
+2306 FNLAKQSPTGIILT

-2327 QQNGSYQTSNKFI
+2327 QENGKYQTANKFI
-2340 DVAEL
+2340 DVSEL
-2345 DRNPQ
+2345 AKNPQ

-2364 NGTHAVNPGHSF
+2364 NGVHAVNPGHSF
-2376 ILVGNS
+2376 VLVGNS
-2382 NEFADTTDLV
+2382 NEFQGTTDLV
-2392 NQYERQIADPNKPKK
+2392 NQYERQIADPKIPKK
-2407 VSLYYVMPPKT
+2407 VSLYYVMPPRT
-2418 TISAWL
+2418 TVSNWL

-2431 LNTLGQGKQVYN
+2431 LNTLGQNKQVYN
-2443 IGNDFTAYRVLDC
+2443 IGNDFTGYRVLNC
-2456 LDKQGLLDSIPSIG
+2456 LADAGLLDSIESVG

-2476 KSGQDVLDSIKTIL
+2476 KSGKGVLNSIKTIL
-2490 SNVRAIESKWKG
+2490 SNARRIEAKWNG
-2502 DLALDNS
+2502 NLALDNS
-2509 NQIEGRGEEEYYQML
+2509 NQIEGKGEEELYQML
-2524 INQGMKESDARR
+2524 INQGMKEPDARR

-2546 LRQDSP
+2546 LRQLP
-2552 LLFQEGRTNNKVLN
+2552 QLTFQEGRTNNDILN
-2566 TYLTCMVW
+2566 AYLTCMVW
-2574 NKTKAIGQK
+2574 NRTKAISQK
-2583 EVITYHPEVLD
+2583 EIITYNEEVLN

-2612 KTQYTDKT
+2612 KTQYTDKA

-2659 LPIARIAEE
+2659 LPIARIAGE

-2707 KPDLIDEFAPY
+2707 KPDLIDEYAPY
-2718 IKRIGISEKEL
+2718 ISRIGISEKEL
-2729 AGIISMDKGDKSA
+2729 ASMISIDKGDKSA
-2742 IQKDI
+2742 IQRDI
-2747 VMWFNSQDTH
+2747 VTWFNLKDAH
-2757 NFGFTYN
+2757 NFGFIYN
-2764 GNVYLFNNSEYSLIS
+2764 GNTYFFTNSEYRLT
-2779 APTSLTTTDN
+2779 ARPTSLDTTDN
-2789 LVLKGVDNNGAHDI
+2789 LDLVGLANGTHHI

-2811 NGNITSIQGNVTTFK
+2811 NGNITSMQGNVTTFK
-2826 QVSAR
+2826 QIKAESNKVTVSEKEWKEAQDGIR
-2831 RQIPDYMESMEEQ
+2831 DSIPPLLAKNSVFLREYDKSISAQGKRDLKRNLGTAKKFLATVRKKGDKIKEEAWS
-2844 LKDKRSSWEI
+2844 KM
-2854 YRDDIQRED
+2854 
-2863 HGITY
+2863 
-2868 TTGISY
+2868 ISY
-2874 QSTIE
+2874 IESISSEST
-2879 PSINLAVDSGILPKK
+2879 
-2894 YLKYLNKDRPRSI
+2894 
-2907 ALEDLQEIID
+2907 
-2917 IFKKKGINGPTDL
+2917 
-2930 LSYIKNDGITV
+2930 
-2941 SKEEWEEAQNGIRSH
+2941 
-2956 LMSNALG
+2956 
-2963 KNSSLL
+2963 
-2969 HDYSALLNANT
+2969 
-2980 RQHIINA
+2980 
-2987 RRTAVGYKNVAMRRN
+2987 
-3002 DTKLVEAWDRMI
+3002 
-3014 KIIDSLKSENIP
+3014 P

-3045 IDKENLIGEDEVTKE
+3045 IDKENLIGEDEVTEE

-3074 QCIPVKFK
+3074 QCIPVKFN

>member
-40 LQSDKIKSISAFQDS
+40 LQSDKIKSVSAFQDS

-105 TIDYKPTLV
+105 TVDYKPTLV

-169 NTLVLASYDNDIVD
+169 NTLVLASYDNDVVD

-229 GSVWNKFDFFD
+229 GSIWNKFDFFD
-240 SDDLDQKGVGSSLL
+240 SDDLDQKGIGSSLL

-370 LKKSKFAELQ
+370 LKKSKLAELQ
-380 KASNLTT
+380 KTSNLTT

-425 VRKANNIGSPLSKA
+425 VKKANSIGSPLSKA

-503 LVKPVKD
+503 LVKPVND
-510 AKKVLE
+510 AKKALE

-525 KNLLNIGRNVATNVY
+525 KKLINIGRNVATNVY
-540 AEKAMAKKS
+540 AEKAMTKKS

-607 GGLFGGGLTSAA
+607 GGLFGGGITSAA

-624 VKSLAGMDNSAA
+624 VRSLAGMDNSAA

-677 GVIFA
+677 GIIFA

-692 AAKQAIHNQVK
+692 AAKQAIRNQVK

-744 TNVIGMYAQDYQ
+744 TNVIGTYAQDYQ

-766 AQLKAIDDE
+766 AQLKAID
-775 IGDEIGDVKS
+775 DEIGDVKS

-863 KLTKEF
+863 KLTEEF
-869 KNYMNSDGKKY
+869 KDYMNGDGKQY

-894 GSPIVQQYQEIIK
+894 GSPIVQQYQELIK
-907 QANAN
+907 QANTN
-912 NNSQF
+912 NNAQF

-929 IKLDSIDTTDQ
+929 IKLDSIDTSDQ

-965 YLSEDQRSRLQSIAD
+965 YLSEDQRTRLQSIAD

-987 IMAQLNQEA
+987 IIAQLNQEA

-1029 LQGLSKLKDLIVTK
+1029 LQGLSKLKDLIATK
-1043 ADKDLM
+1043 ADNDFM
-1049 EAFPITDE
+1049 QVFPGDPNYEEAK
-1057 VRKRHKES
+1057 KRRKES
-1065 VEKTKQIDD
+1065 IENVNQIND

-1119 KDDISEFGTD
+1119 KDDMSEFGTD

-1266 ITVEVKDALEGDGV
+1266 ITTEVKDALEGDGV

-1289 VDKYMMQL
+1289 VEKYMMQL

-1351 SYIWYLASRAAVKAS
+1351 SYIWYLASRAAVRAS

-1393 VAAIANMNTLNKFVD
+1393 VAAIANMDTLNKFVD

-1414 VQEFNNL
+1414 IQEFNNL

-1449 AHDVLPQYKN
+1449 AHDVLPQYRN
-1459 MIFIEGIAGSGKS
+1459 IIFIEGIAGSGKS

-1483 NHIDPEYLKNA
+1483 NHINPEYLKNA

-1500 SDSAQKTAEDLELQG
+1500 SDSAQKAAEDLGLQG

-1566 KIANAPKVIF
+1566 KIADAPKVIF

-1585 QEVSMIEQWAKEHG
+1585 QEVSMIEQWAKKHG
-1599 TIVLTAGDFDQ
+1599 TVVLTAGDFDQ

-1668 EGKDVDLNFTYL
+1668 DGKDVDLNFTYL
-1680 DNDPDHL
+1680 DNDPDHV
-1687 GLFGVKIAK
+1687 GLFGVKIAQ

-1701 KGLSKEELDRVVPTI
+1701 KGLSKEELDRIVPTI

-1801 PTTTKGIKTIGTS
+1801 PTTTKGIRTIGTS

-1843 VDDNDAITK
+1843 VDDNNAITK
-1852 LEAPTNTPTPTKP
+1852 LEAPTNTPTSTKP
-1865 PVSGGLLPI
+1865 PVPGGLPPVPT
-1874 LAPASVPP
+1874 PASVPP
-1882 ASTKTSQA
+1882 ASTTTSQA
-1890 DANIKVEEFKKLIY
+1890 DANIEVEEFKKLIY

-1919 EFDIIGV
+1919 EFDIMGV

-1947 FSIPLVDFNKEY
+1947 FSVPLVDFNKEY

-1971 LYTVGQTFLLQTGPT
+1971 LYTVGQTFLINDGSN
-1986 DTQITIDEVLS
+1986 DKKITIDEVLS
-1997 GEPLTYKVHDKEGKS
+1997 GEPLMYKIHDEDGKTS
-2012 FEITQ
+2012 EVTQ
-2017 ESIQKLYKGE
+2017 EALQQQYKGE
-2027 VPTEPITPEV
+2027 VPTEPIIPEV

-2062 DTVETPKSVG
+2062 DTIETPKSTG

-2092 FDDNTPESQTRHDAR
+2092 FDDDTPESQARHNAR
-2107 IDGFIGLSR
+2107 IDGFVGLSR
-2116 ILKTDDWKQLDDY
+2116 ILNTDDWNTLDRT

-2134 NVLFT
+2134 NALFT
-2139 NESNADIAKNLA
+2139 NESNADAVKDLVQA
-2151 NILGL
+2151 LGL
-2156 TGNVNI
+2156 NGNVNI

-2177 PRYYRYDQGENEECS
+2177 PRYYRYDQGENEKCD
-2192 YLHSDSNDA
+2192 YLHSDSDDA
-2201 NDAMRK
+2201 NNAIRK
-2207 KVVAIIFDDSKP
+2207 KVVAIIFNEGKP

-2239 PEGNL
+2239 NEGNL

-2250 KAYTE
+2250 KTYTE
-2255 ALNKYEGN
+2255 ALNKYEGE

-2340 DVAEL
+2340 DVLEL
-2345 DRNPQ
+2345 AKNPQ
-2350 FRISRILTSRDGLV
+2350 FMVSRILTSRNGLV

-2382 NEFADTTDLV
+2382 KEFTGTTDLV
-2392 NQYERQIADPNKPKK
+2392 NQYEKQIANPNEPKK

-2418 TISAWL
+2418 TVSAWL

-2431 LNTLGQGKQVYN
+2431 LNNFGQNKQVYN
-2443 IGNDFTAYRVLDC
+2443 IGNDFTGYRVLDC
-2456 LDKQGLLDSIPSIG
+2456 LNKQGLLDSIPSIG

-2490 SNVRAIESKWKG
+2490 ANVRAIENKWKG
-2502 DLALDNS
+2502 DLVLNNS
-2509 NQIEGRGEEEYYQML
+2509 NQIEGKGEEEYYQML
-2524 INQGMKESDARR
+2524 INQGMKEPDARR
-2536 VMSIKEVNQY
+2536 VMSIKEINQY
-2546 LRQDSP
+2546 LRQPSS
-2552 LLFQEGRTNNKVLN
+2552 LLFQEGRTNNQVLN
-2566 TYLTCMVW
+2566 AYLTCMVW
-2574 NKTKAIGQK
+2574 NRTKAIGQQ
-2583 EVITYHPEVLD
+2583 EVITEHPEVLN

-2641 AAFRI
+2641 ASFRI

-2659 LPIARIAEE
+2659 LPMARIAGE
-2668 IEQKAIRTKDGR
+2668 IEQKSIRTKDGR

-2707 KPDLIDEFAPY
+2707 KPDPIDEYAPY
-2718 IKRIGISEKEL
+2718 MEKIGISEKEL
-2729 AGIISMDKGDKSA
+2729 TNIIVLNHGDKSA

-2747 VMWFNSQDTH
+2747 VRWFTYQDSH

-2764 GNVYLFNNSEYSLIS
+2764 GNAYLFNNSEYSLVYV
-2779 APTSLTTTDN
+2779 PLSLTTTDN
-2789 LVLKGVDNNGAHDI
+2789 LVLKGVDNNGTHDI

-2811 NGNITSIQGNVTTFK
+2811 NGNITSMQGNVTTFK
-2826 QVSAR
+2826 QVKVESNKVTVSEKEWKEAQDGIRDSIPPFLAKNSVFLREYDKSISA
-2831 RQIPDYMESMEEQ
+2831 QGKQD
-2844 LKDKRSSWEI
+2844 LKRSL
-2854 YRDDIQRED
+2854 
-2863 HGITY
+2863 GTAKKFL
-2868 TTGISY
+2868 
-2874 QSTIE
+2874 ST
-2879 PSINLAVDSGILPKK
+2879 V
-2894 YLKYLNKDRPRSI
+2894 
-2907 ALEDLQEIID
+2907 
-2917 IFKKKGINGPTDL
+2917 KKKGDKVKEEAWNKMI
-2930 LSYIKNDGITV
+2930 SYIESIT
-2941 SKEEWEEAQNGIRSH
+2941 SPS
-2956 LMSNALG
+2956 
-2963 KNSSLL
+2963 
-2969 HDYSALLNANT
+2969 T
-2980 RQHIINA
+2980 
-2987 RRTAVGYKNVAMRRN
+2987 
-3002 DTKLVEAWDRMI
+3002 
-3014 KIIDSLKSENIP
+3014 P
-3026 TISLENGDTVTQNG
+3026 TISLENGDTVTQNNE
-3040 KRYTI
+3040 RYTI
-3045 IDKENLIGEDEVTKE
+3045 INKETMLAENEVTKE

-3074 QCIPVKFK
+3074 QCIPIKFK

>member
-40 LQSDKIKSISAFQDS
+40 LQSDKIKSVSAFQDS

-105 TIDYKPTLV
+105 TVDYKPTLV
-114 KRANPTLVTNSLEQ
+114 KKANPTLVTNSLEQ

-169 NTLVLASYDNDIVD
+169 NTLVLASYDNDVVD

-202 LPYYETLSGRDVH
+202 LPYYETLSGRDVY

-240 SDDLDQKGVGSSLL
+240 SDDLDQKGIGSSLL

-333 GDTIGQLAEQRWIFK
+333 GDTVGQLAEQRWIFK

-359 WKVMSKEGYDA
+359 WKVMSKKGYDA

-397 KNVPLLQQYM
+397 KNIPLLQQYM

-510 AKKVLE
+510 AKRVLE

-525 KNLLNIGRNVATNVY
+525 KKLLNIGRNIATNVY
-540 AEKAMAKKS
+540 AEKALAKKS

-587 DALNFWDGDNAL
+587 DSLNFWDGDNAL

-607 GGLFGGGLTSAA
+607 GGLFGGGITSAA

-624 VKSLAGMDNSAA
+624 VRSLAGMDNSAA

-677 GVIFA
+677 GAIFA

-692 AAKQAIHNQVK
+692 AAKQAIRNQVK

-766 AQLKAIDDE
+766 AQLKAID
-775 IGDEIGDVKS
+775 DEIGDVKS

-863 KLTKEF
+863 KLTEEF
-869 KNYMNSDGKKY
+869 KKYMNSDGKEY

-907 QANAN
+907 QANTN
-912 NNSQF
+912 NNAQF
-917 IQDFNQFITNYL
+917 IQDFNQFISDYL
-929 IKLDSIDTTDQ
+929 IKLDSIDTADQ

-987 IMAQLNQEA
+987 VIAQLNQEA
-996 NNILMETISTNI
+996 NNILMETISTNV

-1043 ADKDLM
+1043 ADNDFM
-1049 EAFPITDE
+1049 EVYPGHPDYEEAK
-1057 VRKRHKES
+1057 KRRKES

-1106 DHWQQTMDLLDNN
+1106 DHWQQTIDLLDNN
-1119 KDDISEFGTD
+1119 KDDMSEFGTD

-1208 FADTLAKM
+1208 FADTLTKM

-1261 NTFNN
+1261 NAFNN

-1289 VDKYMMQL
+1289 VEKYMMQL

-1308 KDSKGELSVEKIGK
+1308 KDSKGELSAEKIGK

-1459 MIFIEGIAGSGKS
+1459 IIFIEGIAGSGKS

-1500 SDSAQKTAEDLELQG
+1500 SDSAQKAAEDLELQG
-1515 QTFGRVDFLKHLSSE
+1515 QTFGRVDFLKYLSSE

-1566 KIANAPKVIF
+1566 KIADAPKVIF

-1585 QEVSMIEQWAKEHG
+1585 QEVSMIEQWAKEHR
-1599 TIVLTAGDFDQ
+1599 TVVLTAGDFDQ

-1668 EGKDVDLNFTYL
+1668 DGKDIDLNFTYL
-1680 DNDPDHL
+1680 DNDPDHV

-1801 PTTTKGIKTIGTS
+1801 PTTTKGIRTIGTS
-1814 QDKKFQLETIGA
+1814 QDKRFQLETIGA

-1852 LEAPTNTPTPTKP
+1852 LEAPTNTPTPTKSQ
-1865 PVSGGLLPI
+1865 VSGGLLPI
-1874 LAPASVPP
+1874 LAPASVSL
-1882 ASTKTSQA
+1882 ANTKTSQA

-1947 FSIPLVDFNKEY
+1947 FSVPLVDFNKEY

-1971 LYTVGQTFLLQTGPT
+1971 LYTVGQTFLINDGSN
-1986 DTQITIDEVLS
+1986 DKKITIDEVLS
-1997 GEPLTYKVHDKEGKS
+1997 GEPLTYKVHDNEGKS

-2037 TTITTG
+2037 NTITTG
-2043 MENTSEEEYESAI
+2043 MENVSEEEYESAI
-2056 SQSNIE
+2056 SQSNI
-2062 DTVETPKSVG
+2062 DGTVESPKSVG

-2092 FDDNTPESQTRHDAR
+2092 FDDDTPESQTRHDAR

-2139 NESNADIAKNLA
+2139 NESNADIAKDLA
-2151 NILGL
+2151 NVLGL

-2192 YLHSDSNDA
+2192 YLHSDSKDA

-2207 KVVAIIFDDSKP
+2207 KVVAIVFNDGKP

-2239 PEGNL
+2239 SEGNL

-2340 DVAEL
+2340 DVSEL
-2345 DRNPQ
+2345 AKNPQ
-2350 FRISRILTSRDGLV
+2350 FMVSRILTSRDGLV

-2382 NEFADTTDLV
+2382 NEFAGTTDLV
-2392 NQYERQIADPNKPKK
+2392 NQYERQIADPNEPKK

-2418 TISAWL
+2418 TVSAWL

-2431 LNTLGQGKQVYN
+2431 LNTLGQNKQVYN
-2443 IGNDFTAYRVLDC
+2443 IGNDFTGYRVLDC

-2476 KSGQDVLDSIKTIL
+2476 KSGQDVVDSIKTIL

-2524 INQGMKESDARR
+2524 INQGMKESDAKR

-2546 LRQDSP
+2546 LRQPSS
-2552 LLFQEGRTNNKVLN
+2552 LLFQEGRTNNQVLN
-2566 TYLTCMVW
+2566 AYLTCMVW
-2574 NKTKAIGQK
+2574 NRLRDINQN
-2583 EVITYHPEVLD
+2583 EVIVYLDIALD

-2612 KTQYTDKT
+2612 KTQYTDKA

-2659 LPIARIAEE
+2659 LPIARIAGE

-2707 KPDLIDEFAPY
+2707 KPDLIDEYAPY
-2718 IKRIGISEKEL
+2718 ISRIGISEKEL
-2729 AGIISMDKGDKSA
+2729 ANIIAKGNRADIQQGI
-2742 IQKDI
+2742 
-2747 VMWFNSQDTH
+2747 VEWFNSQDAH

-2779 APTSLTTTDN
+2779 RPTSLATTDN
-2789 LVLKGVDNNGAHDI
+2789 LVLKGVDNNGEHDI

-2811 NGNITSIQGNVTTFK
+2811 NGNITSMQGNVTTFK
-2826 QVSAR
+2826 QIKA
-2831 RQIPDYMESMEEQ
+2831 ESN
-2844 LKDKRSSWEI
+2844 K
-2854 YRDDIQRED
+2854 
-2863 HGITY
+2863 IT
-2868 TTGISY
+2868 I
-2874 QSTIE
+2874 
-2879 PSINLAVDSGILPKK
+2879 
-2894 YLKYLNKDRPRSI
+2894 
-2907 ALEDLQEIID
+2907 
-2917 IFKKKGINGPTDL
+2917 
-2930 LSYIKNDGITV
+2930 
-2941 SKEEWEEAQNGIRSH
+2941 SKEEWEEAQDGIRDSIPP
-2956 LMSNALG
+2956 LLA
-2963 KNSSLL
+2963 KNSVFLRDYDKSISAQGKKDLKRSLGT
-2969 HDYSALLNANT
+2969 AKKLLST
-2980 RQHIINA
+2980 
-2987 RRTAVGYKNVAMRRN
+2987 VKKKGDKV
-3002 DTKLVEAWDRMI
+3002 KEEAWSKMI
-3014 KIIDSLKSENIP
+3014 SYIESIISESTP
-3026 TISLENGDTVTQNG
+3026 TISLENGDTVIQNG

-3045 IDKENLIGEDEVTKE
+3045 IDKENLIGEDKVTKE

>member
-40 LQSDKIKSISAFQDS
+40 LQSDKIKSVSAFQDS

-105 TIDYKPTLV
+105 TVDYKPTLV

-169 NTLVLASYDNDIVD
+169 NTLVLASYDNDVVD

-240 SDDLDQKGVGSSLL
+240 SDDLDQKGIGSSLL

-273 GLSVATQTAG
+273 GLGVATQTAG

-348 AAPVLFEGKDA
+348 AVPVLFEGKDA

-370 LKKSKFAELQ
+370 LKKSKLAELQ
-380 KASNLTT
+380 KTSSLTT

-397 KNVPLLQQYM
+397 KNVLLLQQYM

-439 YMTGIT
+439 YMIGIT

-503 LVKPVKD
+503 LVKPVND
-510 AKKVLE
+510 AKERLE

-525 KNLLNIGRNVATNVY
+525 KKLLKIGRNVATNVY
-540 AEKAMAKKS
+540 AEKAIAKKS

-587 DALNFWDGDNAL
+587 DALNFWEGDNAL

-607 GGLFGGGLTSAA
+607 GGLFGGGITSAA

-624 VKSLAGMDNSAA
+624 VRSLARMDNSAA
-636 MQQLLYMANNNQLGD
+636 MQQLLYMANNNQLGN

-692 AAKQAIHNQVK
+692 AAKQAIRNQVK

-744 TNVIGMYAQDYQ
+744 TNVIGTYAQDYL

-766 AQLKAIDDE
+766 AQLKAID
-775 IGDEIGDVKS
+775 DEIGDVKS

-858 DTELT
+858 DTELA
-863 KLTKEF
+863 KLTEEF
-869 KNYMNSDGKKY
+869 KNYMNSDGKQY
-880 THTAAAAYQNMMEL
+880 THIAAAAYQNMMEL
-894 GSPIVQQYQEIIK
+894 GSPIVQQYQELIK
-907 QANAN
+907 QANTN
-912 NNSQF
+912 NNAQF

-929 IKLDSIDTTDQ
+929 IKLDSIDTSDQ
-940 EAYQTKAQLLNDSLA
+940 EAYQTRAQLLNDALA
-955 YGALRQMAQP
+955 YGVLRQMAQP
-965 YLSEDQRSRLQSIAD
+965 YLSEDQRNRLQSIAD

-987 IMAQLNQEA
+987 VIAQLNQEA

-1008 DNLVKPVLQQGF
+1008 NNLVKPVLQQGF

-1029 LQGLSKLKDLIVTK
+1029 SQGLSKLKDLIVTK
-1043 ADKDLM
+1043 ADNDFM
-1049 EAFPITDE
+1049 RVYPGHPDYEEAK
-1057 VRKRHKES
+1057 KRRKES
-1065 VEKTKQIDD
+1065 VETIHQIDD

-1096 GATNSQLKFT
+1096 GATNSQLKFS

-1119 KDDISEFGTD
+1119 KDDMSEFGTD

-1208 FADTLAKM
+1208 FADTLTKM

-1266 ITVEVKDALEGDGV
+1266 ITTEVKDALEGGGV

-1289 VDKYMMQL
+1289 VEKYMMQL

-1351 SYIWYLASRAAVKAS
+1351 SYIWYLASRAAVRAS

-1483 NHIDPEYLKNA
+1483 NHINPEYLKNA

-1539 DRKNYLYKDSYKF
+1539 DGKNYLYKDSYKF
-1552 DPLTGKLEN
+1552 DPSTGKLEN

-1566 KIANAPKVIF
+1566 KIADAPKVIF

-1668 EGKDVDLNFTYL
+1668 DGKDVDLNFTYL
-1680 DNDPDHL
+1680 DNDPDHV

-1701 KGLSKEELDRVVPTI
+1701 KGLSKEELDRIVPTI

-1801 PTTTKGIKTIGTS
+1801 PTTTKGIRTIGTS
-1814 QDKKFQLETIGA
+1814 QDKRFQLETIGA

-1843 VDDNDAITK
+1843 VDDNNAITK

-1865 PVSGGLLPI
+1865 PVPGGLPPVP
-1874 LAPASVPP
+1874 APASVPP
-1882 ASTKTSQA
+1882 ANTITSQA
-1890 DANIKVEEFKKLIY
+1890 DANIEVENFKKLIY
-1904 NPDGTTN
+1904 NLDGTTN

-1919 EFDIIGV
+1919 EFDIMGV
-1926 EAKEDNGNWIPTV
+1926 EAKEDNGNWIPIV

-1947 FSIPLVDFNKEY
+1947 FGVPLVDFNKEY

-1997 GEPLTYKVHDKEGKS
+1997 GEPLIYKVHDKEGKS

-2092 FDDNTPESQTRHDAR
+2092 FDDDSPESQARHDAR
-2107 IDGFIGLSR
+2107 IDGFVGLSR
-2116 ILKTDDWKQLDDY
+2116 ILKTDDWKELDDY
-2129 FAYCR
+2129 FSYCR
-2134 NVLFT
+2134 NALFT
-2139 NESNADIAKNLA
+2139 SERNADAAKYLA

-2177 PRYYRYDQGENEECS
+2177 PRYYRYDQGENEKCE
-2192 YLHSDSNDA
+2192 YLHSDSKDA

-2207 KVVAIIFDDSKP
+2207 KVVAILFNDGKP

-2239 PEGNL
+2239 EEGNL
-2244 LHPELN
+2244 LHPDLN
-2250 KAYTE
+2250 KAYTD
-2255 ALNKYEGN
+2255 ALIKYQGN

-2273 VINQFDKSGIDQD
+2273 VINQFDKSGTDQD

-2295 FTGNGIFFFDK
+2295 FTGNGIFFFDE

-2327 QQNGSYQTSNKFI
+2327 QQNGSYRTSNKFI
-2340 DVAEL
+2340 DVSEL
-2345 DRNPQ
+2345 AKNPQ
-2350 FRISRILTSRDGLV
+2350 FRVSKILTSRDGLV

-2376 ILVGNS
+2376 ILVGNPK
-2382 NEFADTTDLV
+2382 EFAGTTDLV
-2392 NQYERQIADPNKPKK
+2392 NQYERQIADPKAPKK

-2418 TISAWL
+2418 TVSAWL

-2476 KSGQDVLDSIKTIL
+2476 KSGKDVLDSVKTIL
-2490 SNVRAIESKWKG
+2490 DNIRAIESKW
-2502 DLALDNS
+2502 
-2509 NQIEGRGEEEYYQML
+2509 RGE
-2524 INQGMKESDARR
+2524 GDPDARR
-2536 VMSIKEVNQY
+2536 VMFIKEVNQY
-2546 LRQDSP
+2546 LRQPSQ
-2552 LLFQEGRTNNKVLN
+2552 LIFQEGRTNKDILN
-2566 TYLTCMVW
+2566 AYITCMVW
-2574 NKTKAIGQK
+2574 NRTKAIGQK

-2612 KTQYTDKT
+2612 KTQYTNKA
-2620 HGSFLEIQQRDNWQ
+2620 HGSFLEIQQRANWQ

-2659 LPIARIAEE
+2659 LPIARIAGE
-2668 IEQKAIRTKDGR
+2668 IEQKTIRTKDGR

-2707 KPDLIDEFAPY
+2707 KPDLIDEYAPY
-2718 IKRIGISEKEL
+2718 INRIGISKEEL
-2729 AGIISMDKGDKSA
+2729 SA
-2742 IQKDI
+2742 IAAKGNRADI
-2747 VMWFNSQDTH
+2747 QQGIVEWFNSQNPH

-2764 GNVYLFNNSEYSLIS
+2764 GDVYLFNNSEYSLTS
-2779 APTSLTTTDN
+2779 KPTSLATTDN
-2789 LVLKGVDNNGAHDI
+2789 LVLKGVDNNGEHDI

-2811 NGNITSIQGNVTTFK
+2811 KGNITSMQGNVTTFK
-2826 QVSAR
+2826 QIKA
-2831 RQIPDYMESMEEQ
+2831 ESN
-2844 LKDKRSSWEI
+2844 
-2854 YRDDIQRED
+2854 
-2863 HGITY
+2863 GV
-2868 TTGISY
+2868 
-2874 QSTIE
+2874 TI
-2879 PSINLAVDSGILPKK
+2879 
-2894 YLKYLNKDRPRSI
+2894 
-2907 ALEDLQEIID
+2907 
-2917 IFKKKGINGPTDL
+2917 
-2930 LSYIKNDGITV
+2930 
-2941 SKEEWEEAQNGIRSH
+2941 SKEEWEEAQNGIRDSIPP
-2956 LMSNALG
+2956 LLA
-2963 KNSSLL
+2963 KNSVFLREYDKSITAQGKRDLKRNLGTAKKLL
-2969 HDYSALLNANT
+2969 ATVRKKGDK
-2980 RQHIINA
+2980 
-2987 RRTAVGYKNVAMRRN
+2987 VKE
-3002 DTKLVEAWDRMI
+3002 EAWSKMI
-3014 KIIDSLKSENIP
+3014 SYIESISSESTP

>member
-40 LQSDKIKSISAFQDS
+40 LQSDKIKSVSAFQDS

-105 TIDYKPTLV
+105 TVDYKPTLV
-114 KRANPTLVTNSLEQ
+114 KKANPTLVTNSLEQ

-169 NTLVLASYDNDIVD
+169 NTLVLASYDNDVVD

-240 SDDLDQKGVGSSLL
+240 SDDLDQKGIGSSLL

-302 IQGWAKSVNRQ
+302 IQGWTKSVNRQ

-348 AAPVLFEGKDA
+348 AAPVLFEGKNA

-370 LKKSKFAELQ
+370 LKKSKLAELQ
-380 KASNLTT
+380 KTSNLTT

-425 VRKANNIGSPLSKA
+425 VRKANSIGSPLSKA

-510 AKKVLE
+510 AKKALE

-525 KNLLNIGRNVATNVY
+525 KKLLNIGRNVATNVY
-540 AEKAMAKKS
+540 AEKALAKKS

-607 GGLFGGGLTSAA
+607 GGLFGGGITSAA

-692 AAKQAIHNQVK
+692 AAKQAIRNQVK

-756 NLQADLITAS
+756 KLQADLITAS
-766 AQLKAIDDE
+766 AQLKAIDN
-775 IGDEIGDVKS
+775 EIGDVKS

-863 KLTKEF
+863 KLTEEF
-869 KNYMNSDGKKY
+869 KNYMNSDGKQY

-907 QANAN
+907 QANVN
-912 NNSQF
+912 DNSQF

-965 YLSEDQRSRLQSIAD
+965 YLSEDQRNRLQSIAD
-980 STETDPN
+980 NTETDPN
-987 IMAQLNQEA
+987 IIAQLNQEA
-996 NNILMETISTNI
+996 NNILMETISTNV

-1020 IHPEARKAL
+1020 VHPEARKAL

-1043 ADKDLM
+1043 AYNDLM
-1049 EAFPITDE
+1049 EAFPADE
-1057 VRKRHKES
+1057 EAGKRYKES
-1065 VEKTKQIDD
+1065 VESTNKIDD
-1074 LQEQIEKLPTTP
+1074 LQKQIEKLPTTP

-1106 DHWQQTMDLLDNN
+1106 DHWQQTIDLLDNN

-1208 FADTLAKM
+1208 FADTLTKM

-1289 VDKYMMQL
+1289 VEKYMMQL

-1351 SYIWYLASRAAVKAS
+1351 SYIWYLASRASVRAS

-1500 SDSAQKTAEDLELQG
+1500 SDSAQKAAEDLELQG

-1566 KIANAPKVIF
+1566 KIADAPKVIF

-1668 EGKDVDLNFTYL
+1668 DGKDVDLNFTYL
-1680 DNDPDHL
+1680 DNDPDHV
-1687 GLFGVKIAK
+1687 GLFGVKIAQ

-1701 KGLSKEELDRVVPTI
+1701 KGLSKEELDRIVPTI

-1749 KIIPYKDSD
+1749 KVIPYKDSD

-1801 PTTTKGIKTIGTS
+1801 PTTTKSIKTIGTS

-1843 VDDNDAITK
+1843 VNDNDAITK
-1852 LEAPTNTPTPTKP
+1852 LEAPTNTPTPIKS
-1865 PVSGGLLPI
+1865 PVTGGLLPI

-1919 EFDIIGV
+1919 EFDIMGV

-1939 NLKNGDDE
+1939 KLKNGDDE
-1947 FSIPLVDFNKEY
+1947 FSVSLVDFNKEY

-1971 LYTVGQTFLLQTGPT
+1971 LYTVGQTFLINDGSK
-1986 DTQITIDEVLS
+1986 DIKITIDEVLS
-1997 GEPLTYKVHDKEGKS
+1997 GEPIMYKIHDEDGKS
-2012 FEITQ
+2012 SEVTQ
-2017 ESIQKLYKGE
+2017 EYLQRQYKGE

-2062 DTVETPKSVG
+2062 GTVETPKSVG

-2092 FDDNTPESQTRHDAR
+2092 FDDDTPESQARHDAR

-2116 ILKTDDWKQLDDY
+2116 ILKTDDWEELDDY

-2139 NESNADIAKNLA
+2139 NESNADIAKDLA
-2151 NILGL
+2151 DILEL
-2156 TGNVNI
+2156 PGNVNI

-2177 PRYYRYDQGENEECS
+2177 PRYYRYDQGENEKCE
-2192 YLHSDSNDA
+2192 YLHSDSDDA

-2207 KVVAIIFDDSKP
+2207 KVVAIIFNNGKP

-2239 PEGNL
+2239 SEGNL

-2250 KAYTE
+2250 KTYTE
-2255 ALNKYEGN
+2255 ALNKYEGE

-2340 DVAEL
+2340 DIAEL

-2382 NEFADTTDLV
+2382 GEFADTTDLV
-2392 NQYERQIADPNKPKK
+2392 NQYERQIVDPNEPKK

-2418 TISAWL
+2418 TVSAWL

-2476 KSGQDVLDSIKTIL
+2476 KSGKDVLDSVKTIL
-2490 SNVRAIESKWKG
+2490 DNVRAIESKW
-2502 DLALDNS
+2502 
-2509 NQIEGRGEEEYYQML
+2509 RGEGEGEE
-2524 INQGMKESDARR
+2524 KPDARR

-2546 LRQDSP
+2546 LRQPSQ
-2552 LLFQEGRTNNKVLN
+2552 LIFQEGRTNKDILN
-2566 TYLTCMVW
+2566 AYITCMVW
-2574 NKTKAIGQK
+2574 NRTKAIGQK

-2612 KTQYTDKT
+2612 KTQYTNKA

-2729 AGIISMDKGDKSA
+2729 AGIISIDKGDKSA
-2742 IQKDI
+2742 IQRDI
-2747 VMWFNSQDTH
+2747 VTWFNLKDAH
-2757 NFGFTYN
+2757 NFGFIYN
-2764 GNVYLFNNSEYSLIS
+2764 GNTYFFTNSEYRL
-2779 APTSLTTTDN
+2779 AARPTSLDTTDN
-2789 LVLKGVDNNGAHDI
+2789 LDLVGLANGTHHI

-2811 NGNITSIQGNVTTFK
+2811 KGNITSIQGNVTTFK
-2826 QVSAR
+2826 QIKA
-2831 RQIPDYMESMEEQ
+2831 ES
-2844 LKDKRSSWEI
+2844 
-2854 YRDDIQRED
+2854 
-2863 HGITY
+2863 
-2868 TTGISY
+2868 
-2874 QSTIE
+2874 
-2879 PSINLAVDSGILPKK
+2879 
-2894 YLKYLNKDRPRSI
+2894 NK
-2907 ALEDLQEIID
+2907 
-2917 IFKKKGINGPTDL
+2917 
-2930 LSYIKNDGITV
+2930 ITV
-2941 SKEEWEEAQNGIRSH
+2941 SKEEWEEAQNGIRDSIPP
-2956 LMSNALG
+2956 LLA
-2963 KNSSLL
+2963 KNSVFLRDYDKSISAQGKKDLKRNLGTAKKLL
-2969 HDYSALLNANT
+2969 ATVKKKGDK
-2980 RQHIINA
+2980 
-2987 RRTAVGYKNVAMRRN
+2987 VKE
-3002 DTKLVEAWDRMI
+3002 EAWSKMI
-3014 KIIDSLKSENIP
+3014 SCIGSMISESIP

>member
-40 LQSDKIKSISAFQDS
+40 LQSDKIKSVSAFQDS

-105 TIDYKPTLV
+105 TVDYKPTLV

-169 NTLVLASYDNDIVD
+169 NTLVLASYDNDVVD

-240 SDDLDQKGVGSSLL
+240 SDDLDQKGIGSSLL

-273 GLSVATQTAG
+273 GLGVATQTAG

-292 AGNDSPTLNN
+292 AGNDNPTLNN

-348 AAPVLFEGKDA
+348 AAPVLFEGKNA

-370 LKKSKFAELQ
+370 LKKSKLAELQ
-380 KASNLTT
+380 ETSNLTT
-387 DKLLQDAVSE
+387 EQLMKDALSPE
-397 KNVPLLQQYM
+397 NTMHLKQYAA
-407 TELNAINET
+407 ELNAINET

-503 LVKPVKD
+503 LVKPVND

-525 KNLLNIGRNVATNVY
+525 KKLLNIGRNIATNVY

-574 KAIFNVTRWLRGK
+574 KAILNITRWLRGK

-607 GGLFGGGLTSAA
+607 GGLLGGGITSAA

-624 VKSLAGMDNSAA
+624 VRSLAGMDNSAA

-692 AAKQAIHNQVK
+692 AAKQAIRNQVK

-775 IGDEIGDVKS
+775 IGDVKS
-785 AATPEQQKA
+785 SATPEQQKA

-850 GKLPNQLS
+850 GKLPSQLS
-858 DTELT
+858 DTELA
-863 KLTKEF
+863 KLTEDF
-869 KNYMNSDGKKY
+869 KDYMNSDGKQY

-894 GSPIVQQYQEIIK
+894 GSPIIQQYQELIK
-907 QANAN
+907 QANTN
-912 NNSQF
+912 NNAQF
-917 IQDFNQFITNYL
+917 IQDFNQFVTNYL

-955 YGALRQMAQP
+955 YGTLRQMAQP
-965 YLSEDQRSRLQSIAD
+965 YLSEDQRNRLQSIAD

-987 IMAQLNQEA
+987 VIAQLNQEA
-996 NNILMETISTNI
+996 NNILIETISTNV

-1029 LQGLSKLKDLIVTK
+1029 SQGLSKLKDLIVTK
-1043 ADKDLM
+1043 ADNDFM
-1049 EAFPITDE
+1049 GVYPGHPDYEEAK
-1057 VRKRHKES
+1057 KRRKES
-1065 VEKTKQIDD
+1065 VENIHQIDD

-1096 GATNSQLKFT
+1096 GATNSQLKFS

-1119 KDDISEFGTD
+1119 KDDMSEFGTD

-1196 LEDVNKIIARLE
+1196 LEDVSKIIARLE
-1208 FADTLAKM
+1208 FADTLTKM

-1235 LYNGTKRLI
+1235 LYNSTKRLI

-1266 ITVEVKDALEGDGV
+1266 ITTEVKDALEGDGV

-1289 VDKYMMQL
+1289 VEKYIMQL

-1342 ESTKSLSDN
+1342 ESTKFLSDN

-1552 DPLTGKLEN
+1552 DPITGKLEN

-1566 KIANAPKVIF
+1566 KIADAPKVIF

-1668 EGKDVDLNFTYL
+1668 DGKDVDLNFTYL
-1680 DNDPDHL
+1680 DNDPDHV

-1801 PTTTKGIKTIGTS
+1801 PTTTKGIRTIGTS

-1843 VDDNDAITK
+1843 VDDNNAITK
-1852 LEAPTNTPTPTKP
+1852 LEAPTNTPTPTKS
-1865 PVSGGLLPI
+1865 PVPGGLPPI
-1874 LAPASVPP
+1874 PTPASVPP
-1882 ASTKTSQA
+1882 ASTTTSQA
-1890 DANIKVEEFKKLIY
+1890 DANIEVENFKKLIY
-1904 NPDGTTN
+1904 NLDGTTN

-1919 EFDIIGV
+1919 EFDIMGV
-1926 EAKEDNGNWIPTV
+1926 EAKEDNGNWIPIV

-1947 FSIPLVDFNKEY
+1947 FGVPLVDFNKEY

-1971 LYTVGQTFLLQTGPT
+1971 LYTKGQTFLINDGSN
-1986 DTQITIDEVLS
+1986 DKKITIDEVLS
-1997 GEPLTYKVHDKEGKS
+1997 GEPLMYKIHDEDGKAS
-2012 FEITQ
+2012 EVTQ
-2017 ESIQKLYKGE
+2017 EYLQRQYKGE

-2092 FDDNTPESQTRHDAR
+2092 FDDDTPESQARHDAR
-2107 IDGFIGLSR
+2107 IDGFVGLSR
-2116 ILKTDDWKQLDDY
+2116 ILNTDDWKELDDY

-2134 NVLFT
+2134 NALFT
-2139 NESNADIAKNLA
+2139 NESNADVVKDLA

-2156 TGNVNI
+2156 TDNVNI

-2177 PRYYRYDQGENEECS
+2177 PRYYRYDQGENEKCQ
-2192 YLHSDSNDA
+2192 YLHSDSKDA
-2201 NDAMRK
+2201 NNATRK
-2207 KVVAIIFDDSKP
+2207 KVVAILFNGGKP

-2239 PEGNL
+2239 EEGNL

-2250 KAYTE
+2250 KTYTD
-2255 ALNKYEGN
+2255 ALIKYEGN
-2263 KNQSDLAVQE
+2263 KNQNDLAVQE

-2295 FTGNGIFFFDK
+2295 FTGNGIFFFDE

-2340 DVAEL
+2340 DVSEL
-2345 DRNPQ
+2345 AKNPQ
-2350 FRISRILTSRDGLV
+2350 FRVSKILTSRNGLV

-2376 ILVGNS
+2376 ILVGNPK
-2382 NEFADTTDLV
+2382 EFAGTTDLV
-2392 NQYERQIADPNKPKK
+2392 NQYEKQIADPKAPKK

-2418 TISAWL
+2418 TVSAWL

-2431 LNTLGQGKQVYN
+2431 LNTLGQNKQVYN
-2443 IGNDFTAYRVLDC
+2443 IGNDFTGYRVLDC
-2456 LDKQGLLDSIPSIG
+2456 LDKQGLLDSIPSKG

-2524 INQGMKESDARR
+2524 INQGMKEPDARQ

-2546 LRQDSP
+2546 LRQPSS
-2552 LLFQEGRTNNKVLN
+2552 LLFQEGRTNNQVLN
-2566 TYLTCMVW
+2566 AYLTCMVW
-2574 NKTKAIGQK
+2574 NRTKANGQR
-2583 EVITYHPEVLD
+2583 EVITYHKEVRD

-2612 KTQYTDKT
+2612 KTQYTDKA
-2620 HGSFLEIQQRDNWQ
+2620 HGSFLEIQQRANWQ

-2659 LPIARIAEE
+2659 LPIARIAGE

-2680 EVKVWS
+2680 EVRVWS

-2696 AVYLDQKKLEN
+2696 EVYLDQKKLEN
-2707 KPDLIDEFAPY
+2707 KPDPIDEYAPY
-2718 IKRIGISEKEL
+2718 ISRIGISKEEL
-2729 AGIISMDKGDKSA
+2729 ATIVAKGNRADIQQGI
-2742 IQKDI
+2742 
-2747 VMWFNSQDTH
+2747 VEWFNSQNPH

-2764 GNVYLFNNSEYSLIS
+2764 GDVYLFNNSEYSLTS
-2779 APTSLTTTDN
+2779 KPTSLATTDN
-2789 LVLKGVDNNGAHDI
+2789 LVLKGVDNNGEHDI

-2811 NGNITSIQGNVTTFK
+2811 KGNITSMQGNVTTFK
-2826 QVSAR
+2826 QIKA
-2831 RQIPDYMESMEEQ
+2831 ESN
-2844 LKDKRSSWEI
+2844 
-2854 YRDDIQRED
+2854 
-2863 HGITY
+2863 GV
-2868 TTGISY
+2868 
-2874 QSTIE
+2874 TI
-2879 PSINLAVDSGILPKK
+2879 
-2894 YLKYLNKDRPRSI
+2894 
-2907 ALEDLQEIID
+2907 
-2917 IFKKKGINGPTDL
+2917 
-2930 LSYIKNDGITV
+2930 
-2941 SKEEWEEAQNGIRSH
+2941 SKEEWEEAQNGIRDSIPP
-2956 LMSNALG
+2956 LLA
-2963 KNSSLL
+2963 KNSVFLREYDKSITAQGKRDLKRNLGTAKKLL
-2969 HDYSALLNANT
+2969 ATVRKKGDK
-2980 RQHIINA
+2980 
-2987 RRTAVGYKNVAMRRN
+2987 VKE
-3002 DTKLVEAWDRMI
+3002 EAWSKMI
-3014 KIIDSLKSENIP
+3014 SYIESISSESTP

>member
-105 TIDYKPTLV
+105 TVDYKPTLV

-169 NTLVLASYDNDIVD
+169 NTLVLASYDNDVVD

-510 AKKVLE
+510 AKKALE

-525 KNLLNIGRNVATNVY
+525 KKLLNIGKNVATNVY
-540 AEKAMAKKS
+540 AEKALAKKS

-562 EETSEELLADAS
+562 EETSEELLADAF
-574 KAIFNVTRWLRGK
+574 KAILNVTRWLRGK

-607 GGLFGGGLTSAA
+607 GGLFGGGITSAA

-692 AAKQAIHNQVK
+692 AAKQAIRNQVK

-756 NLQADLITAS
+756 KLQADLITAS
-766 AQLKAIDDE
+766 AQLKAID
-775 IGDEIGDVKS
+775 DEIGDVKS

-863 KLTKEF
+863 KLTEEF
-869 KNYMNSDGKKY
+869 KNYMNSDGKQY

-965 YLSEDQRSRLQSIAD
+965 YLSEDQRNRLQSIAD

-1020 IHPEARKAL
+1020 VHPEARKAL

-1043 ADKDLM
+1043 ADNDFM
-1049 EAFPITDE
+1049 EVYPGHPDYEEAK
-1057 VRKRHKES
+1057 KRRKES
-1065 VEKTKQIDD
+1065 VENIHQIDD

-1106 DHWQQTMDLLDNN
+1106 DHWQQTIDLLDNN
-1119 KDDISEFGTD
+1119 KDDMSEFGTD

-1261 NTFNN
+1261 NAFNN

-1289 VDKYMMQL
+1289 VEKYMMQL

-1351 SYIWYLASRAAVKAS
+1351 SYIWYLASRAAVRAS

-1566 KIANAPKVIF
+1566 KIADAPKVIF

-1610 DTSIAFIDDVKYKGN
+1610 DTSIAFVDDVKYKGN

-1668 EGKDVDLNFTYL
+1668 DGKDVDLNFTYL

-1801 PTTTKGIKTIGTS
+1801 PTTTKSIKTIGTS

-1852 LEAPTNTPTPTKP
+1852 LEAPTNTPTPTKSS
-1865 PVSGGLLPI
+1865 VTGGLLPI

-1919 EFDIIGV
+1919 EFDIMGV

-1947 FSIPLVDFNKEY
+1947 FSIPLIDFNKEY

-1986 DTQITIDEVLS
+1986 DTQIIIDEVLS

-2062 DTVETPKSVG
+2062 GTIETPKSAG

-2207 KVVAIIFDDSKP
+2207 KVVAIIFNDGKP

-2239 PEGNL
+2239 SEGNL
-2244 LHPELN
+2244 LHYDMY
-2250 KAYTE
+2250 KIYTN
-2255 ALNKYEGN
+2255 ALIKYAN
-2263 KNQSDLAVQE
+2263 DKNQSDLAVQE

-2345 DRNPQ
+2345 AKNPQ
-2350 FRISRILTSRDGLV
+2350 FRVSKILTSRDGLV

-2382 NEFADTTDLV
+2382 NEFTGTTDLV
-2392 NQYERQIADPNKPKK
+2392 NQYERQIANPNEPKK

-2418 TISAWL
+2418 TVSAWL

-2431 LNTLGQGKQVYN
+2431 LNTLGQNKQVYN
-2443 IGNDFTAYRVLDC
+2443 IGNDFTGYRVLDC
-2456 LDKQGLLDSIPSIG
+2456 LEKQGLLDSIPSIG

-2476 KSGQDVLDSIKTIL
+2476 KSGKDVLDSVKTIL

-2509 NQIEGRGEEEYYQML
+2509 NQIEGKGEEEYYQML

-2552 LLFQEGRTNNKVLN
+2552 LLFQEGRTNNKILN

-2659 LPIARIAEE
+2659 LPIARIAGE

-2707 KPDLIDEFAPY
+2707 KPDPIDEYAPY
-2718 IKRIGISEKEL
+2718 ISRIGISEKEL
-2729 AGIISMDKGDKSA
+2729 ANIIALNHGDKSA
-2742 IQKDI
+2742 IQRDI
-2747 VMWFNSQDTH
+2747 VTWFNSQDTH

-2811 NGNITSIQGNVTTFK
+2811 NGNITSMQGNVTTFK
-2826 QVSAR
+2826 QIKA
-2831 RQIPDYMESMEEQ
+2831 ES
-2844 LKDKRSSWEI
+2844 
-2854 YRDDIQRED
+2854 
-2863 HGITY
+2863 
-2868 TTGISY
+2868 
-2874 QSTIE
+2874 
-2879 PSINLAVDSGILPKK
+2879 
-2894 YLKYLNKDRPRSI
+2894 NK
-2907 ALEDLQEIID
+2907 
-2917 IFKKKGINGPTDL
+2917 
-2930 LSYIKNDGITV
+2930 ITV
-2941 SKEEWEEAQNGIRSH
+2941 SKEEWEEAQNGIRGSFTK
-2956 LMSNALG
+2956 
-2963 KNSSLL
+2963 KNEQSSLFL
-2969 HDYSALLNANT
+2969 KDYSFISDSENRLGLKRSLGTGRLKLNAAK
-2980 RQHIINA
+2980 RNA
-2987 RRTAVGYKNVAMRRN
+2987 ERAKDPEEKAKYN
-3002 DTKLVEAWDRMI
+3002 KLVEAWEKVI
-3014 KIIDSLKSENIP
+3014 SIVESITSPSIP

-3060 QVTLTTDN
+3060 QVTLTIDN

>member
-40 LQSDKIKSISAFQDS
+40 LQSDKIKSVSAFQDS

-105 TIDYKPTLV
+105 TVDYKPTLV
-114 KRANPTLVTNSLEQ
+114 KKANPTLVTNSLEQ

-169 NTLVLASYDNDIVD
+169 NTLVLASYDNDVVD

-240 SDDLDQKGVGSSLL
+240 SDDLDQKGIGSSLL

-313 SATEYAQQHTWCA
+313 SATEYAQKHTWCA

-348 AAPVLFEGKDA
+348 AAPVLFEGKNA

-370 LKKSKFAELQ
+370 LKKSKLAELQ
-380 KASNLTT
+380 KTSNLTT

-425 VRKANNIGSPLSKA
+425 VKKANSIGSPLSKA

-525 KNLLNIGRNVATNVY
+525 KKLLNIGRNVATNVY
-540 AEKAMAKKS
+540 AEKALAKKS

-587 DALNFWDGDNAL
+587 DALNFWEGDNAL

-607 GGLFGGGLTSAA
+607 GGLFGGGITSAA

-692 AAKQAIHNQVK
+692 AAKQAIRNQVK

-756 NLQADLITAS
+756 KLQADLIKAS
-766 AQLKAIDDE
+766 AELKAID
-775 IGDEIGDVKS
+775 DEIGDVKS

-830 PLINDGFVITSLE
+830 PLINDDFVITSLE

-863 KLTKEF
+863 KLTEEF
-869 KNYMNSDGKKY
+869 KNYMNSDGKQY

-907 QANAN
+907 QANVN
-912 NNSQF
+912 DNSQF

-965 YLSEDQRSRLQSIAD
+965 YLSEDQRNRLQSIAD

-987 IMAQLNQEA
+987 IIAQLNQEA
-996 NNILMETISTNI
+996 DNILMETISTNV

-1020 IHPEARKAL
+1020 VHPEARKAL

-1043 ADKDLM
+1043 ADNDFM
-1049 EAFPITDE
+1049 EVYPGHPDYEEAK
-1057 VRKRHKES
+1057 KRRKES
-1065 VEKTKQIDD
+1065 VENIHQIDD

-1106 DHWQQTMDLLDNN
+1106 DHWQQTIDLLDNN
-1119 KDDISEFGTD
+1119 KDDMSEFGTD

-1289 VDKYMMQL
+1289 VEKYMMQL

-1351 SYIWYLASRAAVKAS
+1351 SYIWYLASRAAVRAS

-1500 SDSAQKTAEDLELQG
+1500 SDSAQKAAEDLELQG

-1566 KIANAPKVIF
+1566 KIADAPKVIF

-1680 DNDPDHL
+1680 DNDPDHV

-1701 KGLSKEELDRVVPTI
+1701 KGLSKEELDRIVPTI

-1749 KIIPYKDSD
+1749 KVIPYKDSD

-1801 PTTTKGIKTIGTS
+1801 PTTTKSIKTIGTS

-1843 VDDNDAITK
+1843 VNDNDAITK
-1852 LEAPTNTPTPTKP
+1852 LEAPTNTPTPTKS

-1882 ASTKTSQA
+1882 ASTTTSQA

-1947 FSIPLVDFNKEY
+1947 FSVPLVDFNKEY

-1986 DTQITIDEVLS
+1986 DTQITINEVLS

-2092 FDDNTPESQTRHDAR
+2092 FDDNTPESQARHDAR

-2116 ILKTDDWKQLDDY
+2116 ILKTDDWEELDNF

-2139 NESNADIAKNLA
+2139 NESNADVAKNLA
-2151 NILGL
+2151 DILEL
-2156 TGNVNI
+2156 PGNVNI

-2177 PRYYRYDQGENEECS
+2177 PRYYRYDQGENEKCE
-2192 YLHSDSNDA
+2192 YLHSDSDDA

-2207 KVVAIIFDDSKP
+2207 KVVAIIFNDGKP

-2239 PEGNL
+2239 SEGNL
-2244 LHPELN
+2244 LHPDLN
-2250 KAYTE
+2250 KIYTN
-2255 ALNKYEGN
+2255 ALIKYAN
-2263 KNQSDLAVQE
+2263 DKNQSDLAVQE

-2295 FTGNGIFFFDK
+2295 FTGNGIFFFDE

-2382 NEFADTTDLV
+2382 SEFADTTDLV
-2392 NQYERQIADPNKPKK
+2392 NQYERQIADSNEPKK

-2418 TISAWL
+2418 TVSAWL
-2424 TNQHNLY
+2424 INQHNLY
-2431 LNTLGQGKQVYN
+2431 LNTLGQNKQVYN
-2443 IGNDFTAYRVLDC
+2443 IGNDFTGYRVLDC
-2456 LDKQGLLDSIPSIG
+2456 LEKQDLLKSIPSIG

-2476 KSGQDVLDSIKTIL
+2476 KSGQGVLDSVKTIL
-2490 SNVRAIESKWKG
+2490 SNVRAIENKWKG

-2509 NQIEGRGEEEYYQML
+2509 NQIEGRGEEEFYQML

-2546 LRQDSP
+2546 LRQPSS
-2552 LLFQEGRTNNKVLN
+2552 LLFQEGRTNNQVLN
-2566 TYLTCMVW
+2566 AYLTCMVW
-2574 NKTKAIGQK
+2574 NRTRANGQK

-2594 QIQQACENAEE
+2594 QIEQACKNAEE

-2659 LPIARIAEE
+2659 LPIARIAGE

-2707 KPDLIDEFAPY
+2707 KPDPIDEFAPY

-2729 AGIISMDKGDKSA
+2729 AGIISINKGDKSA
-2742 IQKDI
+2742 IQRDI
-2747 VMWFNSQDTH
+2747 VTWFNLKDAH
-2757 NFGFTYN
+2757 NFGFIYN
-2764 GNVYLFNNSEYSLIS
+2764 GNTYFFTNSEYRL
-2779 APTSLTTTDN
+2779 AARPTSLDTTDN
-2789 LVLKGVDNNGAHDI
+2789 LVLVGLANNGTHDI

-2811 NGNITSIQGNVTTFK
+2811 NGNITSMQGNVTTFK
-2826 QVSAR
+2826 QVKA
-2831 RQIPDYMESMEEQ
+2831 ES
-2844 LKDKRSSWEI
+2844 
-2854 YRDDIQRED
+2854 
-2863 HGITY
+2863 
-2868 TTGISY
+2868 
-2874 QSTIE
+2874 
-2879 PSINLAVDSGILPKK
+2879 
-2894 YLKYLNKDRPRSI
+2894 NK
-2907 ALEDLQEIID
+2907 
-2917 IFKKKGINGPTDL
+2917 
-2930 LSYIKNDGITV
+2930 ITV
-2941 SKEEWEEAQNGIRSH
+2941 SEKEWKEAQDGIRSH

-2987 RRTAVGYKNVAMRRN
+2987 LRTAKNYKSVAMRN
-3002 DTKLVEAWDRMI
+3002 KDTKLVEAWDKMI

>member
-169 NTLVLASYDNDIVD
+169 NTLVLASYDNDVVD

-425 VRKANNIGSPLSKA
+425 VKKANNIGSPLSKA

-525 KNLLNIGRNVATNVY
+525 KKLLNIGRNVATNVY

-756 NLQADLITAS
+756 KLQAKLIKAS
-766 AQLKAIDDE
+766 AELKAIDDE
-775 IGDEIGDVKS
+775 IRDVKS
-785 AATPEQQKA
+785 ATTPEQQKA

-863 KLTKEF
+863 KLTEEF

-907 QANAN
+907 QANTN
-912 NNSQF
+912 NNAQF

-940 EAYQTKAQLLNDSLA
+940 EAYQTKAQLLNNSLA

-965 YLSEDQRSRLQSIAD
+965 YLSEDQRNRLQSIAD

-987 IMAQLNQEA
+987 IIAQLNQEA
-996 NNILMETISTNI
+996 DNILMETISTNV
-1008 DNLVKPVLQQGF
+1008 DSLVKPVLQQGF

-1043 ADKDLM
+1043 AYNNLM
-1049 EAFPITDE
+1049 EAPPGDKE
-1057 VRKRHKES
+1057 AKKRYKES
-1065 VEKTKQIDD
+1065 VESTNKIDD
-1074 LQEQIEKLPTTP
+1074 LQKQIEKLSTTP

-1208 FADTLAKM
+1208 FADTLTKM

-1289 VDKYMMQL
+1289 VEKYMMQL

-1500 SDSAQKTAEDLELQG
+1500 SDSAQKAAEDLELQG

-1566 KIANAPKVIF
+1566 KIADAPKVIF

-1680 DNDPDHL
+1680 DNDPDHV
-1687 GLFGVKIAK
+1687 GLFGVKIAQ

-1701 KGLSKEELDRVVPTI
+1701 KGLSKEELDRIVPTI

-1779 SVYLRSLYTGITRAS
+1779 SIYLRSLYTGITRAS

-1801 PTTTKGIKTIGTS
+1801 PTTTKGIRTIGTS
-1814 QDKKFQLETIGA
+1814 QDKRFQLETIGA

-1852 LEAPTNTPTPTKP
+1852 LEAPTNTPTKP
-1865 PVSGGLLPI
+1865 QVSGGLLPI
-1874 LAPASVPP
+1874 LAPASAPP
-1882 ASTKTSQA
+1882 ASTTTSQA

-1947 FSIPLVDFNKEY
+1947 FSVPLVDFNKEY

-1971 LYTVGQTFLLQTGPT
+1971 LYTKGQTFLINDGSN
-1986 DTQITIDEVLS
+1986 DKKITIDEVLS
-1997 GEPLTYKVHDKEGKS
+1997 GEPLMYKIHDEDGKS

-2017 ESIQKLYKGE
+2017 EALQRQYKGE

-2072 TLYTMNTYLPGMKND
+2072 TLYTMNTYLSGMKND

-2092 FDDNTPESQTRHDAR
+2092 FDDDTPESQARYNAR

-2116 ILKTDDWKQLDDY
+2116 ILKTDDWKELDDY

-2192 YLHSDSNDA
+2192 YLHSDSKDA

-2207 KVVAIIFDDSKP
+2207 KVVAIIFDNGKP

-2239 PEGNL
+2239 SEGNL

-2295 FTGNGIFFFDK
+2295 FTGNGIFFFDE

-2340 DVAEL
+2340 DIAEL
-2345 DRNPQ
+2345 DKNPQ

-2376 ILVGNS
+2376 ILVGNFS
-2382 NEFADTTDLV
+2382 EFADTTDLV
-2392 NQYERQIADPNKPKK
+2392 NQYERQIADPNEPKK
-2407 VSLYYVMPPKT
+2407 VSLYYVIPPKT
-2418 TISAWL
+2418 TVSAWL

-2443 IGNDFTAYRVLDC
+2443 IGNDFTGYRVLDC

-2476 KSGQDVLDSIKTIL
+2476 KSGKDVLDSVKTIL
-2490 SNVRAIESKWKG
+2490 NNVRAIESKWKG

-2574 NKTKAIGQK
+2574 NRTKANGQK
-2583 EVITYHPEVLD
+2583 EVITYHPEVLN

-2612 KTQYTDKT
+2612 KTQYTDKA

-2659 LPIARIAEE
+2659 LPIARIAGE

-2696 AVYLDQKKLEN
+2696 TVYLDQKKLEN

-2729 AGIISMDKGDKSA
+2729 AGIISIDKGDKSA
-2742 IQKDI
+2742 IQRDI
-2747 VMWFNSQDTH
+2747 VMWFNLKDAH
-2757 NFGFTYN
+2757 NFGFIYN
-2764 GNVYLFNNSEYSLIS
+2764 GNTYFFTNSEYRL
-2779 APTSLTTTDN
+2779 AARPTSLDTTDN
-2789 LVLKGVDNNGAHDI
+2789 LDLVGVANNGTHHI

-2811 NGNITSIQGNVTTFK
+2811 NGNITSMQGNVTTFK
-2826 QVSAR
+2826 QIKA
-2831 RQIPDYMESMEEQ
+2831 ES
-2844 LKDKRSSWEI
+2844 
-2854 YRDDIQRED
+2854 
-2863 HGITY
+2863 
-2868 TTGISY
+2868 
-2874 QSTIE
+2874 
-2879 PSINLAVDSGILPKK
+2879 
-2894 YLKYLNKDRPRSI
+2894 NK
-2907 ALEDLQEIID
+2907 
-2917 IFKKKGINGPTDL
+2917 
-2930 LSYIKNDGITV
+2930 ITV
-2941 SKEEWEEAQNGIRSH
+2941 SKEEWEEAQNGIRDSIPP
-2956 LMSNALG
+2956 LLA
-2963 KNSSLL
+2963 KNSVFLR
-2969 HDYSALLNANT
+2969 DYDKSISAQGKKDLKRNLE
-2980 RQHIINA
+2980 
-2987 RRTAVGYKNVAMRRN
+2987 TAKSVLATAKKKRDKV
-3002 DTKLVEAWDRMI
+3002 KEEAWSKMI
-3014 KIIDSLKSENIP
+3014 SCIESMISESTP

>member
-40 LQSDKIKSISAFQDS
+40 LQSDKIKSVSAFQDS

-105 TIDYKPTLV
+105 TVDYKPTLV
-114 KRANPTLVTNSLEQ
+114 KKANPTLVTNSLEQ
-128 MGQMGKR
+128 MGQTGKR

-169 NTLVLASYDNDIVD
+169 NTLVLASYDNDVVD

-240 SDDLDQKGVGSSLL
+240 SDDLDQKGIGSSLL

-348 AAPVLFEGKDA
+348 AAPVLFEGKNA

-370 LKKSKFAELQ
+370 LKKSKLAELQ
-380 KASNLTT
+380 KTSNLTT

-425 VRKANNIGSPLSKA
+425 VKKANSIGSPLSKA

-525 KNLLNIGRNVATNVY
+525 KKLLNIGRNVATNVY
-540 AEKAMAKKS
+540 AEKALAKKS

-587 DALNFWDGDNAL
+587 DTLNFWDGDNAL

-607 GGLFGGGLTSAA
+607 GGLFGGGITSAA

-692 AAKQAIHNQVK
+692 AAKQAIRNQVK

-756 NLQADLITAS
+756 KLQADLITAS
-766 AQLKAIDDE
+766 AQLKAID
-775 IGDEIGDVKS
+775 DEIGDVKS

-863 KLTKEF
+863 KLTEEF

-907 QANAN
+907 QANVN
-912 NNSQF
+912 NNAQF

-955 YGALRQMAQP
+955 YGALKQMAQP
-965 YLSEDQRSRLQSIAD
+965 YLSEDQRNRLQSIAD
-980 STETDPN
+980 NTETDPN
-987 IMAQLNQEA
+987 IVAQLNQEA
-996 NNILMETISTNI
+996 NNILMETISTNV

-1020 IHPEARKAL
+1020 VHPEARKAL

-1043 ADKDLM
+1043 ADNDFM
-1049 EAFPITDE
+1049 EVYPGHPDYEEAK
-1057 VRKRHKES
+1057 KRRKES
-1065 VEKTKQIDD
+1065 VENIHQIDD
-1074 LQEQIEKLPTTP
+1074 LKEQIEKLPTTP

-1106 DHWQQTMDLLDNN
+1106 DHWQQTIDLLDNN
-1119 KDDISEFGTD
+1119 KDDMSEFGTD
-1129 EVWEA
+1129 EVWED

-1261 NTFNN
+1261 NAFNN

-1289 VDKYMMQL
+1289 VEKYMMQL

-1351 SYIWYLASRAAVKAS
+1351 SYIWYLASRASVRAS

-1500 SDSAQKTAEDLELQG
+1500 SDSAQKAAEDLELQG

-1566 KIANAPKVIF
+1566 KIADAPKVIF

-1668 EGKDVDLNFTYL
+1668 DGKDVDLNFTYL
-1680 DNDPDHL
+1680 DNDPDHV

-1701 KGLSKEELDRVVPTI
+1701 KGLSKEELDRIVPTI

-1749 KIIPYKDSD
+1749 KVIPYKDSD

-1801 PTTTKGIKTIGTS
+1801 PTTTKSIKTIGTS

-1843 VDDNDAITK
+1843 VNDNDAITK

-1865 PVSGGLLPI
+1865 PVTGGLLPI
-1874 LAPASVPP
+1874 LAPANVPP

-1919 EFDIIGV
+1919 EFDIMGV

-1939 NLKNGDDE
+1939 KLKNGDDE
-1947 FSIPLVDFNKEY
+1947 FSVPLVDFNKEY

-2027 VPTEPITPEV
+2027 VPTEPIAPEV
-2037 TTITTG
+2037 NTITTG

-2062 DTVETPKSVG
+2062 GTVETPKSVG

-2092 FDDNTPESQTRHDAR
+2092 FDDNTLESQARYNAR

-2116 ILKTDDWKQLDDY
+2116 ILKTDDWKELDDY

-2151 NILGL
+2151 NVLGL

-2207 KVVAIIFDDSKP
+2207 KIVAIIFNNGKP

-2239 PEGNL
+2239 SEGNL
-2244 LHPELN
+2244 LHPDLN
-2250 KAYTE
+2250 KIYTN
-2255 ALNKYEGN
+2255 ALIKYAN
-2263 KNQSDLAVQE
+2263 DKNQSDLAVQE

-2295 FTGNGIFFFDK
+2295 FTGNGIFFFDE

-2345 DRNPQ
+2345 AKNPQ
-2350 FRISRILTSRDGLV
+2350 FRVSKILTSRDGLV

-2382 NEFADTTDLV
+2382 NEFDGTTDLV
-2392 NQYERQIADPNKPKK
+2392 NQYERQIADPNEPKK

-2418 TISAWL
+2418 TVSAWL

-2431 LNTLGQGKQVYN
+2431 LNTLGQNKQVYN
-2443 IGNDFTAYRVLDC
+2443 IGNDFTGYRVLDC

-2476 KSGQDVLDSIKTIL
+2476 KSGKDVLDSIKTIL

-2509 NQIEGRGEEEYYQML
+2509 NQIEGKGEEEYYQML
-2524 INQGMKESDARR
+2524 INQGMKEPDARR

-2546 LRQDSP
+2546 LRQPSS
-2552 LLFQEGRTNNKVLN
+2552 LLFQEGRTNNQVLN
-2566 TYLTCMVW
+2566 AYLTCMVW
-2574 NKTKAIGQK
+2574 NRLRDLNQK
-2583 EVITYHPEVLD
+2583 EVIVYLDIALD

-2659 LPIARIAEE
+2659 LPIARIAGE

-2729 AGIISMDKGDKSA
+2729 AGIISIDKGDKSA
-2742 IQKDI
+2742 IQRDI
-2747 VMWFNSQDTH
+2747 VTWFNSQDAH

-2764 GNVYLFNNSEYSLIS
+2764 GNTYFFTNSEYRLT
-2779 APTSLTTTDN
+2779 ARPTSLDTTDN
-2789 LVLKGVDNNGAHDI
+2789 LVLVGVANNGTHHI

-2826 QVSAR
+2826 QVKA
-2831 RQIPDYMESMEEQ
+2831 ES
-2844 LKDKRSSWEI
+2844 
-2854 YRDDIQRED
+2854 
-2863 HGITY
+2863 
-2868 TTGISY
+2868 
-2874 QSTIE
+2874 
-2879 PSINLAVDSGILPKK
+2879 
-2894 YLKYLNKDRPRSI
+2894 NK
-2907 ALEDLQEIID
+2907 
-2917 IFKKKGINGPTDL
+2917 
-2930 LSYIKNDGITV
+2930 ITV
-2941 SKEEWEEAQNGIRSH
+2941 SEKEWKEAQDGIRSH

-2987 RRTAVGYKNVAMRRN
+2987 LRTAVGYKSVAMRRK

>member
-40 LQSDKIKSISAFQDS
+40 LQSDKIKSVSAFQDS

-154 EKSASPNDSF
+154 KKSASPNDSF

-169 NTLVLASYDNDIVD
+169 NTLVLASYDNDVVD

-188 VLHKKGDLKYNEDG
+188 ILHKKGDLKYNEDG

-240 SDDLDQKGVGSSLL
+240 SDDLDQKGIGSSLL

-333 GDTIGQLAEQRWIFK
+333 GDTVGQLAEQRWIFK
-348 AAPVLFEGKDA
+348 AAPVLFEGKNA
-359 WKVMSKEGYDA
+359 WKVMSKDGYEA

-380 KASNLTT
+380 KTSSLTT

-425 VRKANNIGSPLSKA
+425 VKKANSIGSPLSKA

-503 LVKPVKD
+503 LVKPVND

-525 KNLLNIGRNVATNVY
+525 KKLLNIGRNVATNVY

-599 DRYTMSAL
+599 DRYAMSAL
-607 GGLFGGGLTSAA
+607 GGLVGGGITSAA

-692 AAKQAIHNQVK
+692 AAKQAIRNQVK

-730 QDVLRNLKIGNLKN
+730 QDVLKNLKIGNLKN
-744 TNVIGMYAQDYQ
+744 TNVIGTYAQDYQ
-756 NLQADLITAS
+756 NLQADLIKAS
-766 AQLKAIDDE
+766 AQLKAID
-775 IGDEIGDVKS
+775 DEIGDVKS

-858 DTELT
+858 DTELA
-863 KLTKEF
+863 KLTEEF
-869 KNYMNSDGKKY
+869 KDYMNSDGKQY

-894 GSPIVQQYQEIIK
+894 GSPIIQQYQELIK
-907 QANAN
+907 QANTN
-912 NNSQF
+912 NNAQF
-917 IQDFNQFITNYL
+917 IQDFNQFVTNYL

-940 EAYQTKAQLLNDSLA
+940 EAYQTRAQLLNDSLA

-965 YLSEDQRSRLQSIAD
+965 YLSEDQRNRLQNIAD

-987 IMAQLNQEA
+987 VVAQLNQEA
-996 NNILMETISTNI
+996 NNILMETIQTNI
-1008 DNLVKPVLQQGF
+1008 ENLIKPVLQQGF

-1029 LQGLSKLKDLIVTK
+1029 LQGVSKLKDLIATK
-1043 ADKDLM
+1043 ADNDFM
-1049 EAFPITDE
+1049 EVYPGHPDYEEAK
-1057 VRKRHKES
+1057 KRRKES
-1065 VEKTKQIDD
+1065 VEKIHQIDD
-1074 LQEQIEKLPTTP
+1074 LQDQIEKLPTTP

-1096 GATNSQLKFT
+1096 GATNSQLKFS
-1106 DHWQQTMDLLDNN
+1106 DHWQQTIDLLDNN
-1119 KDDISEFGTD
+1119 KDDMSEFGTD

-1196 LEDVNKIIARLE
+1196 LEDVSKIIARLE

-1252 KDTSIADLK
+1252 KDTSIVDLK
-1261 NTFNN
+1261 NAFNN
-1266 ITVEVKDALEGDGV
+1266 ITTEVKDALGGDGV

-1289 VDKYMMQL
+1289 VEKYMMQL

-1308 KDSKGELSVEKIGK
+1308 KDSKGELSTEKIGK

-1351 SYIWYLASRAAVKAS
+1351 SYIWYLASRAAVRAS

-1434 NSGEAYSKD
+1434 DSGEAYSKD

-1500 SDSAQKTAEDLELQG
+1500 SDSAQKAAEDLELQG
-1515 QTFGRVDFLKHLSSE
+1515 QTFGRVDFLKHLSPE

-1566 KIANAPKVIF
+1566 KIADAPKVIF

-1680 DNDPDHL
+1680 DDDPEHL
-1687 GLFGVKIAK
+1687 GLFGVKIAQ

-1701 KGLSKEELDRVVPTI
+1701 KGLDKEELDRIIPTI

-1749 KIIPYKDSD
+1749 KIIPFKDSD

-1801 PTTTKGIKTIGTS
+1801 PTTTKGIKTIGTTK
-1814 QDKKFQLETIGA
+1814 DKKFQLETIGA

-1843 VDDNDAITK
+1843 VGDNDAITK
-1852 LEAPTNTPTPTKP
+1852 LEKPTNTPTPVKP
-1865 PVSGGLLPI
+1865 PVPGGLPPI
-1874 LAPASVPP
+1874 PAPANVPP
-1882 ASTKTSQA
+1882 ANTTTSQA
-1890 DANIKVEEFKKLIY
+1890 DANIEVENFKKLIY

-1919 EFDIIGV
+1919 EFDIMSV
-1926 EAKEDNGNWIPTV
+1926 EAIEDNGNWIPTV
-1939 NLKNGDDE
+1939 KLKNGDDE
-1947 FSIPLVDFNKEY
+1947 FNIPLVDFNKEY
-1959 TLQKKDDKTTVP
+1959 TLQTKDDKKTVP
-1971 LYTVGQTFLLQTGPT
+1971 LYKEGQTFLINDGSK
-1986 DTQITIDEVLS
+1986 DIKVTIDEVLS
-1997 GEPLTYKVHDKEGKS
+1997 GEPLMYKIHDEDGKS
-2012 FEITQ
+2012 TEVTQ
-2017 ESIQKLYKGE
+2017 EALQRLYKGE
-2027 VPTEPITPEV
+2027 IPTEPVTPE
-2037 TTITTG
+2037 TNTITTG
-2043 MENTSEEEYESAI
+2043 MENASEEEYESAI

-2087 NGKAV
+2087 NGRAV
-2092 FDDNTPESQTRHDAR
+2092 FDDDTPESQARYNAR
-2107 IDGFIGLSR
+2107 IDGFVGLSR
-2116 ILKTDDWKQLDDY
+2116 ILNTDDWDTLDRN

-2139 NESNADIAKNLA
+2139 NENNANLA
-2151 NILGL
+2151 KDLAQVLDLKGD
-2156 TGNVNI
+2156 VNI

-2192 YLHSDSNDA
+2192 YLHSDSKDA

-2207 KVVAIIFDDSKP
+2207 KVVAIVFNDGKP

-2239 PEGNL
+2239 GEGNL

-2255 ALNKYEGN
+2255 ALNKYQGE

-2273 VINQFDKSGIDQD
+2273 VISQFDQSGTDQD

-2295 FTGNGIFFFDK
+2295 FTGNGIFFFDDK
-2306 SFNLAKQSPTGIILT
+2306 FNLAKQSPTGIILT

-2327 QQNGSYQTSNKFI
+2327 QQNGKYQTANKFI

-2345 DRNPQ
+2345 NKNPQ
-2350 FRISRILTSRDGLV
+2350 FMISRILTSRNGLV
-2364 NGTHAVNPGHSF
+2364 NGVHAVNPGHSF
-2376 ILVGNS
+2376 VLVGNS
-2382 NEFADTTDLV
+2382 NEFQGTTDLV
-2392 NQYERQIADPNKPKK
+2392 NQYERQIADPNEPKK

-2418 TISAWL
+2418 TVSAWL

-2431 LNTLGQGKQVYN
+2431 LNTLGQNKQVYN
-2443 IGNDFTAYRVLDC
+2443 IGNDFTGYRVLNC
-2456 LDKQGLLDSIPSIG
+2456 LNDAGLLDSIESVG

-2476 KSGQDVLDSIKTIL
+2476 KSGQDVLDSVKNIL
-2490 SNVRAIESKWKG
+2490 ADVKAIEDKWTG

-2509 NQIEGRGEEEYYQML
+2509 NQIEGKGEEEYYQML
-2524 INQGMKESDARR
+2524 INQGMKEPDARR

-2546 LRQDSP
+2546 LRQPSQ
-2552 LLFQEGRTNNKVLN
+2552 LLFQEGRTNNQVLN
-2566 TYLTCMVW
+2566 AYLTCMVW
-2574 NKTKAIGQK
+2574 NRTKAIGQQ
-2583 EVITYHPEVLD
+2583 EVITYHPEILN
-2594 QIQQACENAEE
+2594 QIEQACATS
-2605 PLKDIFY
+2605 LKDIFY

-2634 LEGINGD
+2634 LESISGD

-2659 LPIARIAEE
+2659 LPIARIIKE
-2668 IEQKAIRTKDGR
+2668 IEQKTIKTKDGR

-2696 AVYLDQKKLEN
+2696 AVYLDQKKLET
-2707 KPDLIDEFAPY
+2707 KPDPIDEYAPY
-2718 IKRIGISEKEL
+2718 MNRIGISEKEL
-2729 AGIISMDKGDKSA
+2729 AGIISIDKGDKSA
-2742 IQKDI
+2742 IQRDI
-2747 VMWFNSQDTH
+2747 VIWFNLKDDH
-2757 NFGFTYN
+2757 NFGFVYN
-2764 GNVYLFNNSEYSLIS
+2764 GNTYFFTNSEYRL
-2779 APTSLTTTDN
+2779 AARPTSLDTTDN
-2789 LVLKGVDNNGAHDI
+2789 LVLVGLANGTHNI

-2811 NGNITSIQGNVTTFK
+2811 NGNITSMQGNATTFK
-2826 QVSAR
+2826 QIKAESNKVTVTEEEWKETQDGIRDSIPPLLAKNSVFLRDYDKSISAQGKR
-2831 RQIPDYMESMEEQ
+2831 D
-2844 LKDKRSSWEI
+2844 LKRSLGTAKKILATVKKKKNQVQEEAWNKM
-2854 YRDDIQRED
+2854 
-2863 HGITY
+2863 
-2868 TTGISY
+2868 ISY
-2874 QSTIE
+2874 IEAITSSST
-2879 PSINLAVDSGILPKK
+2879 
-2894 YLKYLNKDRPRSI
+2894 
-2907 ALEDLQEIID
+2907 
-2917 IFKKKGINGPTDL
+2917 
-2930 LSYIKNDGITV
+2930 
-2941 SKEEWEEAQNGIRSH
+2941 
-2956 LMSNALG
+2956 
-2963 KNSSLL
+2963 
-2969 HDYSALLNANT
+2969 
-2980 RQHIINA
+2980 
-2987 RRTAVGYKNVAMRRN
+2987 
-3002 DTKLVEAWDRMI
+3002 
-3014 KIIDSLKSENIP
+3014 P
-3026 TISLENGDTVTQNG
+3026 TISLENGDTVIWNNE
-3040 KRYTI
+3040 RYTI
-3045 IDKENLIGEDEVTKE
+3045 VNKETMLAEKEDTGEP
-3060 QVTLTTDN
+3060 VTLTTDN
-3068 LIKEET
+3068 LTKEET
-3074 QCIPVKFK
+3074 QCIPIEFK

>member
-40 LQSDKIKSISAFQDS
+40 LQSDKIKSVSAFQDS

-105 TIDYKPTLV
+105 TVDYKPTLV

-169 NTLVLASYDNDIVD
+169 NTLVLASYDNDVVD

-240 SDDLDQKGVGSSLL
+240 SDDLDQKGIGSSLL

-283 LLATLGKLV
+283 LLTTLGKLV

-333 GDTIGQLAEQRWIFK
+333 GDTVGQLAEQRWIFK

-380 KASNLTT
+380 KTSNLTT

-503 LVKPVKD
+503 LVKPVND
-510 AKKVLE
+510 AKKTLE

-525 KNLLNIGRNVATNVY
+525 KELLKIGRNVATNVY

-587 DALNFWDGDNAL
+587 DALNFWEGDNAL

-607 GGLFGGGLTSAA
+607 GGLFGGGITSAA

-624 VKSLAGMDNSAA
+624 VRSLARMDNSAA

-692 AAKQAIHNQVK
+692 AAKQAIRNQVK

-744 TNVIGMYAQDYQ
+744 TNVIGTYAQDYL

-766 AQLKAIDDE
+766 AQLKAID
-775 IGDEIGDVKS
+775 DEIGDVKS

-858 DTELT
+858 DTELA
-863 KLTKEF
+863 KLTEEF
-869 KNYMNSDGKKY
+869 KDYMNGDGKQY

-894 GSPIVQQYQEIIK
+894 GSPIVQQYQELIK
-907 QANAN
+907 QANTN
-912 NNSQF
+912 NNAQF

-929 IKLDSIDTTDQ
+929 IKLDSIDTSDQ

-965 YLSEDQRSRLQSIAD
+965 YLSEDQRDRLQSIAD

-987 IMAQLNQEA
+987 VIAQLNQEA
-996 NNILMETISTNI
+996 NNILMETISTNV

-1029 LQGLSKLKDLIVTK
+1029 SQGLSKLKDLIVTK
-1043 ADKDLM
+1043 AYKDLM
-1049 EAFPITDE
+1049 EASPGDAE
-1057 VRKRHKES
+1057 ARKRYKES
-1065 VEKTKQIDD
+1065 VENTNQIDD
-1074 LQEQIEKLPTTP
+1074 LQKQIEKLPTTP

-1119 KDDISEFGTD
+1119 KDDMSEFGTD

-1196 LEDVNKIIARLE
+1196 LEDVSKIIARLE
-1208 FADTLAKM
+1208 FADTLTKM

-1289 VDKYMMQL
+1289 VEKYMMQL

-1414 VQEFNNL
+1414 IQEFNNL

-1566 KIANAPKVIF
+1566 KIADAPKVIF

-1668 EGKDVDLNFTYL
+1668 DGKDVDLNFTYL
-1680 DNDPDHL
+1680 DNDPDHV
-1687 GLFGVKIAK
+1687 GLFGVKIAQ

-1801 PTTTKGIKTIGTS
+1801 PTTTKGIRTIGTS

-1843 VDDNDAITK
+1843 VDDNNAITK

-1865 PVSGGLLPI
+1865 PVPGGLPPI
-1874 LAPASVPP
+1874 PAPASVPP
-1882 ASTKTSQA
+1882 ASTTTSQA
-1890 DANIKVEEFKKLIY
+1890 DANIEVEEFKKLIY

-1919 EFDIIGV
+1919 EFDIMGV
-1926 EAKEDNGNWIPTV
+1926 EAVEDNGNWIPTIK
-1939 NLKNGDDE
+1939 LKNGDDE
-1947 FSIPLVDFNKEY
+1947 YSVPLVDFNKEY
-1959 TLQKKDDKTTVP
+1959 TLQTKDDKKTVP
-1971 LYTVGQTFLLQTGPT
+1971 LYKEGQTFLLQTGPT

-2062 DTVETPKSVG
+2062 DTVETPKSTG

-2092 FDDNTPESQTRHDAR
+2092 FDDDSPESQARHDAR
-2107 IDGFIGLSR
+2107 IDGFVGLSR
-2116 ILKTDDWKQLDDY
+2116 ILNTDDWKELNDY

-2134 NVLFT
+2134 NALFT
-2139 NESNADIAKNLA
+2139 NESNANVVKYLA

-2156 TGNVNI
+2156 TDNVNI

-2177 PRYYRYDQGENEECS
+2177 PRYYRYDQGENEKCQ
-2192 YLHSDSNDA
+2192 YLHSDSKDA
-2201 NDAMRK
+2201 NNATRK
-2207 KVVAIIFDDSKP
+2207 KVVAILFNGGKP

-2239 PEGNL
+2239 EEGNL

-2250 KAYTE
+2250 KAYTD
-2255 ALNKYEGN
+2255 ALIKYEGN
-2263 KNQSDLAVQE
+2263 KNQSDLAIQE
-2273 VINQFDKSGIDQD
+2273 VINQFDKKGIDQD

-2295 FTGNGIFFFDK
+2295 FTGNGIFFFDE

-2340 DVAEL
+2340 DVSEL
-2345 DRNPQ
+2345 AKNPQ
-2350 FRISRILTSRDGLV
+2350 FRVSKILTSRDGLV

-2376 ILVGNS
+2376 ILVGNPK
-2382 NEFADTTDLV
+2382 EFAGTTDLV
-2392 NQYERQIADPNKPKK
+2392 NQYERQIADPKAPKK

-2418 TISAWL
+2418 TVSAWL

-2431 LNTLGQGKQVYN
+2431 LNTLGQNKQVYN
-2443 IGNDFTAYRVLDC
+2443 IGNDFTGYRVLDC

-2476 KSGQDVLDSIKTIL
+2476 KSGKDVLDSVKTIL
-2490 SNVRAIESKWKG
+2490 ANVRAIESKWRG

-2524 INQGMKESDARR
+2524 INQGMKEPDARR

-2546 LRQDSP
+2546 LRQLP
-2552 LLFQEGRTNNKVLN
+2552 RLTFQEGRTNKDILN
-2566 TYLTCMVW
+2566 AYLTCMVW
-2574 NKTKAIGQK
+2574 NRTKAIGQK

-2612 KTQYTDKT
+2612 KTQYTDKA
-2620 HGSFLEIQQRDNWQ
+2620 HGSFLEIQQRANWQ

-2659 LPIARIAEE
+2659 LPIARIAGE

-2707 KPDLIDEFAPY
+2707 KPDPIDEYAPY
-2718 IKRIGISEKEL
+2718 ISRIGISKEEL
-2729 AGIISMDKGDKSA
+2729 AAIVAKGNRADIQQGI
-2742 IQKDI
+2742 
-2747 VMWFNSQDTH
+2747 VEWFNSQDAH

-2764 GNVYLFNNSEYSLIS
+2764 GNVYLFNNSEYSLTS
-2779 APTSLTTTDN
+2779 RPTSLATTDN
-2789 LVLKGVDNNGAHDI
+2789 LVLKGVDNNGEHDI

-2811 NGNITSIQGNVTTFK
+2811 NGNITSMQGNTTTFK
-2826 QVSAR
+2826 QVKA
-2831 RQIPDYMESMEEQ
+2831 ESNKIAVSEEE
-2844 LKDKRSSWEI
+2844 W
-2854 YRDDIQRED
+2854 
-2863 HGITY
+2863 
-2868 TTGISY
+2868 
-2874 QSTIE
+2874 
-2879 PSINLAVDSGILPKK
+2879 KK
-2894 YLKYLNKDRPRSI
+2894 
-2907 ALEDLQEIID
+2907 AQ
-2917 IFKKKGINGPTDL
+2917 
-2930 LSYIKNDGITV
+2930 DGIR
-2941 SKEEWEEAQNGIRSH
+2941 KH
-2956 LMSNALG
+2956 LMSNVLG
-2963 KNSSLL
+2963 KTSSLL
-2969 HDYSALLNANT
+2969 HDYSALLKANT
-2980 RQHIINA
+2980 RQHIIDT
-2987 RRTAVGYKNVAMRRN
+2987 RKTAVRFRN
-3002 DTKLVEAWDRMI
+3002 AANNRKDAELVKAWEDMI
-3014 KIIDSLKSENIP
+3014 AIIDSLQSKNIP
-3026 TISLENGDTVTQNG
+3026 AISLENGDTVIWNNE
-3040 KRYTI
+3040 RYTI
-3045 IDKENLIGEDEVTKE
+3045 TDKETMLAEKEDTGE

-3074 QCIPVKFK
+3074 QCIPVEFK

>member
-40 LQSDKIKSISAFQDS
+40 LQSDKIKSVSAFQDS

-105 TIDYKPTLV
+105 TVDYKPTLV
-114 KRANPTLVTNSLEQ
+114 KKANPTLVTNSLEQ

-169 NTLVLASYDNDIVD
+169 NTLVLASYDNDVVD

-240 SDDLDQKGVGSSLL
+240 SDDLDQKGIGSSLL

-313 SATEYAQQHTWCA
+313 SATEYAQKHTWCA

-348 AAPVLFEGKDA
+348 AAPVLFEGKNA

-370 LKKSKFAELQ
+370 LKKSKLAELQ
-380 KASNLTT
+380 KTSNLTT

-425 VRKANNIGSPLSKA
+425 VKKANSIGSPLSKA

-510 AKKVLE
+510 AKKALE

-525 KNLLNIGRNVATNVY
+525 KKLLNIGRNVATNVY
-540 AEKAMAKKS
+540 AEKALAKKS

-574 KAIFNVTRWLRGK
+574 KAIFNVIRWLRGK
-587 DALNFWDGDNAL
+587 DTLNFWNGDNAL

-607 GGLFGGGLTSAA
+607 GGLFGGGITSAA

-692 AAKQAIHNQVK
+692 AAKQAIRNQVK

-756 NLQADLITAS
+756 KLQADLIKAS
-766 AQLKAIDDE
+766 AELKAIDN
-775 IGDEIGDVKS
+775 EIGDVKS

-863 KLTKEF
+863 KLTEEF
-869 KNYMNSDGKKY
+869 KNYMNSDGKQY

-907 QANAN
+907 QANVN

-955 YGALRQMAQP
+955 YGVLRQMAQP
-965 YLSEDQRSRLQSIAD
+965 YLSEDQRNRLQSIAD
-980 STETDPN
+980 NTETDPN
-987 IMAQLNQEA
+987 IIAQLNQEA
-996 NNILMETISTNI
+996 NNILMETISTNV

-1043 ADKDLM
+1043 AYNNLM
-1049 EAFPITDE
+1049 EAPPGDKE
-1057 VRKRHKES
+1057 ARKRYKES
-1065 VEKTKQIDD
+1065 VESTNKIDD
-1074 LQEQIEKLPTTP
+1074 LQKQIEKLPTTP

-1106 DHWQQTMDLLDNN
+1106 DHWQQTIDLLDNN
-1119 KDDISEFGTD
+1119 KDDMSEFGTD

-1289 VDKYMMQL
+1289 VEKYMMQL

-1500 SDSAQKTAEDLELQG
+1500 SDSAQKAAEDLELQG

-1566 KIANAPKVIF
+1566 KIADAPKVIF

-1668 EGKDVDLNFTYL
+1668 DGKDVDLNFTYL
-1680 DNDPDHL
+1680 DNDPDHV

-1701 KGLSKEELDRVVPTI
+1701 KGLSKEELDRIVPTI

-1749 KIIPYKDSD
+1749 KVIPYKDSD

-1794 QGVLAIT
+1794 QGVLAVT
-1801 PTTTKGIKTIGTS
+1801 PTTTKSIKTIGTS

-1852 LEAPTNTPTPTKP
+1852 LEAPTNTPTPTKS
-1865 PVSGGLLPI
+1865 PVTGGLLPI

-1882 ASTKTSQA
+1882 ASTTTSQA

-1939 NLKNGDDE
+1939 NLKNGDDK
-1947 FSIPLVDFNKEY
+1947 FSVSLVDFNKEY
-1959 TLQKKDDKTTVP
+1959 TLQKKDDKTTVS
-1971 LYTVGQTFLLQTGPT
+1971 LYTVGQTFLINDGSK
-1986 DTQITIDEVLS
+1986 DIKVTIDEVLQ
-1997 GEPLTYKVHDKEGKS
+1997 GEPLMYKIHDEDGKAS
-2012 FEITQ
+2012 EVTQ
-2017 ESIQKLYKGE
+2017 EYLQRQYKGE
-2027 VPTEPITPEV
+2027 IPTEPITPEV

-2092 FDDNTPESQTRHDAR
+2092 FDDDTPESQARYNAR

-2139 NESNADIAKNLA
+2139 NENNADIAKDLA
-2151 NILGL
+2151 NVLGL

-2207 KVVAIIFDDSKP
+2207 KVVAIIFNDGKP

-2239 PEGNL
+2239 SEGNL
-2244 LHPELN
+2244 LHPDLN
-2250 KAYTE
+2250 KIYTN
-2255 ALNKYEGN
+2255 ALIKYAN
-2263 KNQSDLAVQE
+2263 DKNQSDLAVQE
-2273 VINQFDKSGIDQD
+2273 VINYFDKSGIDQD

-2382 NEFADTTDLV
+2382 SEFADTTDLV
-2392 NQYERQIADPNKPKK
+2392 NQYERQIADPKAPKK

-2418 TISAWL
+2418 TVSAWL

-2431 LNTLGQGKQVYN
+2431 LNTLGQNKQVYN
-2443 IGNDFTAYRVLDC
+2443 IGNDFTGYRVLDC

-2476 KSGQDVLDSIKTIL
+2476 KSGQGVLDSVKTIL

-2524 INQGMKESDARR
+2524 INQGMKEPDARR

-2546 LRQDSP
+2546 LRQPSS
-2552 LLFQEGRTNNKVLN
+2552 LLFQEGRTNNQVLN
-2566 TYLTCMVW
+2566 AYLTCMVW
-2574 NKTKAIGQK
+2574 NRLRDLNQK
-2583 EVITYHPEVLD
+2583 EVIVYLDIALD

-2612 KTQYTDKT
+2612 KTQYTDKA

-2659 LPIARIAEE
+2659 LPIARIAGE

-2707 KPDLIDEFAPY
+2707 KPDPIDEFAPY

-2729 AGIISMDKGDKSA
+2729 AGIISIDKGDKSA
-2742 IQKDI
+2742 IQRDI
-2747 VMWFNSQDTH
+2747 VTWFNLKDAH
-2757 NFGFTYN
+2757 NFGFIYN
-2764 GNVYLFNNSEYSLIS
+2764 GNTYFFTNSEYRL
-2779 APTSLTTTDN
+2779 AARPTSLDTTDN
-2789 LVLKGVDNNGAHDI
+2789 LDLVGVANNGTHRI

-2811 NGNITSIQGNVTTFK
+2811 NGNITSMQGNVTTFK
-2826 QVSAR
+2826 QIKA
-2831 RQIPDYMESMEEQ
+2831 ES
-2844 LKDKRSSWEI
+2844 
-2854 YRDDIQRED
+2854 
-2863 HGITY
+2863 
-2868 TTGISY
+2868 
-2874 QSTIE
+2874 
-2879 PSINLAVDSGILPKK
+2879 
-2894 YLKYLNKDRPRSI
+2894 NK
-2907 ALEDLQEIID
+2907 
-2917 IFKKKGINGPTDL
+2917 
-2930 LSYIKNDGITV
+2930 ITV
-2941 SKEEWEEAQNGIRSH
+2941 SEKEWKEAQDGIRSH

-2987 RRTAVGYKNVAMRRN
+2987 RRTAKNYKSVAMRN
-3002 DTKLVEAWDRMI
+3002 KDTKLVEAWDKMI

>member
-40 LQSDKIKSISAFQDS
+40 LQSDKIKSVSAFQDS

-92 YSKDNIWVNPKKR
+92 YSKNNIWVNPKKR
-105 TIDYKPTLV
+105 TVDYKPTLV

-169 NTLVLASYDNDIVD
+169 NTLVLASYDNDVVD

-240 SDDLDQKGVGSSLL
+240 SDDLDQKGIGSSLL

-348 AAPVLFEGKDA
+348 AAPVLFEGKNA

-370 LKKSKFAELQ
+370 LKKSKLAELQ
-380 KASNLTT
+380 KTSNLTT

-397 KNVPLLQQYM
+397 KNVLLLQQYM

-503 LVKPVKD
+503 LVKPVND
-510 AKKVLE
+510 AKKTFE

-525 KNLLNIGRNVATNVY
+525 KELLKIGRNVATNVY

-607 GGLFGGGLTSAA
+607 GGLLGGGITSAA

-624 VKSLAGMDNSAA
+624 VRSLARMDNSAA

-692 AAKQAIHNQVK
+692 AAKQAIRNQVK

-744 TNVIGMYAQDYQ
+744 TNVIGTYAQDYL

-766 AQLKAIDDE
+766 AQLKAID
-775 IGDEIGDVKS
+775 DEIGDVKS

-858 DTELT
+858 DTELA
-863 KLTKEF
+863 KLTEEF
-869 KNYMNSDGKKY
+869 KDYMNGDGKQY
-880 THTAAAAYQNMMEL
+880 THTAATAYQNMMEL
-894 GSPIVQQYQEIIK
+894 GSPIVQQYQELIK
-907 QANAN
+907 QANTN
-912 NNSQF
+912 NNAQF
-917 IQDFNQFITNYL
+917 IQDFNQFVTNYL

-965 YLSEDQRSRLQSIAD
+965 YLSEDQRNRLQSIAD

-987 IMAQLNQEA
+987 IIAQLNQEA
-996 NNILMETISTNI
+996 NNILMETISTNV

-1043 ADKDLM
+1043 ADNDFM
-1049 EAFPITDE
+1049 RVYPGHPDYEEAK
-1057 VRKRHKES
+1057 KRRKES
-1065 VEKTKQIDD
+1065 VENIHQIDD
-1074 LQEQIEKLPTTP
+1074 LQKQIEKLPTTP

-1096 GATNSQLKFT
+1096 GATNSQLKFS

-1119 KDDISEFGTD
+1119 KDDMSEFGTD

-1208 FADTLAKM
+1208 FADTLTKM

-1289 VDKYMMQL
+1289 VEKYMMQL

-1308 KDSKGELSVEKIGK
+1308 RDSKGELSVEKIGK

-1351 SYIWYLASRAAVKAS
+1351 SYIWYLASRAAVRAS

-1500 SDSAQKTAEDLELQG
+1500 SDSAQKAAEDLELPG
-1515 QTFGRVDFLKHLSSE
+1515 QTFGRVDFLKHLSPE

-1566 KIANAPKVIF
+1566 KIADAPKVIF

-1668 EGKDVDLNFTYL
+1668 DGKDVDLNFTYL
-1680 DNDPDHL
+1680 DNDPDHV

-1701 KGLSKEELDRVVPTI
+1701 KGLNKEELDRVVPTI

-1801 PTTTKGIKTIGTS
+1801 PTTTKGIRTIGTS
-1814 QDKKFQLETIGA
+1814 QDKRFQLETIGA

-1843 VDDNDAITK
+1843 VDDAITK

-1865 PVSGGLLPI
+1865 PVPGGLPPI

-1882 ASTKTSQA
+1882 ANTTTSQA
-1890 DANIKVEEFKKLIY
+1890 DANIEVEEFKKLIY

-1919 EFDIIGV
+1919 EFDIMGV
-1926 EAKEDNGNWIPTV
+1926 EAVEDNGNWIPTIK
-1939 NLKNGDDE
+1939 LKNGDDE
-1947 FSIPLVDFNKEY
+1947 YSVPLVDFNKEY
-1959 TLQKKDDKTTVP
+1959 TLQTKDDKKTVP
-1971 LYTVGQTFLLQTGPT
+1971 LYKEGQTFLINDGSK
-1986 DTQITIDEVLS
+1986 DKQITIDEVLS
-1997 GEPLTYKVHDKEGKS
+1997 GEPLMYKIHDKDGKS
-2012 FEITQ
+2012 AEVTQ
-2017 ESIQKLYKGE
+2017 EALQRLYKGE
-2027 VPTEPITPEV
+2027 IPTEPITPEV

-2092 FDDNTPESQTRHDAR
+2092 FDDDSPESQARHDAR
-2107 IDGFIGLSR
+2107 IDGFVGLSR
-2116 ILKTDDWKQLDDY
+2116 ILNTDNWKELNDY

-2134 NVLFT
+2134 NALFT
-2139 NESNADIAKNLA
+2139 NESNADVVKYLA

-2156 TGNVNI
+2156 TDNVNI

-2177 PRYYRYDQGENEECS
+2177 PRYYRYDQGENEKCE
-2192 YLHSDSNDA
+2192 YLHSDSKDA
-2201 NDAMRK
+2201 NNATRK
-2207 KVVAIIFDDSKP
+2207 KVVAILFNNGKP

-2239 PEGNL
+2239 EEGNL
-2244 LHPELN
+2244 LHPDLN
-2250 KAYTE
+2250 KAYTD
-2255 ALNKYEGN
+2255 ALIKYEGN
-2263 KNQSDLAVQE
+2263 KNQNDLAVQE
-2273 VINQFDKSGIDQD
+2273 VINQFDKKGIDQD

-2295 FTGNGIFFFDK
+2295 FTGNGIFFFDE

-2327 QQNGSYQTSNKFI
+2327 QQNGSYRTSNKFI

-2345 DRNPQ
+2345 AKNPQ
-2350 FRISRILTSRDGLV
+2350 FRVSKILTSRDGLV

-2376 ILVGNS
+2376 ILVGNPK
-2382 NEFADTTDLV
+2382 EFAGTTDLV
-2392 NQYERQIADPNKPKK
+2392 NQYERQIADPKAPKK

-2418 TISAWL
+2418 TVSAWL

-2443 IGNDFTAYRVLDC
+2443 IGNDFTGYRVLDC

-2476 KSGQDVLDSIKTIL
+2476 KSGKDVLDSVKTIL
-2490 SNVRAIESKWKG
+2490 ANVRAIESKWRG
-2502 DLALDNS
+2502 DLALDNK
-2509 NQIEGRGEEEYYQML
+2509 NQIEGEGEEEP
-2524 INQGMKESDARR
+2524 DARR

-2546 LRQDSP
+2546 LRQPSS
-2552 LLFQEGRTNNKVLN
+2552 LLFQEGRTNNQVLN
-2566 TYLTCMVW
+2566 AYLTCMVW
-2574 NKTKAIGQK
+2574 NRTKAIGQK

-2612 KTQYTDKT
+2612 KTQYTNKA
-2620 HGSFLEIQQRDNWQ
+2620 HGSFLEIQQRGNWQ

-2659 LPIARIAEE
+2659 LPIARIAGE
-2668 IEQKAIRTKDGR
+2668 IEQKTIRTKDGR

-2707 KPDLIDEFAPY
+2707 KPDLIDEYAPY
-2718 IKRIGISEKEL
+2718 ISRIGISKEEL
-2729 AGIISMDKGDKSA
+2729 AAIVAKGNRADIQQGI
-2742 IQKDI
+2742 
-2747 VMWFNSQDTH
+2747 VEWFNSQDAH

-2764 GNVYLFNNSEYSLIS
+2764 GNVYLFNNSEYSLTS
-2779 APTSLTTTDN
+2779 RPTSLATTDN
-2789 LVLKGVDNNGAHDI
+2789 LVLKGVDNNGEHDI

-2811 NGNITSIQGNVTTFK
+2811 NGNITSMQGNTTTFK
-2826 QVSAR
+2826 QVKA
-2831 RQIPDYMESMEEQ
+2831 ESNKIAVSEEE
-2844 LKDKRSSWEI
+2844 W
-2854 YRDDIQRED
+2854 
-2863 HGITY
+2863 
-2868 TTGISY
+2868 
-2874 QSTIE
+2874 
-2879 PSINLAVDSGILPKK
+2879 KK
-2894 YLKYLNKDRPRSI
+2894 
-2907 ALEDLQEIID
+2907 AQ
-2917 IFKKKGINGPTDL
+2917 
-2930 LSYIKNDGITV
+2930 DGIR
-2941 SKEEWEEAQNGIRSH
+2941 KH
-2956 LMSNALG
+2956 LMSNVLG
-2963 KNSSLL
+2963 KTSSLL
-2969 HDYSALLNANT
+2969 HDYSALLKANT
-2980 RQHIINA
+2980 RQHIIDT
-2987 RRTAVGYKNVAMRRN
+2987 RKTAVRFRN
-3002 DTKLVEAWDRMI
+3002 AANNRKDAELVKAWEDMI
-3014 KIIDSLKSENIP
+3014 AIIDSLQSKNIP
-3026 TISLENGDTVTQNG
+3026 AISLENGDTVIWNNE
-3040 KRYTI
+3040 RYTI
-3045 IDKENLIGEDEVTKE
+3045 TDKETMLAEKEDTGE

-3074 QCIPVKFK
+3074 QCIPVEFK

>member
-40 LQSDKIKSISAFQDS
+40 LQSDKIKSVSAFQDS

-105 TIDYKPTLV
+105 TVDYKPTLV

-169 NTLVLASYDNDIVD
+169 NTLVLASYDNDVVD

-240 SDDLDQKGVGSSLL
+240 SDDLDQKGIGSSLL

-333 GDTIGQLAEQRWIFK
+333 GDTVGQLAEQRWIFK
-348 AAPVLFEGKDA
+348 AAPVLFEGKNA

-370 LKKSKFAELQ
+370 LKKSKLAELQ
-380 KASNLTT
+380 KTSNLTT

-397 KNVPLLQQYM
+397 RNVPLLQQYM

-510 AKKVLE
+510 AKKALE

-525 KNLLNIGRNVATNVY
+525 KKLLNIGRNVATNVY

-587 DALNFWDGDNAL
+587 DSLNFWDGDNAL

-607 GGLFGGGLTSAA
+607 GGLLGGGITSAA

-624 VKSLAGMDNSAA
+624 VKSLARMDNSTA

-677 GVIFA
+677 GIIFA

-692 AAKQAIHNQVK
+692 AAKQAIRNQVK

-744 TNVIGMYAQDYQ
+744 TNVIGTYAQDYQ
-756 NLQADLITAS
+756 NLQADLITAL
-766 AQLKAIDDE
+766 AQLKAIDV
-775 IGDEIGDVKS
+775 EIGDVKS

-858 DTELT
+858 DTELA
-863 KLTKEF
+863 KLTEEF
-869 KNYMNSDGKKY
+869 KDYMNGDGKQY

-907 QANAN
+907 QANVN
-912 NNSQF
+912 NNAQF
-917 IQDFNQFITNYL
+917 IQDFNQFVTNYL
-929 IKLDSIDTTDQ
+929 IKLDSIDTADQ

-965 YLSEDQRSRLQSIAD
+965 YLSEDQRNRLQSIAD

-987 IMAQLNQEA
+987 VIAQLNQEA
-996 NNILMETISTNI
+996 NNILMETISTNV

-1029 LQGLSKLKDLIVTK
+1029 LQGLSKLKDLIATK
-1043 ADKDLM
+1043 AYKDLM
-1049 EAFPITDE
+1049 EASPGDAE
-1057 VRKRHKES
+1057 ARKRYKES
-1065 VEKTKQIDD
+1065 VENTNQIND
-1074 LQEQIEKLPTTP
+1074 LQKQIEKLPTTP

-1096 GATNSQLKFT
+1096 GATNSQLKFS
-1106 DHWQQTMDLLDNN
+1106 DHWQQTIDLLDNN
-1119 KDDISEFGTD
+1119 RDDMSEFGTD

-1154 VDNADINNP
+1154 IDNADINNP

-1208 FADTLAKM
+1208 FADTLTKM

-1289 VDKYMMQL
+1289 VEKYMMQL

-1351 SYIWYLASRAAVKAS
+1351 SYIWYLASRAAVRAS

-1500 SDSAQKTAEDLELQG
+1500 SDSAQKAAEDLELQG

-1566 KIANAPKVIF
+1566 KIADAPKVIF

-1634 NFIRSPKLGVSLRTL
+1634 NFIRSPKLGTSLRTL

-1680 DNDPDHL
+1680 DNDPDHV
-1687 GLFGVKIAK
+1687 GLFGVKIAQ

-1731 YHDTNTEL
+1731 YHDTDTEL

-1749 KIIPYKDSD
+1749 KVIPYKDSD

-1843 VDDNDAITK
+1843 VDDNNAITK

-1865 PVSGGLLPI
+1865 PIPGGLPPI
-1874 LAPASVPP
+1874 PAPASVPP
-1882 ASTKTSQA
+1882 ANTTTSQA
-1890 DANIKVEEFKKLIY
+1890 DANIEVEEFKKLIY

-1919 EFDIIGV
+1919 EFDIMGV
-1926 EAKEDNGNWIPTV
+1926 EAKEDNGNWIPTIK
-1939 NLKNGDDE
+1939 LKNGDDE
-1947 FSIPLVDFNKEY
+1947 FNVPLIDFNKEY

-2037 TTITTG
+2037 ATITTG
-2043 MENTSEEEYESAI
+2043 MENTSEKEYESAI

-2092 FDDNTPESQTRHDAR
+2092 FDDDTPESQARHDAR
-2107 IDGFIGLSR
+2107 IDGFVGLSR
-2116 ILKTDDWKQLDDY
+2116 ILKIDDWKELDDY

-2134 NVLFT
+2134 NALFT
-2139 NESNADIAKNLA
+2139 NESNADVAKNLA
-2151 NILGL
+2151 DILEL

-2177 PRYYRYDQGENEECS
+2177 PRYYRYDQGDNEKCE
-2192 YLHSDSNDA
+2192 YLHSDSKDA

-2207 KVVAIIFDDSKP
+2207 KVVAILFNDGKP

-2239 PEGNL
+2239 EEGNL
-2244 LHPELN
+2244 LHPQLN
-2250 KAYTE
+2250 KTYTD
-2255 ALNKYEGN
+2255 ALIKYAN
-2263 KNQSDLAVQE
+2263 DKNQSDLAVQE

-2340 DVAEL
+2340 DVLEL
-2345 DRNPQ
+2345 DKNPQ

-2382 NEFADTTDLV
+2382 NEFAGTDDLV
-2392 NQYERQIADPNKPKK
+2392 NQYERQIVDPNEPKK

-2418 TISAWL
+2418 TVSAWL

-2431 LNTLGQGKQVYN
+2431 LNTLGQNKQVYN
-2443 IGNDFTAYRVLDC
+2443 IGNDFTGYRVLDC

-2490 SNVRAIESKWKG
+2490 SNVRAIENKWKG

-2524 INQGMKESDARR
+2524 INQGMKEPDARR

-2552 LLFQEGRTNNKVLN
+2552 LLFQEGRTNNQVLN
-2566 TYLTCMVW
+2566 AYLTCMVW
-2574 NKTKAIGQK
+2574 NRTRANGQK
-2583 EVITYHPEVLD
+2583 EVITEHSEILD

-2612 KTQYTDKT
+2612 KTQYTDKA

-2634 LEGINGD
+2634 LEGISGD

-2659 LPIARIAEE
+2659 LPIARIAGE

-2718 IKRIGISEKEL
+2718 MKKIGISEREL
-2729 AGIISMDKGDKSA
+2729 ASMISIDKGDKSA
-2742 IQKDI
+2742 IQRDI
-2747 VMWFNSQDTH
+2747 VTWFNLKDAH
-2757 NFGFTYN
+2757 NFGFVYN
-2764 GNVYLFNNSEYSLIS
+2764 GNIYLFNNSEYLLTSR
-2779 APTSLTTTDN
+2779 PTNLTSTDN
-2789 LVLKGVDNNGAHDI
+2789 LVLVGLANNGTHHI

-2811 NGNITSIQGNVTTFK
+2811 NGNITSMQGNVTTFK
-2826 QVSAR
+2826 QVKA
-2831 RQIPDYMESMEEQ
+2831 ES
-2844 LKDKRSSWEI
+2844 
-2854 YRDDIQRED
+2854 
-2863 HGITY
+2863 
-2868 TTGISY
+2868 
-2874 QSTIE
+2874 
-2879 PSINLAVDSGILPKK
+2879 
-2894 YLKYLNKDRPRSI
+2894 NKV
-2907 ALEDLQEIID
+2907 
-2917 IFKKKGINGPTDL
+2917 
-2930 LSYIKNDGITV
+2930 TV
-2941 SKEEWEEAQNGIRSH
+2941 SKEEWEEAQNGIRDSIPP
-2956 LMSNALG
+2956 LLA
-2963 KNSSLL
+2963 KNSVFLREYDKSISAQGKRDLKRSLG
-2969 HDYSALLNANT
+2969 
-2980 RQHIINA
+2980 
-2987 RRTAVGYKNVAMRRN
+2987 TAKKFLATVKKKEDKV
-3002 DTKLVEAWDRMI
+3002 KEEAWNKMI
-3014 KIIDSLKSENIP
+3014 SYIESISSESTP

>member
-40 LQSDKIKSISAFQDS
+40 LQSDKIKSVSAFQDS

-169 NTLVLASYDNDIVD
+169 NTLVLASYDNDVVD

-188 VLHKKGDLKYNEDG
+188 VLHKKGDLKYNDDG

-240 SDDLDQKGVGSSLL
+240 SDDLDQKGIGSSLL

-333 GDTIGQLAEQRWIFK
+333 GDTVGQLAEQRWIFK

-380 KASNLTT
+380 KTSNLTT

-510 AKKVLE
+510 AKKALE

-525 KNLLNIGRNVATNVY
+525 KKLLNIGRNVATNVY

-607 GGLFGGGLTSAA
+607 GGLFGGGITSAA

-692 AAKQAIHNQVK
+692 AAKQAIRNQVK

-730 QDVLRNLKIGNLKN
+730 QDVLKNLKIGNLKN
-744 TNVIGMYAQDYQ
+744 TNVIGTYAQDYQ

-766 AQLKAIDDE
+766 AQLKAID
-775 IGDEIGDVKS
+775 DEIGDVKS

-850 GKLPNQLS
+850 GKLPSQLS
-858 DTELT
+858 DTELA
-863 KLTKEF
+863 KLTEEF
-869 KNYMNSDGKKY
+869 KNYMNGDGKQY

-894 GSPIVQQYQEIIK
+894 GSPIIQQYQELIK
-907 QANAN
+907 QANTN
-912 NNSQF
+912 NNAQF
-917 IQDFNQFITNYL
+917 IQDFNQFVTNYL

-965 YLSEDQRSRLQSIAD
+965 YLSEDQRNRLQSIAD

-987 IMAQLNQEA
+987 VIAQLNQEA

-1008 DNLVKPVLQQGF
+1008 ENLVKPVLQQGF

-1029 LQGLSKLKDLIVTK
+1029 LQGVSKLKDLIVTK

-1065 VEKTKQIDD
+1065 VEKTHQIED
-1074 LQEQIEKLPTTP
+1074 LQDQIEKLPTTP

-1096 GATNSQLKFT
+1096 GATNSQLKFS
-1106 DHWQQTMDLLDNN
+1106 DHWQQTIDLLDNN
-1119 KDDISEFGTD
+1119 KDDMSEFGTD

-1196 LEDVNKIIARLE
+1196 LEDVSKIIARLE
-1208 FADTLAKM
+1208 FADTLTKM

-1289 VDKYMMQL
+1289 VEKYMMQL

-1434 NSGEAYSKD
+1434 DSGEAYSKD

-1472 KAVFRNVINTI
+1472 KAVFKNVINTI

-1515 QTFGRVDFLKHLSSE
+1515 QTFGRVDFLKHLSPE

-1566 KIANAPKVIF
+1566 KIADAPKVIF

-1610 DTSIAFIDDVKYKGN
+1610 DKSIAFIDDVKYKGN

-1655 CTKMMQL
+1655 CTRMMQL

-1668 EGKDVDLNFTYL
+1668 EGKDIDLNFTYL
-1680 DNDPDHL
+1680 DDDPEHL
-1687 GLFGVKIAK
+1687 GLFGVKIAQ

-1701 KGLSKEELDRVVPTI
+1701 KGLDKEELDRIIPTI
-1716 DLMVSTSGD
+1716 DLMISTSGD

-1749 KIIPYKDSD
+1749 KIIAYKDSD
-1758 AQGLEG
+1758 AQGKEG

-1779 SVYLRSLYTGITRAS
+1779 SVYLSSLYTGITRAS

-1801 PTTTKGIKTIGTS
+1801 PTNTKGIRTIGTTK
-1814 QDKKFQLETIGA
+1814 DKRFQLETIGA

-1832 SKERLEQLEDM
+1832 SKERLEQLEGM
-1843 VDDNDAITK
+1843 VSDNDAITK
-1852 LEAPTNTPTPTKP
+1852 LEKPTNTPTPVKP
-1865 PVSGGLLPI
+1865 PVPGGLPPI
-1874 LAPASVPP
+1874 PAPASVPP
-1882 ASTKTSQA
+1882 ASTTTSQA
-1890 DANIKVEEFKKLIY
+1890 DANIEVEEFKKLIY

-1919 EFDIIGV
+1919 EFDIMGV
-1926 EAKEDNGNWIPTV
+1926 EAKEDNGNWVPTV

-1947 FSIPLVDFNKEY
+1947 FSVPLVDFNKEY
-1959 TLQKKDDKTTVP
+1959 TLQTKDDKKTVQ
-1971 LYTVGQTFLLQTGPT
+1971 LYKEGQTFLINDGSR
-1986 DTQITIDEVLS
+1986 DIKVTIDEVLS
-1997 GEPLTYKVHDKEGKS
+1997 GESLKYKIHDEDGKS
-2012 FEITQ
+2012 SEVTQ
-2017 ESIQKLYKGE
+2017 EALQRQYKGE
-2027 VPTEPITPEV
+2027 IPTESITPEV

-2043 MENTSEEEYESAI
+2043 MENSSEKEYESAV

-2062 DTVETPKSVG
+2062 DTVETPKSTG

-2092 FDDNTPESQTRHDAR
+2092 FDDDSPESQARYNAR
-2107 IDGFIGLSR
+2107 IDGFVGLSR
-2116 ILKTDDWKQLDDY
+2116 ILNTDDWKTLDDY

-2134 NVLFT
+2134 NALFT
-2139 NESNADIAKNLA
+2139 NESNADVAKYLA

-2156 TGNVNI
+2156 DGPVNI

-2177 PRYYRYDQGENEECS
+2177 PRYYRYDQGENEKCE
-2192 YLHSDSNDA
+2192 YLHSDSKDA

-2207 KVVAIIFDDSKP
+2207 KVVAILFNEGKP
-2219 VLEIPVAS
+2219 ILEIPVAS
-2227 LNSPISLIYYTD
+2227 LNSPKTILQYTD
-2239 PEGNL
+2239 LEGNL
-2244 LHPELN
+2244 LHPELHDAYE
-2250 KAYTE
+2250 KAYKSYKG
-2255 ALNKYEGN
+2255 L
-2263 KNQSDLAVQE
+2263 KNQEYLAREE
-2273 VINQFDKSGIDQD
+2273 VIKIFDGKGIDQD
-2286 IVDLFKVYR
+2286 VVDLFKVYR

-2306 SFNLAKQSPTGIILT
+2306 KFNLAKQSPTGIILT

-2327 QQNGSYQTSNKFI
+2327 QENGKYQTANKFI
-2340 DVAEL
+2340 DVSEL
-2345 DRNPQ
+2345 DKNPQ

-2364 NGTHAVNPGHSF
+2364 NGVHAVNPGHSF
-2376 ILVGNS
+2376 VLVGNS
-2382 NEFADTTDLV
+2382 NEFQGTTDLV
-2392 NQYERQIADPNKPKK
+2392 NQYERQIADPKAPKK

-2418 TISAWL
+2418 TVSAWL

-2443 IGNDFTAYRVLDC
+2443 IGNDFTGYRVLDC

-2476 KSGQDVLDSIKTIL
+2476 KSGKDVLDSVKTIL
-2490 SNVRAIESKWKG
+2490 ANVRAIESKWRG
-2502 DLALDNS
+2502 DLALDNK
-2509 NQIEGRGEEEYYQML
+2509 NQIEGSSEEEP
-2524 INQGMKESDARR
+2524 DARR

-2546 LRQDSP
+2546 LRQPSS
-2552 LLFQEGRTNNKVLN
+2552 LLFQEGRTNKDILN
-2566 TYLTCMVW
+2566 AYLTCMVW
-2574 NKTKAIGQK
+2574 NRTKAIGQK

-2612 KTQYTDKT
+2612 KTQYTDKA
-2620 HGSFLEIQQRDNWQ
+2620 HGSFLEIQQRANWQ

-2659 LPIARIAEE
+2659 LPIARIAGE
-2668 IEQKAIRTKDGR
+2668 IEQKTIRTKDGR
-2680 EVKVWS
+2680 EVRVWS

-2707 KPDLIDEFAPY
+2707 KPDLIDEYTPY
-2718 IKRIGISEKEL
+2718 ISRIGISEKEL
-2729 AGIISMDKGDKSA
+2729 ASMISIDKGDKSA
-2742 IQKDI
+2742 IQRDI
-2747 VMWFNSQDTH
+2747 VTWFNLKDAH
-2757 NFGFTYN
+2757 NFGFIYN
-2764 GNVYLFNNSEYSLIS
+2764 GNTYFFTNSEYRLT
-2779 APTSLTTTDN
+2779 ARPTSLDTTDN
-2789 LVLKGVDNNGAHDI
+2789 LDLVGLANGTHHI

-2811 NGNITSIQGNVTTFK
+2811 NGNITSMQGNVTTFK
-2826 QVSAR
+2826 QIKA
-2831 RQIPDYMESMEEQ
+2831 ESN
-2844 LKDKRSSWEI
+2844 
-2854 YRDDIQRED
+2854 
-2863 HGITY
+2863 GV
-2868 TTGISY
+2868 
-2874 QSTIE
+2874 TI
-2879 PSINLAVDSGILPKK
+2879 
-2894 YLKYLNKDRPRSI
+2894 
-2907 ALEDLQEIID
+2907 
-2917 IFKKKGINGPTDL
+2917 
-2930 LSYIKNDGITV
+2930 
-2941 SKEEWEEAQNGIRSH
+2941 SKEEWEEAQNGIRDSIPP
-2956 LMSNALG
+2956 LLA
-2963 KNSSLL
+2963 KNSVFLREYDKSI
-2969 HDYSALLNANT
+2969 SAQGKRDLKRNLG
-2980 RQHIINA
+2980 
-2987 RRTAVGYKNVAMRRN
+2987 TAKKFLATVRKKGDKI
-3002 DTKLVEAWDRMI
+3002 KEEAWSKMI
-3014 KIIDSLKSENIP
+3014 SYIESMSSESTP

-3045 IDKENLIGEDEVTKE
+3045 IDKENLIGEDEVTEE
-3060 QVTLTTDN
+3060 QVPLTTDN

-3074 QCIPVKFK
+3074 QCIPVKFN

>member
-40 LQSDKIKSISAFQDS
+40 LQSDKIKSVSAFQDS

-105 TIDYKPTLV
+105 TVDYKPTLV
-114 KRANPTLVTNSLEQ
+114 KKANPTLVTNSLEQ

-169 NTLVLASYDNDIVD
+169 NTLVLASYDNDVVD

-240 SDDLDQKGVGSSLL
+240 SDDLDQKGIGSSLL

-313 SATEYAQQHTWCA
+313 SDTEYAQQHTWCA

-348 AAPVLFEGKDA
+348 AAPVLFEGKNA

-370 LKKSKFAELQ
+370 LKKSKLAELQ
-380 KASNLTT
+380 KTSNLTT

-425 VRKANNIGSPLSKA
+425 VKKANSIGSPLSKA

-476 ILNTGL
+476 ILNIGL

-510 AKKVLE
+510 AKKALE
-516 QTGDKQGFV
+516 QTGDKYGFV
-525 KNLLNIGRNVATNVY
+525 KKLLNIGRNVATNVY
-540 AEKAMAKKS
+540 AEKALAKKS
-549 AEVIGAHALGEAF
+549 AEVIGAHALDEAF

-587 DALNFWDGDNAL
+587 DALNFQDGDNAL

-607 GGLFGGGLTSAA
+607 GGLFGGGITSAA

-624 VKSLAGMDNSAA
+624 VKSLARMDNSAA

-692 AAKQAIHNQVK
+692 AAKQAIRNQVK

-744 TNVIGMYAQDYQ
+744 TNVIGTYAQDYQ
-756 NLQADLITAS
+756 NLQAKLIKAS
-766 AQLKAIDDE
+766 AELKAID
-775 IGDEIGDVKS
+775 DEIGDVKS

-863 KLTKEF
+863 KLTEEF
-869 KNYMNSDGKKY
+869 KNYMNSDGKQY

-907 QANAN
+907 QANVN

-965 YLSEDQRSRLQSIAD
+965 YLSEDQRNRLQSIAD
-980 STETDPN
+980 NTETDPN
-987 IMAQLNQEA
+987 IIAQLNQEA
-996 NNILMETISTNI
+996 NNILMETISTNV

-1020 IHPEARKAL
+1020 VHPEARKAL

-1043 ADKDLM
+1043 ADNDFM
-1049 EAFPITDE
+1049 EVYPGHPDYEEAK
-1057 VRKRHKES
+1057 KRRKES
-1065 VEKTKQIDD
+1065 VENIHQIDD
-1074 LQEQIEKLPTTP
+1074 LQKQIEKLPTTP

-1106 DHWQQTMDLLDNN
+1106 DHWQQTIDLLDNN
-1119 KDDISEFGTD
+1119 KDDMSEFGTD

-1289 VDKYMMQL
+1289 VEKYMMQL

-1500 SDSAQKTAEDLELQG
+1500 SDSAQKAAEYLELQG

-1566 KIANAPKVIF
+1566 KIADAPKVIF

-1585 QEVSMIEQWAKEHG
+1585 QEVSMIEQWAKEHR

-1668 EGKDVDLNFTYL
+1668 DGKDVDLNFTYL
-1680 DNDPDHL
+1680 DNDPDHV
-1687 GLFGVKIAK
+1687 GLFGVKIAQ

-1701 KGLSKEELDRVVPTI
+1701 KGLSKEELDRIVPTI

-1749 KIIPYKDSD
+1749 KVIPYKDSD

-1801 PTTTKGIKTIGTS
+1801 PTTTKSIKTIGTS

-1843 VDDNDAITK
+1843 VNDNDAITK
-1852 LEAPTNTPTPTKP
+1852 LEAPTNTPTPTKS
-1865 PVSGGLLPI
+1865 PVTGGLLPI
-1874 LAPASVPP
+1874 LALASVPP

-1919 EFDIIGV
+1919 EFDIMGV

-1947 FSIPLVDFNKEY
+1947 FSVPLVDFYKEY

-1971 LYTVGQTFLLQTGPT
+1971 LYKEGQTFLINDGSK
-1986 DTQITIDEVLS
+1986 DIKITIDEVLS
-1997 GEPLTYKVHDKEGKS
+1997 GEPLKYKIHDEDGKS
-2012 FEITQ
+2012 SEVTQ
-2017 ESIQKLYKGE
+2017 EYLQRQYKGE
-2027 VPTEPITPEV
+2027 IPTEPITPEV
-2037 TTITTG
+2037 TIITTG

-2092 FDDNTPESQTRHDAR
+2092 FDDNTPESQSRHDAR

-2116 ILKTDDWKQLDDY
+2116 ILKTDDWKELDDY
-2129 FAYCR
+2129 FAHCR

-2139 NESNADIAKNLA
+2139 NESNADIAKDLA
-2151 NILGL
+2151 NVLGL

-2192 YLHSDSNDA
+2192 YLHSDSDDA

-2207 KVVAIIFDDSKP
+2207 KVVAIIFNDGKP
-2219 VLEIPVAS
+2219 VLEIPAAS

-2239 PEGNL
+2239 SEGNL
-2244 LHPELN
+2244 LHPDLN
-2250 KAYTE
+2250 KIYTN
-2255 ALNKYEGN
+2255 ALIKYAN
-2263 KNQSDLAVQE
+2263 DKNQSDLAVQE

-2295 FTGNGIFFFDK
+2295 FTGNGIFFFDE

-2340 DVAEL
+2340 DVAKL
-2345 DRNPQ
+2345 AKNPQ
-2350 FRISRILTSRDGLV
+2350 FRVSKILTSRDGLV

-2382 NEFADTTDLV
+2382 NEFAGTTDLV
-2392 NQYERQIADPNKPKK
+2392 NQYERQIADPNEPKK

-2418 TISAWL
+2418 TVSAWL

-2431 LNTLGQGKQVYN
+2431 LNTLGQNKQVYN
-2443 IGNDFTAYRVLDC
+2443 IGNDFTGYRVLDC

-2476 KSGQDVLDSIKTIL
+2476 KSSKDVLDSIKTIL

-2509 NQIEGRGEEEYYQML
+2509 NQIEGKGEEEYYQML
-2524 INQGMKESDARR
+2524 INQGIKEPDARR

-2546 LRQDSP
+2546 LRQPSS
-2552 LLFQEGRTNNKVLN
+2552 LLFQEGRTNNQVLN
-2566 TYLTCMVW
+2566 AYLTCMVW
-2574 NKTKAIGQK
+2574 NRTRGNGQK
-2583 EVITYHPEVLD
+2583 GTITYHKEVLD
-2594 QIQQACENAEE
+2594 QIEQACENAEE
-2605 PLKDIFY
+2605 PLKGIFY
-2612 KTQYTDKT
+2612 KTQYTNKT

-2659 LPIARIAEE
+2659 LPIARIAGE

-2696 AVYLDQKKLEN
+2696 AVYLGQKKLEN

-2729 AGIISMDKGDKSA
+2729 AGIISIDKGDKSA
-2742 IQKDI
+2742 IQRDI
-2747 VMWFNSQDTH
+2747 VTWFNLKDAH
-2757 NFGFTYN
+2757 NFGFIYN
-2764 GNVYLFNNSEYSLIS
+2764 GNTYFFTNSEYRL
-2779 APTSLTTTDN
+2779 AARPTSLDTTDN
-2789 LVLKGVDNNGAHDI
+2789 LVLVGLANNGTHNI

-2811 NGNITSIQGNVTTFK
+2811 NGNITSMQGNVTTFK
-2826 QVSAR
+2826 QIKV
-2831 RQIPDYMESMEEQ
+2831 ES
-2844 LKDKRSSWEI
+2844 
-2854 YRDDIQRED
+2854 
-2863 HGITY
+2863 
-2868 TTGISY
+2868 
-2874 QSTIE
+2874 
-2879 PSINLAVDSGILPKK
+2879 
-2894 YLKYLNKDRPRSI
+2894 NK
-2907 ALEDLQEIID
+2907 
-2917 IFKKKGINGPTDL
+2917 
-2930 LSYIKNDGITV
+2930 ITV
-2941 SKEEWEEAQNGIRSH
+2941 SKEEWEEAQNGIRDSIPP
-2956 LMSNALG
+2956 LLA
-2963 KNSSLL
+2963 KNSVFLRDYDKSISAQGKRDLKRNLGAAKKLL
-2969 HDYSALLNANT
+2969 ATVRKKGDK
-2980 RQHIINA
+2980 
-2987 RRTAVGYKNVAMRRN
+2987 VKE
-3002 DTKLVEAWDRMI
+3002 EAWSKMI
-3014 KIIDSLKSENIP
+3014 SYIESMISESTP